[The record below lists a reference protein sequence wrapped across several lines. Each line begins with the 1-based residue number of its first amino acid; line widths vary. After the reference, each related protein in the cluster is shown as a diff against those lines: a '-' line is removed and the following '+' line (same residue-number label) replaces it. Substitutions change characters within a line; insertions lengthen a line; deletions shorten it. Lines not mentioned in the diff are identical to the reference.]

1 MKSKVKQI
9 LSVIMT
15 ICMLSTMIP
24 LTAYGADVDF
34 DDDATVT
41 AEASEDTE
49 TDADIEVDE
58 DTSTD
63 DADVT
68 VEEDE
73 EEQTAESEED
83 EFTSDDAEEVF
94 SDDESVVDVGDTLDG
109 YNYSIVMVDCGR
121 KYYSVDSL
129 ESIIDSASAAGM
141 HYVMLGVG
149 NDGLRFLLKDMSL
162 EVNGTKYS
170 SYAVTKAIH
179 KGNEAYSNFD
189 IDELTEH
196 DMELIMKHAASK
208 GVEIIPLINS
218 PGHMDAILNAATTL
232 TGTNCAYSFSKR
244 TIDVTNAAATAF
256 TQALLQKYISW
267 FASKGCTMF
276 NMGADEYGN
285 DLNGP
290 HFSDLQSGSGEGYK
304 AYITYLNTVA
314 KMIKNAGMTPM
325 AFNDGIYYNQKTEY
339 GEINKNIV
347 VCYWSAGWSG
357 YDVAPASWLSN
368 KQGFKMVNTHGDW
381 YWIVGGNKVTAE
393 NAKNFHVK
401 SFPSKSSDGTIDN
414 PSGAMFCIWSD
425 VPDAETDAAVA
436 SEVASVISNFGTTLP
451 NTDARKAHENVQIA
465 DETVPAITVNG
476 TLENAGSTAVL
487 SLSDDTEVCW
497 TTSNKNVIMLTE
509 NTDKTAVSTHALT
522 DSVIG
527 NSVTAM
533 VVGTG
538 KATVT
543 AETATGIQHTQ
554 EFTVNDGSN
563 SGDTENNEIKLAV
576 GEKNTRV
583 QSGVNNADKV
593 DEENYDSGIA
603 KVTVVGA
610 DATDEILYEPVS
622 VAISDL
628 ATRTSWTR
636 TDYYY
641 EVEGNHYPVY
651 VKYQKSNRTYY
662 YYGYSENDSYND
674 VQKIGKPMTYR
685 NSTVQLERRNETDP
699 TPASTTIT
707 FEGLMPGT
715 TYYTVGDTEY
725 TIIVSQKEV
734 TEKRNLYFG
743 QREVLSVDVPE
754 DGSVSYAVT
763 FGNAVNVSEDGT
775 VTAGTLEGTA
785 TVVATVT
792 NTKGD
797 TYAIYT
803 YEYNVT
809 EEDLSKV
816 TPLEIQYWITNSRL
830 TGSDNNMAL
839 TINAADENVATE
851 NGVEISTKVA
861 PRGIKDGRTEEYW
874 QSKILDVTKGNS
886 STSGTELQTEKSGDD
901 ETLNG
906 SAFSKVRYW
915 HGEWQVYTTEWI
927 KVDREQ
933 VTQKYIDD
941 KNAEKIYKGDKN
953 QLVAYYME
961 VIDISNAN
969 GNSELH
975 VNAADWGTKGDGTSS
990 WGYTP
995 ESKRCSVSVQVIYED
1010 NSSNPVDTTAD
1021 SLKSKTIV
1029 YGYWPGGRGLGTMI
1043 FNGQDAYEIYKV
1055 GAETGTMT
1063 STTGSDNTV
1072 TVTDF
1077 NWANNEK
1084 TVWEGNATQSVSI
1097 GNPAHTPSYDD
1108 PYDNLAWNTSDH
1120 NKNNAILIKVYVR
1133 AKATKDTLTVHYINQ
1148 TLNQEFYNYN
1158 ISVLEGTT
1166 FDTKFKKS
1174 GNALIGNTVT
1184 NSNGQTQTV
1193 AYELSEMP
1201 QIAATY
1207 RFGNYNFV
1215 DAERSND
1222 GKEVWLYYTF
1232 TNTHSFV
1239 MDYGLPLQIKAG
1251 DLGLSDTSWDKAE
1264 VVQPTY
1270 GSVEANSSE
1279 HILTYTPSEVL
1290 TTVDTFTVEL
1300 TGRNANDEVS
1310 SVIHTIYIYPA
1321 STVYYEEGF
1330 AETSGFSAGSKGTVS
1345 QNTAILGKDIN
1356 NYGYDGAYAAT
1367 TSEDNEDKKNPSSE
1381 ATSESK
1387 GHTATF
1393 TFTGTGVDIYANT
1406 TTDTGSL
1413 TIKIADASGIKQL
1426 AIVDTKMS
1434 GDQAK
1439 ATTGY
1444 NVPVFSV
1451 TDLDH
1456 STYTVTITHS
1466 MNNKPVKLDG
1476 FKVYNTL
1483 SDSNVYKNDDEY
1495 SPSFLEVRDLQ
1506 FGTVVDA
1513 SEYGTD
1519 GRKVYAVGEQV
1530 YKDLTKDGTVASAMI
1545 TVNDQIS
1552 AADQKALYENGPKN
1566 EVYLAK
1572 NASLTLSFKTARE
1585 VQLGLK
1591 GVNGNT
1597 TCSITKI
1604 GTKEVSTTDMFYT
1617 IKNKGVEGV
1626 QTITIQNTGDHILS
1640 ITKLKVCDDPNALQ
1654 PLSVDSVVS
1663 ALYAAGLKDPEQP
1676 TATPTPTVTATAAP
1690 TQKPVQ
1696 QIKLATPKLGKV
1708 VSAGYNALKLNWSK
1722 VNGADG
1728 YRVYVKVNGQWKALG
1743 NTKSTTYVH
1752 KKLETGK
1759 SYTYT
1764 VKAYKNTKSG
1774 TVWSSYDKKGI
1785 TGKAALSAPSLRK
1798 AKRTSAKKATLS
1810 WKKVNGASGYV
1821 VYRKTNN
1828 GRWQIVKKITKG
1840 NITSFTDKKL
1850 SKGKKYTYTVRAYR
1864 TVGKKNIYSGYNK
1877 KGLKVK

>member
-73 EEQTAESEED
+73 EEQIAESEED

-94 SDDESVVDVGDTLDG
+94 SDDESAVDVGDTLDG

-189 IDELTEH
+189 IDELTER
-196 DMELIMKHAASK
+196 DMEEIMTHAASE

-232 TGTNCAYSFSKR
+232 TGANCAYSTSKR
-244 TIDVTNAAATAF
+244 TIDVTNATATAF
-256 TQALLQKYISW
+256 TQALLQKYINW
-267 FASKGCTMF
+267 FAEKGCTMF

-339 GEINKNIV
+339 GKINKNIV
-347 VCYWSAGWSG
+347 VCYWSAGWPG
-357 YDVAPASWLSN
+357 YDVASASWLSE
-368 KQGFKMVNTHGDW
+368 QGFNMVNTHGDW
-381 YWIVGGNKVTAE
+381 YWIVGGNKVTESKASE
-393 NAKNFHVK
+393 FNVK
-401 SFPSKSSDGTIDN
+401 SFQGGTVDN
-414 PSGAMFCIWSD
+414 PAGAMFCIWSD
-425 VPDAETDAAVA
+425 YPRAETDAAVA
-436 SEVASVISNFGTTLP
+436 SEVAGVISNFGSTLP
-451 NTDARKAHENVQIA
+451 NTDVRKAHENVQVA

-487 SLSDDTEVCW
+487 ALSDDTEVCW

-509 NTDKTAVSTHALT
+509 NAGETAVSTHALT

-554 EFTVNDGSN
+554 EFTVNDGGN
-563 SGDTENNEIKLAV
+563 SEDTENNEIKLEV
-576 GEKNTRV
+576 GKKTTRI
-583 QSGVNNADKV
+583 QAGVNNAGNV
-593 DEENYDSGIA
+593 DNTEYDSGIA
-603 KVTVVGA
+603 KVTVAG
-610 DATDEILYEPVS
+610 TDEIEGKTDYSSTS
-622 VAISDL
+622 VAIGTL
-628 ATRTSWTR
+628 AGSNTSWTK
-636 TDYYY
+636 TDYFYQS
-641 EVEGNHYPVY
+641 GNNYYPVY
-651 VKYQKSNRTYY
+651 AYKESRGWNYY
-662 YYGYSENDSYND
+662 YCGYSATDSSED
-674 VQKIGKPMTYR
+674 VTPIKSSRSSTTSVTVYKQSTTY
-685 NSTVQLERRNETDP
+685 P

-715 TYYTVGDTEY
+715 TCYKVGDIEY
-725 TIIVSQKEV
+725 TIIVSPKEV
-734 TEKRNLYFG
+734 KENKNLYFN
-743 QREVLSVDVPE
+743 QSEQLSIDVPE
-754 DGSVSYAVT
+754 GGSVGYAVT
-763 FGNAVNVSEDGT
+763 SGNAVNVSEDGT
-775 VTAGTLEGTA
+775 VTAGTTEGTA

-792 NTKGD
+792 TADNV
-797 TYAIYT
+797 TYAVYT

-809 EEDLSKV
+809 AEDLSKV
-816 TPLEIQYWITNSRL
+816 TPLEIEYWITNAQVIP
-830 TGSDNNMAL
+830 DAK
-839 TINAADENVATE
+839 A
-851 NGVEISTKVA
+851 GVEILSKNSTNAENKSYTYNYSELLAEKVYEEN
-861 PRGIKDGRTEEYW
+861 GIEIKSLISPSGKHGDNPVIYW
-874 QSKILDVTKGNS
+874 KTRVLTGTKQDNSKGNDRTLENDNADDVQYIRYFDQKWS
-886 STSGTELQTEKSGDD
+886 YSGDRKTWED
-901 ETLNG
+901 I
-906 SAFSKVRYW
+906 S
-915 HGEWQVYTTEWI
+915 
-927 KVDREQ
+927 D
-933 VTQKYIDD
+933 
-941 KNAEKIYKGDKN
+941 NAQI
-953 QLVAYYME
+953 VAYYLQKTE
-961 VIDISNAN
+961 VTQAIST
-969 GNSELH
+969 L
-975 VNAADWGTKGDGTSS
+975 VKDWGFTKDNNESWFDWENSWALSFAAVYDTGMEPSEGNLINTTTFYNGDANRNI
-990 WGYTP
+990 GYLKFVNTDDYEVYKVTATYGERTASNSRKSVSYNLSTNKTETIVWKAGDSEEAYINGAEHP
-995 ESKRCSVSVQVIYED
+995 ESCVWG
-1010 NSSNPVDTTAD
+1010 D
-1021 SLKSKTIV
+1021 SES
-1029 YGYWPGGRGLGTMI
+1029 
-1043 FNGQDAYEIYKV
+1043 
-1055 GAETGTMT
+1055 
-1063 STTGSDNTV
+1063 
-1072 TVTDF
+1072 
-1077 NWANNEK
+1077 
-1084 TVWEGNATQSVSI
+1084 
-1097 GNPAHTPSYDD
+1097 
-1108 PYDNLAWNTSDH
+1108 
-1120 NKNNAILIKVYVR
+1120 AILIRIYVR
-1133 AKATKDTLTVHYINQ
+1133 EKVKTNTLKVVYKLTDG
-1148 TLNQEFYNYN
+1148 TEFYNLN
-1158 ISVLEGTT
+1158 INTKEENDFTGYVSDGKLIKTEIENAVGNVQVLTT
-1166 FDTKFKKS
+1166 DLKDTVNLPNMPSKYKS
-1174 GNALIGNTVT
+1174 GNY
-1184 NSNGQTQTV
+1184 S
-1193 AYELSEMP
+1193 
-1201 QIAATY
+1201 
-1207 RFGNYNFV
+1207 F
-1215 DAERSND
+1215 ER
-1222 GKEVWLYYTF
+1222 
-1232 TNTHSFV
+1232 
-1239 MDYGLPLQIKAG
+1239 A
-1251 DLGLSDTSWDKAE
+1251 
-1264 VVQPTY
+1264 
-1270 GSVEANSSE
+1270 
-1279 HILTYTPSEVL
+1279 
-1290 TTVDTFTVEL
+1290 
-1300 TGRNANDEVS
+1300 EVS
-1310 SVIHTIYIYPA
+1310 SDNKTLYLVYTGKNAKTLVYDFGLGIKVEASNLVDNAEEVKKISWKDEENCTVTSGSNEKEIIVQINDATVQGADLTVTYENDISEYDLFLIPA

-1330 AETSGFSAGSKGTVS
+1330 AETNGGFSGASKGISS
-1345 QNTAILGKDIN
+1345 QNTAILGEDTN
-1356 NYGYDGAYAAT
+1356 NYGYDGAYASAT
-1367 TSEDNEDKKNPSSE
+1367 TASNNTEASSKAKGDK
-1381 ATSESK
+1381 
-1387 GHTATF
+1387 ATF

-1413 TIKIADASGIKQL
+1413 TIKIADSSTNATQQL
-1426 AIVDTKMS
+1426 AIVDTKMFGNQIQDVTS
-1434 GDQAK
+1434 
-1439 ATTGY
+1439 GY

-1451 TDLDH
+1451 TDLTH
-1456 STYTVTITHS
+1456 GTYTVTITHS
-1466 MNNKPVKLDG
+1466 MNAKEVKLDG

-1483 SDSNVYKNDDEY
+1483 SDSSVYKNDDEDN
-1495 SPSFLEVRDLQ
+1495 PSFLEVRDLQ

-1513 SEYGTD
+1513 SKYGKD
-1519 GRKVYAVGEQV
+1519 GRKVYAIGEQV
-1530 YKDLTKDGTVASAMI
+1530 YKDLTAEGTAQGIIS
-1545 TVNDQIS
+1545 VNGQVNEDNQR
-1552 AADQKALYENGPKN
+1552 ALYENGPKN

-1572 NASLTLSFKTARE
+1572 NSSLTFNVNTARE

-1591 GVNGNT
+1591 GVDGSTSYSLNDVKNET
-1597 TCSITKI
+1597 
-1604 GTKEVSTTDMFYT
+1604 VSTVDMFYT
-1617 IKNKGVEGV
+1617 VKAKGVSGN
-1626 QTITIQNTGDHILS
+1626 QTITITNTGDHVLS
-1640 ITKLKVCDDPNALQ
+1640 VTKLKVCDDPNALQ

-1722 VNGADG
+1722 VNGANG

-1798 AKRTSAKKATLS
+1798 AKRTSAKKAILS

>member
-73 EEQTAESEED
+73 EEQIAESEED

-94 SDDESVVDVGDTLDG
+94 SDDESAVDVGDTLDG

-189 IDELTEH
+189 IDELTER
-196 DMELIMKHAASK
+196 DMEEIMTHAASE

-232 TGTNCAYSFSKR
+232 TGANCAYSTSKR
-244 TIDVTNAAATAF
+244 TIDVTNATATAF
-256 TQALLQKYISW
+256 TQALLQKYINW
-267 FASKGCTMF
+267 FAEKGCTMF

-339 GEINKNIV
+339 GKINKNIV
-347 VCYWSAGWSG
+347 VCYWSAGWPG
-357 YDVAPASWLSN
+357 YDVASASWLSE
-368 KQGFKMVNTHGDW
+368 QGFNMVNTHGDW
-381 YWIVGGNKVTAE
+381 YWIVGGNKVTESKASE
-393 NAKNFHVK
+393 FNVK
-401 SFPSKSSDGTIDN
+401 SFQGGTVDN
-414 PSGAMFCIWSD
+414 PAGAMFCIWSD
-425 VPDAETDAAVA
+425 YPRAETDAAVA
-436 SEVASVISNFGTTLP
+436 SEVAGVISNFGSTLP
-451 NTDARKAHENVQIA
+451 NTDVRKAHENVQVA

-487 SLSDDTEVCW
+487 ALSDDTEVCW

-509 NTDKTAVSTHALT
+509 NAGETAVSTHALT

-554 EFTVNDGSN
+554 EFTVNDGGN
-563 SGDTENNEIKLAV
+563 SEDTENNEIKLEV
-576 GEKNTRV
+576 GKKTTRI
-583 QSGVNNADKV
+583 QAGVNNAGNV
-593 DEENYDSGIA
+593 DNTEYDSGIA
-603 KVTVVGA
+603 KVTVAG
-610 DATDEILYEPVS
+610 TDEIEGKTDYSSTS
-622 VAISDL
+622 VAIGTL
-628 ATRTSWTR
+628 AGSNTSWTK
-636 TDYYY
+636 TDYFYQS
-641 EVEGNHYPVY
+641 GNNYYPVY
-651 VKYQKSNRTYY
+651 AYKESRGWNYY
-662 YYGYSENDSYND
+662 YCGYSATDSSED
-674 VQKIGKPMTYR
+674 VTPIKSSRSSTTSVTVYKQSTTY
-685 NSTVQLERRNETDP
+685 P

-715 TYYTVGDTEY
+715 TCYKVGDIEY
-725 TIIVSQKEV
+725 TIIVSPKEV
-734 TEKRNLYFG
+734 KENKNLYFN
-743 QREVLSVDVPE
+743 QSEQLSIDVPE
-754 DGSVSYAVT
+754 GGSVGYAVT
-763 FGNAVNVSEDGT
+763 SGNAVNVSEDGT
-775 VTAGTLEGTA
+775 VTAGTTEGTA

-792 NTKGD
+792 TADNV
-797 TYAIYT
+797 TYAVYT

-809 EEDLSKV
+809 AEDLSKV
-816 TPLEIQYWITNSRL
+816 TPLEIEYWITNAQVIP
-830 TGSDNNMAL
+830 DAK
-839 TINAADENVATE
+839 A
-851 NGVEISTKVA
+851 GVEILSKNSTNAENKSYTYNYSELLAEKVYEEN
-861 PRGIKDGRTEEYW
+861 GIEIKSLISPSGKHGDNPVIYW
-874 QSKILDVTKGNS
+874 KTRVLTGTKQDNSKGNDRTLENDNADDVQYIRYFDQKWS
-886 STSGTELQTEKSGDD
+886 YSGDRKTWED
-901 ETLNG
+901 I
-906 SAFSKVRYW
+906 S
-915 HGEWQVYTTEWI
+915 
-927 KVDREQ
+927 D
-933 VTQKYIDD
+933 
-941 KNAEKIYKGDKN
+941 NAQI
-953 QLVAYYME
+953 VAYYLQKTE
-961 VIDISNAN
+961 VTQAIST
-969 GNSELH
+969 L
-975 VNAADWGTKGDGTSS
+975 VKDWGFTKDNNESWFDWENSWALSFAAVYDTGMEPSEGNLINTTTFYNGDANRNIGYLKFVNTDDYEVYKVTATYGERTASNSRKSVSYNLSTNKTETIVWKAGDSEEAYINGAEHPESCVWGDSESAILIRIYVREKVKTNTLKVVYKLTDGTEFYNLNINTKEENDFT
-990 WGYTP
+990 GY
-995 ESKRCSVSVQVIYED
+995 VSDGKLIKTEIENAVGNVQVLTTDLKDTVNLPNMPSKYKSGNYSFERAEVSSD
-1010 NSSNPVDTTAD
+1010 N
-1021 SLKSKTIV
+1021 KTLYLV
-1029 YGYWPGGRGLGTMI
+1029 YTGKNAKTLVYDFGLGIKVEASNLVDNAEEVKKISWKDEENCTVTSGSNEKEI
-1043 FNGQDAYEIYKV
+1043 IVQIKDATV
-1055 GAETGTMT
+1055 QGA
-1063 STTGSDNTV
+1063 DLTV
-1072 TVTDF
+1072 TVTYENDIS
-1077 NWANNEK
+1077 E
-1084 TVWEGNATQSVSI
+1084 
-1097 GNPAHTPSYDD
+1097 YD
-1108 PYDNLAWNTSDH
+1108 LF
-1120 NKNNAILIKVYVR
+1120 LI
-1133 AKATKDTLTVHYINQ
+1133 
-1148 TLNQEFYNYN
+1148 
-1158 ISVLEGTT
+1158 
-1166 FDTKFKKS
+1166 
-1174 GNALIGNTVT
+1174 
-1184 NSNGQTQTV
+1184 
-1193 AYELSEMP
+1193 
-1201 QIAATY
+1201 
-1207 RFGNYNFV
+1207 
-1215 DAERSND
+1215 
-1222 GKEVWLYYTF
+1222 
-1232 TNTHSFV
+1232 
-1239 MDYGLPLQIKAG
+1239 
-1251 DLGLSDTSWDKAE
+1251 
-1264 VVQPTY
+1264 
-1270 GSVEANSSE
+1270 
-1279 HILTYTPSEVL
+1279 
-1290 TTVDTFTVEL
+1290 
-1300 TGRNANDEVS
+1300 
-1310 SVIHTIYIYPA
+1310 PA

-1330 AETSGFSAGSKGTVS
+1330 AETNGGFSGASKGISS
-1345 QNTAILGKDIN
+1345 QNTAILGEDTN
-1356 NYGYDGAYAAT
+1356 NYGYDGAYASAT
-1367 TSEDNEDKKNPSSE
+1367 TASNNTEASSKAKGDK
-1381 ATSESK
+1381 
-1387 GHTATF
+1387 ATF

-1413 TIKIADASGIKQL
+1413 TIKIADSSTNATQQL
-1426 AIVDTKMS
+1426 AIVDTKMFGNQIQDVTS
-1434 GDQAK
+1434 
-1439 ATTGY
+1439 GY

-1451 TDLDH
+1451 TDLTH
-1456 STYTVTITHS
+1456 GTYTVTITHS
-1466 MNNKPVKLDG
+1466 MNAKEVKLDG

-1483 SDSNVYKNDDEY
+1483 SDSSVYKNDDEDN
-1495 SPSFLEVRDLQ
+1495 PSFLEVRDLQ

-1513 SEYGTD
+1513 SKYGKD
-1519 GRKVYAVGEQV
+1519 GRKVYAIGEQV
-1530 YKDLTKDGTVASAMI
+1530 YKDLTAEGTAQGIIS
-1545 TVNDQIS
+1545 VNGQVNEDNQR
-1552 AADQKALYENGPKN
+1552 ALYENGPKN

-1572 NASLTLSFKTARE
+1572 NSSLTFNVNTARE

-1591 GVNGNT
+1591 GVDGSTSYSLNDVKNET
-1597 TCSITKI
+1597 
-1604 GTKEVSTTDMFYT
+1604 VSTVDMFYT
-1617 IKNKGVEGV
+1617 VKAKGVSGN
-1626 QTITIQNTGDHILS
+1626 QTITITNTGDHVLS
-1640 ITKLKVCDDPNALQ
+1640 VTKLKVCDDPNALQ

-1722 VNGADG
+1722 VNGANG

-1798 AKRTSAKKATLS
+1798 AKRTSAKKAILS

>member
-73 EEQTAESEED
+73 EEQIAESEED

-94 SDDESVVDVGDTLDG
+94 SDDESAVDVGDTLDG

-189 IDELTEH
+189 IDELTER
-196 DMELIMKHAASK
+196 DMEEIMTHAASE

-232 TGTNCAYSFSKR
+232 TGANCAYSTSKR
-244 TIDVTNAAATAF
+244 TIDVTNATATAF
-256 TQALLQKYISW
+256 TQALLQKYINW
-267 FASKGCTMF
+267 FAEKGCTMF

-339 GEINKNIV
+339 GKINKNIV
-347 VCYWSAGWSG
+347 VCYWSAGWPG
-357 YDVAPASWLSN
+357 YDVASASWLSE
-368 KQGFKMVNTHGDW
+368 QGFNMVNTHGDW
-381 YWIVGGNKVTAE
+381 YWIVGGNKVTESKASE
-393 NAKNFHVK
+393 FNVK
-401 SFPSKSSDGTIDN
+401 SFQGGTVDN
-414 PSGAMFCIWSD
+414 PAGAMFCIWSD
-425 VPDAETDAAVA
+425 YPRAETDAAVA
-436 SEVASVISNFGTTLP
+436 SEVAGVISNFGSTLP
-451 NTDARKAHENVQIA
+451 NTDVRKAHENVQVA

-487 SLSDDTEVCW
+487 ALSDDTEVCW

-509 NTDKTAVSTHALT
+509 NAGETAVSTHALT

-554 EFTVNDGSN
+554 EFTVNDGGN
-563 SGDTENNEIKLAV
+563 SEDTENNEIKLEV
-576 GEKNTRV
+576 GKKTTRI
-583 QSGVNNADKV
+583 QAGVNNAGNV
-593 DEENYDSGIA
+593 DNTEYDSGIA
-603 KVTVVGA
+603 KVTVAG
-610 DATDEILYEPVS
+610 TDEIEGKTDYSSTS
-622 VAISDL
+622 VAIGTL
-628 ATRTSWTR
+628 AGSNTSWTK
-636 TDYYY
+636 TDYFYQS
-641 EVEGNHYPVY
+641 GNNYYPVY
-651 VKYQKSNRTYY
+651 AYKESRGWNYY
-662 YYGYSENDSYND
+662 YCGYSATDSSED
-674 VQKIGKPMTYR
+674 VTPIKSSRSSTTSVTVYKQSTTY
-685 NSTVQLERRNETDP
+685 P

-715 TYYTVGDTEY
+715 TCYKVGDIEY
-725 TIIVSQKEV
+725 TIIVSPKEV
-734 TEKRNLYFG
+734 KENKNLYFN
-743 QREVLSVDVPE
+743 QSEQLSIDVPE
-754 DGSVSYAVT
+754 GGSVGYAVT
-763 FGNAVNVSEDGT
+763 SGNAVNVSEDGT
-775 VTAGTLEGTA
+775 VTAGTTEGTA

-792 NTKGD
+792 TADNV
-797 TYAIYT
+797 TYAVYT

-809 EEDLSKV
+809 AEDLSKV
-816 TPLEIQYWITNSRL
+816 TPLEIEYWITNAQVIPDAKAGVEILSKNSTNAENKSYTYNYSELLAEKVYEENGIEIKSLISPSGKHGDNPVIYWKTRVL
-830 TGSDNNMAL
+830 TGTKQDNSKGNDRTLENDNADDVQYIRYFDQKWSYSGDRKTWEDISDNAQIVAYYLQKTEVTQAISTLVKDWGFTKDNNESWFDWENSWALSFAAVYDTGMEPSEGNLINTTTFYNGDANRNIGYLKFVNTDDYEVYKVTATYGERTASNSRKSVSYNLSTNKTETIVWKAGDSEEAYINGAEHPESCVWGDSESAILIRIYVREKVKTNTLKVVYKLTDGTEFYNLNINTKEENDFTGYVSDGKLIKTEIENAVGNVQVLTTDLKDTVNLPNMPSKYKSGNYSFERAEVSSDNKTL
-839 TINAADENVATE
+839 YLVYTGKNAKTLVYDFGLGIKVEASNLVDNAEEVKKISWKDEENCTVTSGSNEKEIIVQINAATVQ
-851 NGVEISTKVA
+851 G
-861 PRGIKDGRTEEYW
+861 
-874 QSKILDVTKGNS
+874 
-886 STSGTELQTEKSGDD
+886 
-901 ETLNG
+901 
-906 SAFSKVRYW
+906 
-915 HGEWQVYTTEWI
+915 
-927 KVDREQ
+927 
-933 VTQKYIDD
+933 
-941 KNAEKIYKGDKN
+941 
-953 QLVAYYME
+953 
-961 VIDISNAN
+961 
-969 GNSELH
+969 
-975 VNAADWGTKGDGTSS
+975 AD
-990 WGYTP
+990 
-995 ESKRCSVSVQVIYED
+995 
-1010 NSSNPVDTTAD
+1010 
-1021 SLKSKTIV
+1021 L
-1029 YGYWPGGRGLGTMI
+1029 
-1043 FNGQDAYEIYKV
+1043 
-1055 GAETGTMT
+1055 
-1063 STTGSDNTV
+1063 TV
-1072 TVTDF
+1072 TVTYENDIS
-1077 NWANNEK
+1077 E
-1084 TVWEGNATQSVSI
+1084 
-1097 GNPAHTPSYDD
+1097 YD
-1108 PYDNLAWNTSDH
+1108 LF
-1120 NKNNAILIKVYVR
+1120 LI
-1133 AKATKDTLTVHYINQ
+1133 
-1148 TLNQEFYNYN
+1148 
-1158 ISVLEGTT
+1158 
-1166 FDTKFKKS
+1166 
-1174 GNALIGNTVT
+1174 
-1184 NSNGQTQTV
+1184 
-1193 AYELSEMP
+1193 
-1201 QIAATY
+1201 
-1207 RFGNYNFV
+1207 
-1215 DAERSND
+1215 
-1222 GKEVWLYYTF
+1222 
-1232 TNTHSFV
+1232 
-1239 MDYGLPLQIKAG
+1239 
-1251 DLGLSDTSWDKAE
+1251 
-1264 VVQPTY
+1264 
-1270 GSVEANSSE
+1270 
-1279 HILTYTPSEVL
+1279 
-1290 TTVDTFTVEL
+1290 
-1300 TGRNANDEVS
+1300 
-1310 SVIHTIYIYPA
+1310 PA

-1330 AETSGFSAGSKGTVS
+1330 AETNGGFSGASKGISS
-1345 QNTAILGKDIN
+1345 QNTAILGEDTN
-1356 NYGYDGAYAAT
+1356 NYGYDGAYASAT
-1367 TSEDNEDKKNPSSE
+1367 TASNNTEASSKAKGDK
-1381 ATSESK
+1381 
-1387 GHTATF
+1387 ATF

-1413 TIKIADASGIKQL
+1413 TIKIADSSTNATQQL
-1426 AIVDTKMS
+1426 AIVDTKMFGNQIQDVTS
-1434 GDQAK
+1434 
-1439 ATTGY
+1439 GY

-1451 TDLDH
+1451 TDLTH
-1456 STYTVTITHS
+1456 GTYTVTITHS
-1466 MNNKPVKLDG
+1466 MNAKEVKLDG

-1483 SDSNVYKNDDEY
+1483 SDSSVYKNDDEDN
-1495 SPSFLEVRDLQ
+1495 PSFLEVRDLQ

-1513 SEYGTD
+1513 SKYGKD
-1519 GRKVYAVGEQV
+1519 GRKVYAIGEQV
-1530 YKDLTKDGTVASAMI
+1530 YKDLTAEGTAQGIIS
-1545 TVNDQIS
+1545 VNGQVNEDNQR
-1552 AADQKALYENGPKN
+1552 ALYENGPKN

-1572 NASLTLSFKTARE
+1572 NSSLTFNVNTARE

-1591 GVNGNT
+1591 GVDGSTSYSLNDVKNET
-1597 TCSITKI
+1597 
-1604 GTKEVSTTDMFYT
+1604 VSTVDMFYT
-1617 IKNKGVEGV
+1617 VKAKGVSGN
-1626 QTITIQNTGDHILS
+1626 QTITITNTGDHVLS
-1640 ITKLKVCDDPNALQ
+1640 VTKLKVCDDPNALQ

-1722 VNGADG
+1722 VNGANG

-1798 AKRTSAKKATLS
+1798 AKRTSAKKAILS

-1821 VYRKTNN
+1821 GYRKTNN

>member
-73 EEQTAESEED
+73 EEQIAESEED

-94 SDDESVVDVGDTLDG
+94 SDDESAVDVGDTLDG

-189 IDELTEH
+189 IDELTER
-196 DMELIMKHAASK
+196 DMEEIMTHAASE

-232 TGTNCAYSFSKR
+232 TGANCAYSTSKR
-244 TIDVTNAAATAF
+244 TIDVTNATATAF
-256 TQALLQKYISW
+256 TQALLQKYINW
-267 FASKGCTMF
+267 FAEKGCTMF

-339 GEINKNIV
+339 GKINKNIV
-347 VCYWSAGWSG
+347 VCYWSAGWPG
-357 YDVAPASWLSN
+357 YDVASASWLSE
-368 KQGFKMVNTHGDW
+368 QGFNMVNTHGDW
-381 YWIVGGNKVTAE
+381 YWIVGGNKVTESKASE
-393 NAKNFHVK
+393 FNVK
-401 SFPSKSSDGTIDN
+401 SFQGGTVDN
-414 PSGAMFCIWSD
+414 PAGAMFCIWSD
-425 VPDAETDAAVA
+425 YPRAETDAAVA
-436 SEVASVISNFGTTLP
+436 SEVAGVISNFGSTLP
-451 NTDARKAHENVQIA
+451 NTDVRKAHENVQVA

-487 SLSDDTEVCW
+487 ALSDDTEVCW

-509 NTDKTAVSTHALT
+509 NAGETAVSTHALT

-554 EFTVNDGSN
+554 EFTVNDGGN
-563 SGDTENNEIKLAV
+563 SEDTENNEIKLEV
-576 GEKNTRV
+576 GKKTTRI
-583 QSGVNNADKV
+583 QAGVNNAGNV
-593 DEENYDSGIA
+593 DNTEYDSGIA
-603 KVTVVGA
+603 KVTVAG
-610 DATDEILYEPVS
+610 TDEIEGKTDYSSTS
-622 VAISDL
+622 VAIGTL
-628 ATRTSWTR
+628 AGSNTSWTK
-636 TDYYY
+636 TDYFYQS
-641 EVEGNHYPVY
+641 GNNYYPVY
-651 VKYQKSNRTYY
+651 AYKESRGWNYY
-662 YYGYSENDSYND
+662 YCGYSATDSSED
-674 VQKIGKPMTYR
+674 VTPIKSSRSSTTSVTVYKQSTTY
-685 NSTVQLERRNETDP
+685 P

-715 TYYTVGDTEY
+715 TCYKVGDIEY
-725 TIIVSQKEV
+725 TIIVSPKEV
-734 TEKRNLYFG
+734 KENKNLYFN
-743 QREVLSVDVPE
+743 QSEQLSIDVPE
-754 DGSVSYAVT
+754 GGSVGYAVT
-763 FGNAVNVSEDGT
+763 SGNAFNVSEDGT
-775 VTAGTLEGTA
+775 VTAGTTEGTA

-792 NTKGD
+792 TADNV
-797 TYAIYT
+797 TYAVYT

-809 EEDLSKV
+809 AEDLSKV
-816 TPLEIQYWITNSRL
+816 TPLEIEYWITNAQVIP
-830 TGSDNNMAL
+830 DAK
-839 TINAADENVATE
+839 A
-851 NGVEISTKVA
+851 GVEILSKNSTNAENKSYTYNYSELLAEKVYEEN
-861 PRGIKDGRTEEYW
+861 GIEIKSLISPSGKHGDNPVIYW
-874 QSKILDVTKGNS
+874 KTRVLTGTKQDNSKGNDRTLENDNADDVQYIRYFDQKWS
-886 STSGTELQTEKSGDD
+886 YSGDRKTWED
-901 ETLNG
+901 I
-906 SAFSKVRYW
+906 S
-915 HGEWQVYTTEWI
+915 
-927 KVDREQ
+927 D
-933 VTQKYIDD
+933 
-941 KNAEKIYKGDKN
+941 NAQI
-953 QLVAYYME
+953 VAYYLQKTEVTQAISTLVKDWGFTKDNNESWFDWENSWALSFAAVYDTGME
-961 VIDISNAN
+961 PSEGNLINTTTFYNGDANRNIGYLKFVNTDDYEVYKVTATYGERTASNSRKSVSYNLSTNKTETIVWKA
-969 GNSELH
+969 GNSEEAYINGAEH
-975 VNAADWGTKGDGTSS
+975 PESCVWGDSESAILIRIYVREKVKTNTLKVVYKLTDGTEFYNLNINTKEENDFT
-990 WGYTP
+990 GY
-995 ESKRCSVSVQVIYED
+995 VSDGKLIKTEIENAVGNVQVLTTDLKDTVNLPNMPSKYKSGNYSFERAEVSSD
-1010 NSSNPVDTTAD
+1010 N
-1021 SLKSKTIV
+1021 KTLYLV
-1029 YGYWPGGRGLGTMI
+1029 YTGKNAKTLVYDFGLGIKVEASNLVDNAEEVKKISWKDEENCTVTSGSNEKEI
-1043 FNGQDAYEIYKV
+1043 IVQINDATV
-1055 GAETGTMT
+1055 QGA
-1063 STTGSDNTV
+1063 DLTV
-1072 TVTDF
+1072 TVTYENDIS
-1077 NWANNEK
+1077 E
-1084 TVWEGNATQSVSI
+1084 
-1097 GNPAHTPSYDD
+1097 YD
-1108 PYDNLAWNTSDH
+1108 LF
-1120 NKNNAILIKVYVR
+1120 LI
-1133 AKATKDTLTVHYINQ
+1133 
-1148 TLNQEFYNYN
+1148 
-1158 ISVLEGTT
+1158 
-1166 FDTKFKKS
+1166 
-1174 GNALIGNTVT
+1174 
-1184 NSNGQTQTV
+1184 
-1193 AYELSEMP
+1193 
-1201 QIAATY
+1201 
-1207 RFGNYNFV
+1207 
-1215 DAERSND
+1215 
-1222 GKEVWLYYTF
+1222 
-1232 TNTHSFV
+1232 
-1239 MDYGLPLQIKAG
+1239 
-1251 DLGLSDTSWDKAE
+1251 
-1264 VVQPTY
+1264 
-1270 GSVEANSSE
+1270 
-1279 HILTYTPSEVL
+1279 
-1290 TTVDTFTVEL
+1290 
-1300 TGRNANDEVS
+1300 
-1310 SVIHTIYIYPA
+1310 PA

-1330 AETSGFSAGSKGTVS
+1330 AETNGGFSGASKGISS
-1345 QNTAILGKDIN
+1345 QNTAILGEDTN
-1356 NYGYDGAYAAT
+1356 NYGYDGAYASAT
-1367 TSEDNEDKKNPSSE
+1367 TASNNTEASSKAKGDK
-1381 ATSESK
+1381 
-1387 GHTATF
+1387 ATF

-1413 TIKIADASGIKQL
+1413 TIKIADSSTNATQQL
-1426 AIVDTKMS
+1426 AIVDTKMFGNQIQDVTS
-1434 GDQAK
+1434 
-1439 ATTGY
+1439 GY

-1451 TDLDH
+1451 TDLTH
-1456 STYTVTITHS
+1456 GTYTVTITHS
-1466 MNNKPVKLDG
+1466 MNAKEVKLDG

-1483 SDSNVYKNDDEY
+1483 SDSSVYKNDDEDN
-1495 SPSFLEVRDLQ
+1495 PSFLEVRDLQ

-1513 SEYGTD
+1513 SKYGKD
-1519 GRKVYAVGEQV
+1519 GRKVYAIGEQV
-1530 YKDLTKDGTVASAMI
+1530 YKDLTAEGTAQGIIS
-1545 TVNDQIS
+1545 VNGQVNEDNQR
-1552 AADQKALYENGPKN
+1552 ALYENGPKN

-1572 NASLTLSFKTARE
+1572 NSSLTFNVNTARE

-1591 GVNGNT
+1591 GVDGSTSYSLNDVKNET
-1597 TCSITKI
+1597 
-1604 GTKEVSTTDMFYT
+1604 VSTVDMFYT
-1617 IKNKGVEGV
+1617 VKAKGVSGN
-1626 QTITIQNTGDHILS
+1626 QTITITNTGDHVLS
-1640 ITKLKVCDDPNALQ
+1640 VTKLKVCDDPNALQ

-1722 VNGADG
+1722 VNGANG

-1798 AKRTSAKKATLS
+1798 AKRTSAKKAILS

>member
-73 EEQTAESEED
+73 EEQIAESEED

-94 SDDESVVDVGDTLDG
+94 SDDESAVDVGDTLDG

-189 IDELTEH
+189 IDELTER
-196 DMELIMKHAASK
+196 DMEEIMTHAASE

-232 TGTNCAYSFSKR
+232 TGANCAYSTSKR
-244 TIDVTNAAATAF
+244 TIDVTNATATAF
-256 TQALLQKYISW
+256 TQALLQKYINW
-267 FASKGCTMF
+267 FAEKGCTMF

-339 GEINKNIV
+339 GKINKNIV
-347 VCYWSAGWSG
+347 VCYWSAGWPG
-357 YDVAPASWLSN
+357 YDVASASWLSE
-368 KQGFKMVNTHGDW
+368 QGFNMVNTHGDW
-381 YWIVGGNKVTAE
+381 YWIVGGNKVTESKASE
-393 NAKNFHVK
+393 FNVK
-401 SFPSKSSDGTIDN
+401 SFQGGTVDN
-414 PSGAMFCIWSD
+414 PAGAMFCIWSD
-425 VPDAETDAAVA
+425 YPRAETDAAVA
-436 SEVASVISNFGTTLP
+436 SEVAGVISNFGSTLP
-451 NTDARKAHENVQIA
+451 NTDVRKAHENVQVA

-487 SLSDDTEVCW
+487 ALSDDTEVCW

-509 NTDKTAVSTHALT
+509 NAGETAVSTHALT

-554 EFTVNDGSN
+554 EFTVNDGGN
-563 SGDTENNEIKLAV
+563 SEDTENNEMKLEV
-576 GEKNTRV
+576 GKKTTRI
-583 QSGVNNADKV
+583 QAGVNNAGNV
-593 DEENYDSGIA
+593 DNTEYDSGIA
-603 KVTVVGA
+603 KVTVAG
-610 DATDEILYEPVS
+610 TDEIEGKTDYSSTS
-622 VAISDL
+622 VAIGTL
-628 ATRTSWTR
+628 AGSNTSWTK
-636 TDYYY
+636 TDYFYQSGNNYY
-641 EVEGNHYPVY
+641 SVY
-651 VKYQKSNRTYY
+651 AYKESRGWNYY
-662 YYGYSENDSYND
+662 YCGYSATDSSED
-674 VQKIGKPMTYR
+674 VTPIKSSRSSTTSVTVYKQSTTY
-685 NSTVQLERRNETDP
+685 P

-715 TYYTVGDTEY
+715 TCYKVGDIEY
-725 TIIVSQKEV
+725 TIIVSPKEV
-734 TEKRNLYFG
+734 KENKNLYFN
-743 QREVLSVDVPE
+743 QSEQLSIDVPE
-754 DGSVSYAVT
+754 GGSVGYAVT
-763 FGNAVNVSEDGT
+763 SGNAVNVSEDGT
-775 VTAGTLEGTA
+775 VTAGTTEGTA

-792 NTKGD
+792 TADNV
-797 TYAIYT
+797 TYAVYT

-809 EEDLSKV
+809 AEDLSKV
-816 TPLEIQYWITNSRL
+816 TPLEIEYWITNAQVIP
-830 TGSDNNMAL
+830 DAK
-839 TINAADENVATE
+839 A
-851 NGVEISTKVA
+851 GVEILSKNSTNAENKSYTYNYSELLAEKVYEEN
-861 PRGIKDGRTEEYW
+861 GIEIKSLISPSGKHGDNPVIYW
-874 QSKILDVTKGNS
+874 KTRVLTGTKQDNSKGNDRTLENDNADDVQYIRYFDQKWS
-886 STSGTELQTEKSGDD
+886 YSGDRKTWED
-901 ETLNG
+901 I
-906 SAFSKVRYW
+906 S
-915 HGEWQVYTTEWI
+915 
-927 KVDREQ
+927 D
-933 VTQKYIDD
+933 
-941 KNAEKIYKGDKN
+941 NAQI
-953 QLVAYYME
+953 VAYYLQKTE
-961 VIDISNAN
+961 VTQAIST
-969 GNSELH
+969 L
-975 VNAADWGTKGDGTSS
+975 VKDWGFTKDNNESWFDWENSWALSFAAVYDTGMEPSEGNLINTTTFYNGDANRNIGYLKFVNTDDYEVYKVTATYGERTASNSRKSVSYNLSTNKTETIVWKAGDSEEAYINGAEHPESCVWGDSESAILIRIYVREKVKTNTLKVVYKLTDGTEFYNLNINTKEENDFT
-990 WGYTP
+990 GY
-995 ESKRCSVSVQVIYED
+995 VSDGKLIKTEIENAVGNVQVLTTDLKDTVNLPNMPSKYKSGNYSFERAEVSSD
-1010 NSSNPVDTTAD
+1010 N
-1021 SLKSKTIV
+1021 KTLYLV
-1029 YGYWPGGRGLGTMI
+1029 YTGKNAKTLVYDFGLGIKVEASNLVDNAEEVKKISWKDEENCTVTSGSNEKEI
-1043 FNGQDAYEIYKV
+1043 IVQINDATV
-1055 GAETGTMT
+1055 QGA
-1063 STTGSDNTV
+1063 DLTV
-1072 TVTDF
+1072 TVTYENDIS
-1077 NWANNEK
+1077 E
-1084 TVWEGNATQSVSI
+1084 
-1097 GNPAHTPSYDD
+1097 YD
-1108 PYDNLAWNTSDH
+1108 LF
-1120 NKNNAILIKVYVR
+1120 LI
-1133 AKATKDTLTVHYINQ
+1133 
-1148 TLNQEFYNYN
+1148 
-1158 ISVLEGTT
+1158 
-1166 FDTKFKKS
+1166 
-1174 GNALIGNTVT
+1174 
-1184 NSNGQTQTV
+1184 
-1193 AYELSEMP
+1193 
-1201 QIAATY
+1201 
-1207 RFGNYNFV
+1207 
-1215 DAERSND
+1215 
-1222 GKEVWLYYTF
+1222 
-1232 TNTHSFV
+1232 
-1239 MDYGLPLQIKAG
+1239 
-1251 DLGLSDTSWDKAE
+1251 
-1264 VVQPTY
+1264 
-1270 GSVEANSSE
+1270 
-1279 HILTYTPSEVL
+1279 
-1290 TTVDTFTVEL
+1290 
-1300 TGRNANDEVS
+1300 
-1310 SVIHTIYIYPA
+1310 PA

-1330 AETSGFSAGSKGTVS
+1330 AETNGGFSGASKGISS
-1345 QNTAILGKDIN
+1345 QNTAILGEDTN
-1356 NYGYDGAYAAT
+1356 NYGYDGAYASAT
-1367 TSEDNEDKKNPSSE
+1367 TASNNTEASSKAKGDK
-1381 ATSESK
+1381 
-1387 GHTATF
+1387 ATF

-1413 TIKIADASGIKQL
+1413 TIKIADSSTNATQQL
-1426 AIVDTKMS
+1426 AIVDTKMFGNQIQDVTS
-1434 GDQAK
+1434 
-1439 ATTGY
+1439 GY

-1451 TDLDH
+1451 TDLTH
-1456 STYTVTITHS
+1456 GTYTVTITHS
-1466 MNNKPVKLDG
+1466 MNAKEVKLDG

-1483 SDSNVYKNDDEY
+1483 SDSSVYKNDDEDN
-1495 SPSFLEVRDLQ
+1495 PSFLEVRDLQ

-1513 SEYGTD
+1513 SKYGKD
-1519 GRKVYAVGEQV
+1519 GRKVYAIGEQV
-1530 YKDLTKDGTVASAMI
+1530 YKDLTAEGTAQGIIS
-1545 TVNDQIS
+1545 VNGQVNEDNQR
-1552 AADQKALYENGPKN
+1552 ALYENGPKN

-1572 NASLTLSFKTARE
+1572 NSSLTFNVNTARE

-1591 GVNGNT
+1591 GVDGSTSYSLNDVKNET
-1597 TCSITKI
+1597 
-1604 GTKEVSTTDMFYT
+1604 VSTVDMFYT
-1617 IKNKGVEGV
+1617 VKAKGVSGN
-1626 QTITIQNTGDHILS
+1626 QTITITNTGDHVLS
-1640 ITKLKVCDDPNALQ
+1640 VTKLKVCDDPNALQ

-1722 VNGADG
+1722 VNGANG

-1798 AKRTSAKKATLS
+1798 AKRTSAKKAILS

>member
-73 EEQTAESEED
+73 EEQIAESEED

-94 SDDESVVDVGDTLDG
+94 SDDESAVDVGDTLDG

-189 IDELTEH
+189 IDELTER
-196 DMELIMKHAASK
+196 DMEEIMTHAASE

-232 TGTNCAYSFSKR
+232 TGANCAYSTSKR
-244 TIDVTNAAATAF
+244 TIDVTNATATAF

-325 AFNDGIYYNQKTEY
+325 AFNDGIYYNQKTRY
-339 GEINKNIV
+339 GKISKDIV
-347 VCYWSAGWSG
+347 VCYWSAGWPG
-357 YDVAPASWLSN
+357 YDVASASWLSE
-368 KQGFKMVNTHGDW
+368 QGFNMVNTHGDW
-381 YWIVGGNKVTAE
+381 YWIVGGNKVTESKASE
-393 NAKNFHVK
+393 FNVK
-401 SFPSKSSDGTIDN
+401 SFQGGTVDN
-414 PSGAMFCIWSD
+414 PAGAMFCIWSD
-425 VPDAETDAAVA
+425 YPQAETDVAVA
-436 SEVASVISNFGTTLP
+436 SEVAGVISNFGATLP
-451 NTDARKAHENVQIA
+451 
-465 DETVPAITVNG
+465 ETEKRDSHKNITVEDIQIELSG
-476 TLENAGSTAVL
+476 CLEKAGDKSVL
-487 SLSDDTEVCW
+487 SLSTNEQATW
-497 TTSNKNVIMLTE
+497 ITSNSNVIQLIQNTE
-509 NTDKTAVSTHALT
+509 DEVVSTEALLS
-522 DSVIG
+522 SVTG

-533 VVGTG
+533 VVGPG
-538 KATVT
+538 EATVT
-543 AETATGIQHTQ
+543 AETAEGVQYSQT
-554 EFTVNDGSN
+554 FSVNDGSN
-563 SGDTENNEIKLAV
+563 SGAVKTETIELEV
-576 GEKNTRV
+576 DESKNVT
-583 QSGVNNADKV
+583 QDDVNNADNVNLDKY
-593 DEENYDSGIA
+593 NPTIA
-603 KVTVVGA
+603 KVSVAG
-610 DATDEILYEPVS
+610 TDEIPGKDNYSKTTVTR
-622 VAISDL
+622 ATL
-628 ATRTSWTR
+628 AGNNTNWAL
-636 TDYYY
+636 TDYFYLKNNIY
-641 EVEGNHYPVY
+641 YPVY
-651 VKYQKSNRTYY
+651 AYKSSYDQKY
-662 YYGYSENDSYND
+662 YYGY
-674 VQKIGKPMTYR
+674 KA
-685 NSTVQLERRNETDP
+685 NSLVTQIDRGNTDGSKMVTVYTKSITDP

-715 TYYTVGDTEY
+715 TYYTVGDTKY

-734 TEKRNLYFG
+734 TENRNLYFG
-743 QREVLSVDVPE
+743 QSEQLSIDVPE
-754 DGSVSYAVT
+754 DCSVGYAVT
-763 FGNAVNVSEDGT
+763 SGNAVNVSEDGT
-775 VTAGTLEGTA
+775 VTAGTTEGTA
-785 TVVATVT
+785 IVVATVT
-792 NTKGD
+792 TADGV
-797 TYAIYT
+797 TYAVYT

-809 EEDLSKV
+809 AEDLSKV
-816 TPLEIQYWITNSRL
+816 TPLEIEYWITNSRL

-839 TINAADENVATE
+839 TINAAAENVATE

-861 PRGIKDGRTEEYW
+861 PIGIKDGRTEEYW
-874 QSKILDVTKGNS
+874 QSKILDVTKENS
-886 STSGTELQTEKSGDD
+886 STSGTELQTGKSGDD

-927 KVDREQ
+927 TVDREQ
-933 VTQKYIDD
+933 VTQEYRDD
-941 KNAEKIYKGDKN
+941 KNAVKRYTGDKN

-961 VIDISNAN
+961 VIDIRNAN

-995 ESKRCSVSVQVIYED
+995 ESDRCSVSVQVIYED
-1010 NSSNPVDTTAD
+1010 NSSNPVNTTAD
-1021 SLKSKTIV
+1021 SLRSKTIV
-1029 YGYWPGGRGLGTMI
+1029 YGYWAEGRGLGTMI

-1063 STTGSDNTV
+1063 STTGNDNTV

-1077 NWANNEK
+1077 NWADNEK
-1084 TVWEGNATQSVSI
+1084 TVWEGDATQSVSI
-1097 GNPAHTPSYDD
+1097 GNPSKAPSYVE

-1290 TTVDTFTVEL
+1290 TTADTFTVEL

-1367 TSEDNEDKKNPSSE
+1367 TTEEEKNPSTE
-1381 ATSESK
+1381 TTSQVK
-1387 GHTATF
+1387 GDNATF

-1439 ATTGY
+1439 ATTGC

-1466 MNNKPVKLDG
+1466 MNDKPVKLDG

-1483 SDSNVYKNDDEY
+1483 SDRSVYKDDYED

-1506 FGTVVDA
+1506 FGTVVNA
-1513 SEYGTD
+1513 SKYGKD
-1519 GRKVYAVGEQV
+1519 GRKVYAIGEQV
-1530 YKDLTKDGTVASAMI
+1530 YKDLTAEGTVQGIIS
-1545 TVNDQIS
+1545 VNGQVNEDNQR
-1552 AADQKALYENGPKN
+1552 ALYENGPKN

-1572 NASLTLSFKTARE
+1572 NSSLTFTVKTERE

-1591 GVNGNT
+1591 GVDGETSYSLNGGEG
-1597 TCSITKI
+1597 KA
-1604 GTKEVSTTDMFYT
+1604 VSTVDMFYT

-1626 QTITIQNTGDHILS
+1626 RTITIQNTGDHILS

-1722 VNGADG
+1722 VNGANG

>member
-73 EEQTAESEED
+73 EEQIAESEED

-94 SDDESVVDVGDTLDG
+94 SDDESAVDVGDTLDG

-189 IDELTEH
+189 IDELTER
-196 DMELIMKHAASK
+196 DMEEIMTHAASE

-232 TGTNCAYSFSKR
+232 TGANCAYSTSKR
-244 TIDVTNAAATAF
+244 TIDVTNATATAF
-256 TQALLQKYISW
+256 TQALLQKYINW
-267 FASKGCTMF
+267 FAEKGCTMF

-339 GEINKNIV
+339 GKINKNIV
-347 VCYWSAGWSG
+347 VCYWSAGWPG
-357 YDVAPASWLSN
+357 YDVASASWLSE
-368 KQGFKMVNTHGDW
+368 QGFNMVNTHGDW
-381 YWIVGGNKVTAE
+381 YWIVGGNKVTESKASE
-393 NAKNFHVK
+393 FNVK
-401 SFPSKSSDGTIDN
+401 SFQGGTVDN
-414 PSGAMFCIWSD
+414 PAGAMFCIWSD
-425 VPDAETDAAVA
+425 YPRAETDAAVA
-436 SEVASVISNFGTTLP
+436 SEVAGVISNFGSTLP
-451 NTDARKAHENVQIA
+451 NTDVRKAHENVQVA

-487 SLSDDTEVCW
+487 ALSDDTEVCW

-509 NTDKTAVSTHALT
+509 NAGETAVSTHALT

-554 EFTVNDGSN
+554 EFTVNDGGN
-563 SGDTENNEIKLAV
+563 SEDTENNEIKLEV
-576 GEKNTRV
+576 GKKTTRI
-583 QSGVNNADKV
+583 QAGVNNAGNV
-593 DEENYDSGIA
+593 DNTEYDSGIA
-603 KVTVVGA
+603 KVTVAG
-610 DATDEILYEPVS
+610 TDEIEGKTDYSSTS
-622 VAISDL
+622 VAIGTL
-628 ATRTSWTR
+628 AGSNTSWTK
-636 TDYYY
+636 TDYFYQS
-641 EVEGNHYPVY
+641 GNNYYPVY
-651 VKYQKSNRTYY
+651 AYKESRGWNYY
-662 YYGYSENDSYND
+662 YCGYSATDSSED
-674 VQKIGKPMTYR
+674 VTPIKSSRSSTTSVTVYKQSTTY
-685 NSTVQLERRNETDP
+685 P

-715 TYYTVGDTEY
+715 TCYKVGDIEY
-725 TIIVSQKEV
+725 TIIVSPKEV
-734 TEKRNLYFG
+734 KENKNLYFN
-743 QREVLSVDVPE
+743 QSEQLSIDVPE
-754 DGSVSYAVT
+754 GGSVGYAVT
-763 FGNAVNVSEDGT
+763 SGNAVNVSEDGT
-775 VTAGTLEGTA
+775 VTAGTTEGTA

-792 NTKGD
+792 TADNV
-797 TYAIYT
+797 TYAVYT

-809 EEDLSKV
+809 AEDLSKV
-816 TPLEIQYWITNSRL
+816 TPLEIEYWITNAQVIP
-830 TGSDNNMAL
+830 DAK
-839 TINAADENVATE
+839 A
-851 NGVEISTKVA
+851 GVEILSKNSTNAENKSYTYNYSELLAEKVYEEN
-861 PRGIKDGRTEEYW
+861 GIEIKSLISPSGKHGDNPVIYW
-874 QSKILDVTKGNS
+874 KTRVLTGTKQDNSKGNDRTLENDNADDVQYIRYFDQKWS
-886 STSGTELQTEKSGDD
+886 YSGDRKTWED
-901 ETLNG
+901 I
-906 SAFSKVRYW
+906 S
-915 HGEWQVYTTEWI
+915 
-927 KVDREQ
+927 D
-933 VTQKYIDD
+933 
-941 KNAEKIYKGDKN
+941 NAQI
-953 QLVAYYME
+953 VAYYLQKTE
-961 VIDISNAN
+961 VTQAIST
-969 GNSELH
+969 L
-975 VNAADWGTKGDGTSS
+975 VKDWGFTKDNNESWFDWENSWALSFAAVYDTGMEPSEGNLINTTTFYNGDANRNIGYLKFVNTDDYEVYKVTATYGERTASNSRKSVSYNLSTNKTETIVWKAGDSEEAYINGAEHPESCVWGDSESAILIRIYVCEKVKTNTLKVVYKLTDGTEFYNLNINTKEENDFT
-990 WGYTP
+990 GY
-995 ESKRCSVSVQVIYED
+995 VSDGKLIKTEIENAVGNVQVLTTDLKDTVNLPNMPSKYKSGNYSFERAEVSSD
-1010 NSSNPVDTTAD
+1010 N
-1021 SLKSKTIV
+1021 KTLYLV
-1029 YGYWPGGRGLGTMI
+1029 YTGKNAKTLVYDFGLGIKVEASNLVDNAEEVKKISWKDEENCTVTSGSNEKEI
-1043 FNGQDAYEIYKV
+1043 IVQINDATV
-1055 GAETGTMT
+1055 QGA
-1063 STTGSDNTV
+1063 DLTV
-1072 TVTDF
+1072 TVTYENDIS
-1077 NWANNEK
+1077 E
-1084 TVWEGNATQSVSI
+1084 
-1097 GNPAHTPSYDD
+1097 YD
-1108 PYDNLAWNTSDH
+1108 LF
-1120 NKNNAILIKVYVR
+1120 LI
-1133 AKATKDTLTVHYINQ
+1133 
-1148 TLNQEFYNYN
+1148 
-1158 ISVLEGTT
+1158 
-1166 FDTKFKKS
+1166 
-1174 GNALIGNTVT
+1174 
-1184 NSNGQTQTV
+1184 
-1193 AYELSEMP
+1193 
-1201 QIAATY
+1201 
-1207 RFGNYNFV
+1207 
-1215 DAERSND
+1215 
-1222 GKEVWLYYTF
+1222 
-1232 TNTHSFV
+1232 
-1239 MDYGLPLQIKAG
+1239 
-1251 DLGLSDTSWDKAE
+1251 
-1264 VVQPTY
+1264 
-1270 GSVEANSSE
+1270 
-1279 HILTYTPSEVL
+1279 
-1290 TTVDTFTVEL
+1290 
-1300 TGRNANDEVS
+1300 
-1310 SVIHTIYIYPA
+1310 PA

-1330 AETSGFSAGSKGTVS
+1330 AETNGGFSGASKGISS
-1345 QNTAILGKDIN
+1345 QNTAILGEDTN
-1356 NYGYDGAYAAT
+1356 NYGYDGAYASAT
-1367 TSEDNEDKKNPSSE
+1367 TASNNTEASSKAKGDK
-1381 ATSESK
+1381 
-1387 GHTATF
+1387 ATF

-1413 TIKIADASGIKQL
+1413 TIKIADSSTNATQQL
-1426 AIVDTKMS
+1426 AIVDTKMFGNQIQDVTS
-1434 GDQAK
+1434 
-1439 ATTGY
+1439 GY

-1451 TDLDH
+1451 TDLTH
-1456 STYTVTITHS
+1456 GTYTVTITHS
-1466 MNNKPVKLDG
+1466 MNAKEVKLDG

-1483 SDSNVYKNDDEY
+1483 SDSSVYKNDDEDN
-1495 SPSFLEVRDLQ
+1495 PSFLEVRDLQ

-1513 SEYGTD
+1513 SKYGKD
-1519 GRKVYAVGEQV
+1519 GRKVYAIGEQV
-1530 YKDLTKDGTVASAMI
+1530 YKDLTAEGTAQGIIS
-1545 TVNDQIS
+1545 VNGQVNEDNQR
-1552 AADQKALYENGPKN
+1552 ALYENGPKN

-1572 NASLTLSFKTARE
+1572 NSSLTFNVNTARE

-1591 GVNGNT
+1591 GVDGSTSYSLNDVKNET
-1597 TCSITKI
+1597 
-1604 GTKEVSTTDMFYT
+1604 VSTVDMFYT
-1617 IKNKGVEGV
+1617 VKAKGVSGN
-1626 QTITIQNTGDHILS
+1626 QTITITNTGDHVLS
-1640 ITKLKVCDDPNALQ
+1640 VTKLKVCDDPNALQ

-1722 VNGADG
+1722 VNGANG

-1798 AKRTSAKKATLS
+1798 AKRTSAKKAILS

>member
-73 EEQTAESEED
+73 EEQIAESEED

-94 SDDESVVDVGDTLDG
+94 SDDESAVDVGDTLDG

-189 IDELTEH
+189 IDELTER
-196 DMELIMKHAASK
+196 DMEEIMTHAASE

-232 TGTNCAYSFSKR
+232 TGANCAYSTSKR
-244 TIDVTNAAATAF
+244 TIDVTNATATAF
-256 TQALLQKYISW
+256 TQALLQKYINW
-267 FASKGCTMF
+267 FAEKGCTMF

-339 GEINKNIV
+339 GKINKNIV
-347 VCYWSAGWSG
+347 VCYWSAGWPG
-357 YDVAPASWLSN
+357 YDVASASWLSE
-368 KQGFKMVNTHGDW
+368 QGFNMVNTHGDW
-381 YWIVGGNKVTAE
+381 YWIVGGNKVTESKASE
-393 NAKNFHVK
+393 FNVK
-401 SFPSKSSDGTIDN
+401 SFQGGTVDN
-414 PSGAMFCIWSD
+414 PAGAMFCIWSD
-425 VPDAETDAAVA
+425 YPRAETDAAVA
-436 SEVASVISNFGTTLP
+436 SEVAGVISNFGSTLP
-451 NTDARKAHENVQIA
+451 NTDVRKAHENVQVA

-487 SLSDDTEVCW
+487 ALSDDTEVCW

-509 NTDKTAVSTHALT
+509 NAGETAVSTHALT

-554 EFTVNDGSN
+554 EFTVNDGGN
-563 SGDTENNEIKLAV
+563 SEDTENNEIKLEV
-576 GEKNTRV
+576 GKKTTRI
-583 QSGVNNADKV
+583 QAGVNNAGNV
-593 DEENYDSGIA
+593 DNTEYDSGIA
-603 KVTVVGA
+603 KVTVAG
-610 DATDEILYEPVS
+610 TDEIEGKTDYSSTS
-622 VAISDL
+622 VAIGTL
-628 ATRTSWTR
+628 AGSNTSWTK
-636 TDYYY
+636 TDYFYQS
-641 EVEGNHYPVY
+641 GNNYYPVY
-651 VKYQKSNRTYY
+651 AYKESRGWNYY
-662 YYGYSENDSYND
+662 YCGYSATDSSED
-674 VQKIGKPMTYR
+674 VTPIKSSRSSTTSVTVYKQSTTY
-685 NSTVQLERRNETDP
+685 P

-715 TYYTVGDTEY
+715 TCYKVGDIEY
-725 TIIVSQKEV
+725 TIIVSPKEV
-734 TEKRNLYFG
+734 KENKNLYFN
-743 QREVLSVDVPE
+743 QSEQLSIDVPE
-754 DGSVSYAVT
+754 GGSVGYAVT
-763 FGNAVNVSEDGT
+763 SGNAVNVSEDGT
-775 VTAGTLEGTA
+775 VTAGTTEGTA

-792 NTKGD
+792 TADNV
-797 TYAIYT
+797 TYAVYT

-809 EEDLSKV
+809 AEDLSKV
-816 TPLEIQYWITNSRL
+816 TPLEIEYWITNAQVIP
-830 TGSDNNMAL
+830 DAK
-839 TINAADENVATE
+839 A
-851 NGVEISTKVA
+851 GVEILSKNSTNAENKSYTYNYSELLAEKVYEEN
-861 PRGIKDGRTEEYW
+861 GIEIKSLISPSGKHGDNPVIYW
-874 QSKILDVTKGNS
+874 KTRVLTGTKQDNSKGNDRTLENDNADDVQYIRYFDQKWS
-886 STSGTELQTEKSGDD
+886 YSGDRKTWED
-901 ETLNG
+901 I
-906 SAFSKVRYW
+906 S
-915 HGEWQVYTTEWI
+915 
-927 KVDREQ
+927 D
-933 VTQKYIDD
+933 
-941 KNAEKIYKGDKN
+941 NAQI
-953 QLVAYYME
+953 VAYYLQKTE
-961 VIDISNAN
+961 VTQAIST
-969 GNSELH
+969 L
-975 VNAADWGTKGDGTSS
+975 VKDWGFTKDNNESWFDWENSWALSFAAVYDTGMEPSEGNLINTTTFYNGDANRNIGYLKFVNTDDYEVYKVTATYGERTASNSRKSVSYNLSTNKTETIVWKAGDSEEAYINGAEHPESCVWGDSESAILIRIYVREKVKTNTLKVVYKLTDGTEFYNLNINTKEENDFT
-990 WGYTP
+990 GY
-995 ESKRCSVSVQVIYED
+995 VSDGKLIKTEIENAVGNVQVLTTDLKDTVNLPNMPSKYKSGNYSFERAEVSSD
-1010 NSSNPVDTTAD
+1010 N
-1021 SLKSKTIV
+1021 KTLYLV
-1029 YGYWPGGRGLGTMI
+1029 YTGKNAKTLVYDFGLGIKVEASNLVDNAEEVKKISWKDEENCTVTSGSNEKEI
-1043 FNGQDAYEIYKV
+1043 IVQINDATV
-1055 GAETGTMT
+1055 QGA
-1063 STTGSDNTV
+1063 DLTV
-1072 TVTDF
+1072 TVTYENDIS
-1077 NWANNEK
+1077 E
-1084 TVWEGNATQSVSI
+1084 
-1097 GNPAHTPSYDD
+1097 YD
-1108 PYDNLAWNTSDH
+1108 LF
-1120 NKNNAILIKVYVR
+1120 LI
-1133 AKATKDTLTVHYINQ
+1133 
-1148 TLNQEFYNYN
+1148 
-1158 ISVLEGTT
+1158 
-1166 FDTKFKKS
+1166 
-1174 GNALIGNTVT
+1174 
-1184 NSNGQTQTV
+1184 
-1193 AYELSEMP
+1193 
-1201 QIAATY
+1201 
-1207 RFGNYNFV
+1207 
-1215 DAERSND
+1215 
-1222 GKEVWLYYTF
+1222 
-1232 TNTHSFV
+1232 
-1239 MDYGLPLQIKAG
+1239 
-1251 DLGLSDTSWDKAE
+1251 
-1264 VVQPTY
+1264 
-1270 GSVEANSSE
+1270 
-1279 HILTYTPSEVL
+1279 
-1290 TTVDTFTVEL
+1290 
-1300 TGRNANDEVS
+1300 
-1310 SVIHTIYIYPA
+1310 PA

-1330 AETSGFSAGSKGTVS
+1330 AETNGGFSGASKGISS
-1345 QNTAILGKDIN
+1345 QNTAILGEDTN
-1356 NYGYDGAYAAT
+1356 NYGYDGAYASAT
-1367 TSEDNEDKKNPSSE
+1367 TASNNTEASSKAKGDK
-1381 ATSESK
+1381 
-1387 GHTATF
+1387 ATF

-1413 TIKIADASGIKQL
+1413 TIKIADSSTNATQQL
-1426 AIVDTKMS
+1426 AIVDTKMFGNQIQDVTS
-1434 GDQAK
+1434 
-1439 ATTGY
+1439 GY

-1451 TDLDH
+1451 TDLTH
-1456 STYTVTITHS
+1456 GTYTVTITHS
-1466 MNNKPVKLDG
+1466 MNAKEVKLDG

-1483 SDSNVYKNDDEY
+1483 SDSSVYKNDDEDN
-1495 SPSFLEVRDLQ
+1495 PSFLEVRDLQ

-1513 SEYGTD
+1513 SKYGKD
-1519 GRKVYAVGEQV
+1519 GRKVYAIGEQV
-1530 YKDLTKDGTVASAMI
+1530 YKDLTAEGTAQGIIS
-1545 TVNDQIS
+1545 VNGQVNEDNQR
-1552 AADQKALYENGPKN
+1552 ALYENGPKN

-1572 NASLTLSFKTARE
+1572 NSSLTFNVNTARE

-1591 GVNGNT
+1591 GVDGSTSYSLNDVKNET
-1597 TCSITKI
+1597 
-1604 GTKEVSTTDMFYT
+1604 VSTVDMFYT
-1617 IKNKGVEGV
+1617 VKAKGVSGN
-1626 QTITIQNTGDHILS
+1626 QTITITNTGDHVLS
-1640 ITKLKVCDDPNALQ
+1640 VTKLKVCDDPNALQ

-1722 VNGADG
+1722 VNGANG

>member
-73 EEQTAESEED
+73 EEQIAESEED

-94 SDDESVVDVGDTLDG
+94 SDDESAVDVGDTLDG

-189 IDELTEH
+189 IDELTER
-196 DMELIMKHAASK
+196 DMEEIMTHAASE

-232 TGTNCAYSFSKR
+232 TGANCAYSTSKR
-244 TIDVTNAAATAF
+244 TIDVTNATATAF
-256 TQALLQKYISW
+256 TQALLQKYINW
-267 FASKGCTMF
+267 FAEKGCTMF

-339 GEINKNIV
+339 GKINKNIV
-347 VCYWSAGWSG
+347 VCYWSAGWPG
-357 YDVAPASWLSN
+357 YDVASASWLSE
-368 KQGFKMVNTHGDW
+368 QGFNMVNTHGDW
-381 YWIVGGNKVTAE
+381 YWIVGGNKVTESKASE
-393 NAKNFHVK
+393 FNVK
-401 SFPSKSSDGTIDN
+401 SFQGGTVDN
-414 PSGAMFCIWSD
+414 PAGAMFCIWSD
-425 VPDAETDAAVA
+425 YPRAETDAAVA
-436 SEVASVISNFGTTLP
+436 SEVAGVISNFGSTLP
-451 NTDARKAHENVQIA
+451 NTDVRKAHENVQVA

-487 SLSDDTEVCW
+487 ALSDDTEVCW

-509 NTDKTAVSTHALT
+509 NAGETAVSTHALT

-554 EFTVNDGSN
+554 EFTVNDGGN
-563 SGDTENNEIKLAV
+563 SEDTENNEIKLEV
-576 GEKNTRV
+576 GKKTTRI
-583 QSGVNNADKV
+583 QAGVNNAGNV
-593 DEENYDSGIA
+593 DNTEYDSGIA
-603 KVTVVGA
+603 KVTVAG
-610 DATDEILYEPVS
+610 TDEIEGKTDYSSTS
-622 VAISDL
+622 VAIGTL
-628 ATRTSWTR
+628 AGSNTSWTK
-636 TDYYY
+636 TDYFYQSGNNYY
-641 EVEGNHYPVY
+641 SVY
-651 VKYQKSNRTYY
+651 AYKESRGWNYY
-662 YYGYSENDSYND
+662 YCGYSATDSSED
-674 VQKIGKPMTYR
+674 VTPIKSSRSSTTSVTVYKQSTTY
-685 NSTVQLERRNETDP
+685 P

-715 TYYTVGDTEY
+715 TCYKVGDIEY
-725 TIIVSQKEV
+725 TIIVSPKEV
-734 TEKRNLYFG
+734 KENKNLYFN
-743 QREVLSVDVPE
+743 QSEQLSIDVPE
-754 DGSVSYAVT
+754 GGSVGYAVT
-763 FGNAVNVSEDGT
+763 SGNAVNVSEDGT
-775 VTAGTLEGTA
+775 VTAGTTEGTA

-792 NTKGD
+792 TADNV
-797 TYAIYT
+797 TYAVYT

-809 EEDLSKV
+809 AEDLSKV
-816 TPLEIQYWITNSRL
+816 TPLEIEYWITNAQVIP
-830 TGSDNNMAL
+830 DAK
-839 TINAADENVATE
+839 A
-851 NGVEISTKVA
+851 GVEILSKNSTNAENKSYTYNYSELLAEKVYEEN
-861 PRGIKDGRTEEYW
+861 GIEIKSLISPSGKHGDNPVIYW
-874 QSKILDVTKGNS
+874 KTRVLTGTKQDNSKGNDRTLENDNADDVQYIRYFDQKWS
-886 STSGTELQTEKSGDD
+886 YSGDRKTWED
-901 ETLNG
+901 I
-906 SAFSKVRYW
+906 S
-915 HGEWQVYTTEWI
+915 
-927 KVDREQ
+927 D
-933 VTQKYIDD
+933 
-941 KNAEKIYKGDKN
+941 NAQI
-953 QLVAYYME
+953 VAYYLQKTE
-961 VIDISNAN
+961 VTQAIST
-969 GNSELH
+969 L
-975 VNAADWGTKGDGTSS
+975 VKDWGFTKDNNESWFDWENSWALSFAAVYDTGMEPSEGNLINTTTFYNGDANRNIGYLKFVNTDDYEVYKVTATYGERTASNSRKSVSYNLSTNKTETIVWKAGDSEEAYINGAEHPESCVWGDSESAILIRIYVREKVKTNTLKVVYKLTDGTEFYNLNINTKEENDFT
-990 WGYTP
+990 GY
-995 ESKRCSVSVQVIYED
+995 VSDGKLIKTEIENAVGNVQVLTTDLKDTVNLPNMPSKYKSGNYSFERAEVSSD
-1010 NSSNPVDTTAD
+1010 N
-1021 SLKSKTIV
+1021 KTLYLV
-1029 YGYWPGGRGLGTMI
+1029 YTGKNAKTLVYDFGLGIKVEASNLVDNAEEVKKISWKDEENCTVTSGSNEKEI
-1043 FNGQDAYEIYKV
+1043 IVQINDATV
-1055 GAETGTMT
+1055 QGA
-1063 STTGSDNTV
+1063 DLTV
-1072 TVTDF
+1072 TVTYENDIS
-1077 NWANNEK
+1077 E
-1084 TVWEGNATQSVSI
+1084 
-1097 GNPAHTPSYDD
+1097 YD
-1108 PYDNLAWNTSDH
+1108 LF
-1120 NKNNAILIKVYVR
+1120 LI
-1133 AKATKDTLTVHYINQ
+1133 
-1148 TLNQEFYNYN
+1148 
-1158 ISVLEGTT
+1158 
-1166 FDTKFKKS
+1166 
-1174 GNALIGNTVT
+1174 
-1184 NSNGQTQTV
+1184 
-1193 AYELSEMP
+1193 
-1201 QIAATY
+1201 
-1207 RFGNYNFV
+1207 
-1215 DAERSND
+1215 
-1222 GKEVWLYYTF
+1222 
-1232 TNTHSFV
+1232 
-1239 MDYGLPLQIKAG
+1239 
-1251 DLGLSDTSWDKAE
+1251 
-1264 VVQPTY
+1264 
-1270 GSVEANSSE
+1270 
-1279 HILTYTPSEVL
+1279 
-1290 TTVDTFTVEL
+1290 
-1300 TGRNANDEVS
+1300 
-1310 SVIHTIYIYPA
+1310 PA

-1330 AETSGFSAGSKGTVS
+1330 AETNGGFSGASKGISS
-1345 QNTAILGKDIN
+1345 QNTAILGEDTN
-1356 NYGYDGAYAAT
+1356 NYGYDGAYASAT
-1367 TSEDNEDKKNPSSE
+1367 TASNNTEASSKAKGDK
-1381 ATSESK
+1381 
-1387 GHTATF
+1387 ATF

-1413 TIKIADASGIKQL
+1413 TIKIADSSTNATQQL
-1426 AIVDTKMS
+1426 AIVDTKMFGNQIQDVTS
-1434 GDQAK
+1434 
-1439 ATTGY
+1439 GY

-1451 TDLDH
+1451 TDLTH
-1456 STYTVTITHS
+1456 GTYTVTITHS
-1466 MNNKPVKLDG
+1466 MNAKEVKLDG

-1483 SDSNVYKNDDEY
+1483 SDSSVYKNDDEDN
-1495 SPSFLEVRDLQ
+1495 PSFLEVRDLQ

-1513 SEYGTD
+1513 SKYGKD
-1519 GRKVYAVGEQV
+1519 GRKVYAIGEQV
-1530 YKDLTKDGTVASAMI
+1530 YKDLTAEGTAQGIIS
-1545 TVNDQIS
+1545 VNGQVNEDNQR
-1552 AADQKALYENGPKN
+1552 ALYENGPKN

-1572 NASLTLSFKTARE
+1572 NSSLTFNVNTARE

-1591 GVNGNT
+1591 GVDGSTSYSLNDVKNET
-1597 TCSITKI
+1597 
-1604 GTKEVSTTDMFYT
+1604 VSTVDMFYT
-1617 IKNKGVEGV
+1617 VKAKGVSGN
-1626 QTITIQNTGDHILS
+1626 QTITITNTGDHVLS
-1640 ITKLKVCDDPNALQ
+1640 VTKLKVCDDPNALQ

-1722 VNGADG
+1722 VNGANG

-1798 AKRTSAKKATLS
+1798 AKRTSAKKAILS

-1850 SKGKKYTYTVRAYR
+1850 SKGKKYTYTVRAHR

>member
-73 EEQTAESEED
+73 EEQIAESEED

-94 SDDESVVDVGDTLDG
+94 SDDESAVDVGDTLDG

-149 NDGLRFLLKDMSL
+149 NDGLHFLLKDMSL

-189 IDELTEH
+189 IDELTER
-196 DMELIMKHAASK
+196 DMEEIMTHAASE

-232 TGTNCAYSFSKR
+232 TGANCAYSTSKR
-244 TIDVTNAAATAF
+244 TIDVTNATATAF
-256 TQALLQKYISW
+256 TQALLQKYINW
-267 FASKGCTMF
+267 FAEKGCTMF

-339 GEINKNIV
+339 GKINKNIV
-347 VCYWSAGWSG
+347 VCYWSAGWPG
-357 YDVAPASWLSN
+357 YDVASASWLSE
-368 KQGFKMVNTHGDW
+368 QGFNMVNTHGDW
-381 YWIVGGNKVTAE
+381 YWIVGGNKVTESKASE
-393 NAKNFHVK
+393 FNVK
-401 SFPSKSSDGTIDN
+401 SFQGGTVDN
-414 PSGAMFCIWSD
+414 PAGAMFCIWSD
-425 VPDAETDAAVA
+425 YPRAETDAAVA
-436 SEVASVISNFGTTLP
+436 SEVAGVISNFGSTLP
-451 NTDARKAHENVQIA
+451 NTDVRKAHENVQVA

-487 SLSDDTEVCW
+487 ALSDDTEVCW

-509 NTDKTAVSTHALT
+509 NAGETAVSTHALT

-554 EFTVNDGSN
+554 EFTVNDGGN
-563 SGDTENNEIKLAV
+563 SEDTENNEIKLEV
-576 GEKNTRV
+576 GKKTTRI
-583 QSGVNNADKV
+583 QAGVNNAGNV
-593 DEENYDSGIA
+593 DNTEYDSGIA
-603 KVTVVGA
+603 KVTVAG
-610 DATDEILYEPVS
+610 TDEIEGKTDYSSTS
-622 VAISDL
+622 VAIGTL
-628 ATRTSWTR
+628 AGSNTSWTK
-636 TDYYY
+636 TDYFYQS
-641 EVEGNHYPVY
+641 GNNYYPVY
-651 VKYQKSNRTYY
+651 AYKESRGWNYY
-662 YYGYSENDSYND
+662 YCGYSATDSSED
-674 VQKIGKPMTYR
+674 VTPIKSSRSSTTSVTVYKQSTTY
-685 NSTVQLERRNETDP
+685 P

-715 TYYTVGDTEY
+715 TCYKVGDIEY
-725 TIIVSQKEV
+725 TIIVSPKEV
-734 TEKRNLYFG
+734 KENKNLYFN
-743 QREVLSVDVPE
+743 QSEQLSIDVPE
-754 DGSVSYAVT
+754 GGSVGYAVT
-763 FGNAVNVSEDGT
+763 SGNAVNVSEDGT
-775 VTAGTLEGTA
+775 VTAGTTEGTA

-792 NTKGD
+792 TADNV
-797 TYAIYT
+797 TYAVYT

-809 EEDLSKV
+809 AEDLSKV
-816 TPLEIQYWITNSRL
+816 TPLEIEYWITNAQVIP
-830 TGSDNNMAL
+830 DAK
-839 TINAADENVATE
+839 A
-851 NGVEISTKVA
+851 GVEILSKNSTNAENKSYTYNYSELLAEKVYEEN
-861 PRGIKDGRTEEYW
+861 GIEIKSLISPSGKHGDNPVIYW
-874 QSKILDVTKGNS
+874 KTRVLTGTKQDNSKGNDRTLENDNADDVQYIRYFDQKWS
-886 STSGTELQTEKSGDD
+886 YSGDRKTWED
-901 ETLNG
+901 I
-906 SAFSKVRYW
+906 S
-915 HGEWQVYTTEWI
+915 
-927 KVDREQ
+927 D
-933 VTQKYIDD
+933 
-941 KNAEKIYKGDKN
+941 NAQI
-953 QLVAYYME
+953 VAYYLQKTE
-961 VIDISNAN
+961 VTQAIST
-969 GNSELH
+969 L
-975 VNAADWGTKGDGTSS
+975 VKDWGFTKDNNESWFDWENSWALSFAAVYDTGMEPSEGNLINTTTFYNGDANRNIGYLKFVNTDDYEVYKVTATYGERTASNSRKSVSYNLSTNKTETIVWKAGDSEEAYINGAEHPESCVWGDSESAILIRIYVREKVKTNTLKVVYKLTDGTEFYNLNINTKEENDFT
-990 WGYTP
+990 GY
-995 ESKRCSVSVQVIYED
+995 VSDGKLIKTEIENAVGNVQVLTTDLKDTVNLPNMPSKYKSGNYSFERAEVSSD
-1010 NSSNPVDTTAD
+1010 N
-1021 SLKSKTIV
+1021 KTLYLV
-1029 YGYWPGGRGLGTMI
+1029 YTGKNAKTLVYDFGLGIKVEASNLVDNAEEVKKISWKDEENCTVTSGSNEKEI
-1043 FNGQDAYEIYKV
+1043 IVQINDATV
-1055 GAETGTMT
+1055 QGA
-1063 STTGSDNTV
+1063 DLTV
-1072 TVTDF
+1072 TVTYENDIS
-1077 NWANNEK
+1077 E
-1084 TVWEGNATQSVSI
+1084 
-1097 GNPAHTPSYDD
+1097 YD
-1108 PYDNLAWNTSDH
+1108 LF
-1120 NKNNAILIKVYVR
+1120 LI
-1133 AKATKDTLTVHYINQ
+1133 
-1148 TLNQEFYNYN
+1148 
-1158 ISVLEGTT
+1158 
-1166 FDTKFKKS
+1166 
-1174 GNALIGNTVT
+1174 
-1184 NSNGQTQTV
+1184 
-1193 AYELSEMP
+1193 
-1201 QIAATY
+1201 
-1207 RFGNYNFV
+1207 
-1215 DAERSND
+1215 
-1222 GKEVWLYYTF
+1222 
-1232 TNTHSFV
+1232 
-1239 MDYGLPLQIKAG
+1239 
-1251 DLGLSDTSWDKAE
+1251 
-1264 VVQPTY
+1264 
-1270 GSVEANSSE
+1270 
-1279 HILTYTPSEVL
+1279 
-1290 TTVDTFTVEL
+1290 
-1300 TGRNANDEVS
+1300 
-1310 SVIHTIYIYPA
+1310 PA

-1330 AETSGFSAGSKGTVS
+1330 AETNGGFSGASKGISS
-1345 QNTAILGKDIN
+1345 QNTAILGEDTN
-1356 NYGYDGAYAAT
+1356 NYGYDGAYASAT
-1367 TSEDNEDKKNPSSE
+1367 TASNNTEASSKAKGDK
-1381 ATSESK
+1381 
-1387 GHTATF
+1387 ATF

-1413 TIKIADASGIKQL
+1413 TIKIADSSTNATQQL
-1426 AIVDTKMS
+1426 AIVDTKMFGNQIQDVTS
-1434 GDQAK
+1434 
-1439 ATTGY
+1439 GY

-1451 TDLDH
+1451 TDLTH
-1456 STYTVTITHS
+1456 GTYTVTITHS
-1466 MNNKPVKLDG
+1466 MNAKEVKLDG

-1483 SDSNVYKNDDEY
+1483 SDSSVYKNDDEDN
-1495 SPSFLEVRDLQ
+1495 PSFLEVRDLQ

-1513 SEYGTD
+1513 SKYGKD
-1519 GRKVYAVGEQV
+1519 GRKVYAIGEQV
-1530 YKDLTKDGTVASAMI
+1530 YKDLTAEGTAQGIIS
-1545 TVNDQIS
+1545 VNGQVNEDNQR
-1552 AADQKALYENGPKN
+1552 ALYENGPKN

-1572 NASLTLSFKTARE
+1572 NSSLTFNVNTARE

-1591 GVNGNT
+1591 GVDGSTSYSLNDVKNET
-1597 TCSITKI
+1597 
-1604 GTKEVSTTDMFYT
+1604 VSTVDMFYT
-1617 IKNKGVEGV
+1617 VKAKGVSGN
-1626 QTITIQNTGDHILS
+1626 QTITITNTGDHVLS
-1640 ITKLKVCDDPNALQ
+1640 VTKLKVCDDPNALQ

-1722 VNGADG
+1722 VNGANG

-1798 AKRTSAKKATLS
+1798 AKRTSAKKAILS

>member
-58 DTSTD
+58 DISTD

-73 EEQTAESEED
+73 EEQIAESEED

-94 SDDESVVDVGDTLDG
+94 SDDESAVDVGDTLDG

-170 SYAVTKAIH
+170 SYAVIKAIH

-196 DMELIMKHAASK
+196 DMELIMKYAASK

-218 PGHMDAILNAATTL
+218 PGHMDAILNVATTL
-232 TGTNCAYSFSKR
+232 TGANCAYSTSKR
-244 TIDVTNAAATAF
+244 TIDVTNATATAF

-290 HFSDLQSGSGEGYK
+290 HFSGLQSGSGEGYK

-325 AFNDGIYYNQKTEY
+325 AFNDGIYYNQKTGY
-339 GEINKNIV
+339 GKISKDIV
-347 VCYWSAGWSG
+347 VCYWSAGWPG
-357 YDVAPASWLSN
+357 YDVASASWLSE
-368 KQGFKMVNTHGDW
+368 QGFNMVNTHGDW
-381 YWIVGGNKVTAE
+381 YWIVGGNKVTESKASE
-393 NAKNFHVK
+393 FNVK
-401 SFPSKSSDGTIDN
+401 SFQGGTVDN
-414 PSGAMFCIWSD
+414 PAGAMFCIWSD
-425 VPDAETDAAVA
+425 YPQAETDVAVA
-436 SEVASVISNFGTTLP
+436 SEVAGVISNFGATLP
-451 NTDARKAHENVQIA
+451 NTDVRKAHENVQVA

-487 SLSDDTEVCW
+487 ALSDDTEVCW

-509 NTDKTAVSTHALT
+509 NAGETAVSTNALT

-527 NSVTAM
+527 DSVTAM
-533 VVGTG
+533 VVGPG

-554 EFTVNDGSN
+554 EFTVNDGGN
-563 SGDTENNEIKLAV
+563 SEDTENNEIKLEV
-576 GEKNTRV
+576 GKTTTRV
-583 QSGVNNADKV
+583 QAGVNNAGIV
-593 DEENYDSGIA
+593 DTKNYNSGIA
-603 KVTVVGA
+603 KVTVAG
-610 DATDEILYEPVS
+610 TDEIEGKTDYSSTS
-622 VAISDL
+622 VAIGTL
-628 ATRTSWTR
+628 AGSNTSWTK
-636 TDYYY
+636 TDYFYQS
-641 EVEGNHYPVY
+641 GNNYYPVY
-651 VKYQKSNRTYY
+651 AYKNSRGRNYY
-662 YYGYSENDSYND
+662 YCGYSATDSSED
-674 VQKIGKPMTYR
+674 VTTIKSSRSSTTSVTVYKQSTTY
-685 NSTVQLERRNETDP
+685 P

-715 TYYTVGDTEY
+715 TYYTVGDTKY

-734 TEKRNLYFG
+734 TENRNLYFG
-743 QREVLSVDVPE
+743 QSEQLSIDVPE
-754 DGSVSYAVT
+754 DCSVGYAVIS
-763 FGNAVNVSEDGT
+763 GNAVNVSEDGT
-775 VTAGTLEGTA
+775 VTAGTTEGTA

-792 NTKGD
+792 TADGV
-797 TYAIYT
+797 TYAVYT

-809 EEDLSKV
+809 AEDLSKV
-816 TPLEIQYWITNSRL
+816 TPLEIEYWITN
-830 TGSDNNMAL
+830 GQVIPDAK
-839 TINAADENVATE
+839 A
-851 NGVEISTKVA
+851 GVEILSKNSTNAENKSYTYNYSELLAEKVYEEN
-861 PRGIKDGRTEEYW
+861 GIEIKSLISPSGKHGDDPVIYW
-874 QSKILDVTKGNS
+874 KTRVLTGTKQDNSKGNDRTLENDNADDVQYIRYFDQKWS
-886 STSGTELQTEKSGDD
+886 YSGDRKTWED
-901 ETLNG
+901 I
-906 SAFSKVRYW
+906 S
-915 HGEWQVYTTEWI
+915 
-927 KVDREQ
+927 D
-933 VTQKYIDD
+933 
-941 KNAEKIYKGDKN
+941 NAQI
-953 QLVAYYME
+953 VAYYLQKTE
-961 VIDISNAN
+961 VTQAVSTLVKD
-969 GNSELH
+969 
-975 VNAADWGTKGDGTSS
+975 
-990 WGYTP
+990 WGYTKDYNGSWFDWKNSWALSVAAVYDTGMEPSEGNLINTTTFYNGDANRNIGYLKLVNTDDYEVYKVTATYGERTVSNSRKSVSYNLSTNKTETIVWQAGDSEEAYINGAEHP
-995 ESKRCSVSVQVIYED
+995 ESCVWGDSGSAILIRIYVREKVKTNTLKVVYKLTDGTEFYNLNINTKEENDFKGYVSDGKLIKTEIENAVGNVQVLTTDLKDTVNLPNMPSKYKSGNYSFERAEVSSD
-1010 NSSNPVDTTAD
+1010 N
-1021 SLKSKTIV
+1021 KTLYLV
-1029 YGYWPGGRGLGTMI
+1029 YTGKNAKTLVYDFGLGIKVEASNLVDNAEEVKKISWKDEENCTVTSGSNDKEI
-1043 FNGQDAYEIYKV
+1043 IVQINDATV
-1055 GAETGTMT
+1055 QGA
-1063 STTGSDNTV
+1063 DLTV
-1072 TVTDF
+1072 TVT
-1077 NWANNEK
+1077 
-1084 TVWEGNATQSVSI
+1084 
-1097 GNPAHTPSYDD
+1097 
-1108 PYDNLAWNTSDH
+1108 
-1120 NKNNAILIKVYVR
+1120 
-1133 AKATKDTLTVHYINQ
+1133 
-1148 TLNQEFYNYN
+1148 
-1158 ISVLEGTT
+1158 
-1166 FDTKFKKS
+1166 
-1174 GNALIGNTVT
+1174 
-1184 NSNGQTQTV
+1184 
-1193 AYELSEMP
+1193 YE
-1201 QIAATY
+1201 
-1207 RFGNYNFV
+1207 
-1215 DAERSND
+1215 ND
-1222 GKEVWLYYTF
+1222 
-1232 TNTHSFV
+1232 
-1239 MDYGLPLQIKAG
+1239 
-1251 DLGLSDTSWDKAE
+1251 
-1264 VVQPTY
+1264 
-1270 GSVEANSSE
+1270 SSE
-1279 HILTYTPSEVL
+1279 YDLFLI
-1290 TTVDTFTVEL
+1290 
-1300 TGRNANDEVS
+1300 
-1310 SVIHTIYIYPA
+1310 PA

-1330 AETSGFSAGSKGTVS
+1330 AETNGGFSSASKGISS
-1345 QNTAILGKDIN
+1345 QNTAILGEDTN
-1356 NYGYDGAYAAT
+1356 NYGYDGAYASAT
-1367 TSEDNEDKKNPSSE
+1367 TASNNTEASSKAKGDK
-1381 ATSESK
+1381 
-1387 GHTATF
+1387 ATF

-1413 TIKIADASGIKQL
+1413 TIKIANASGIKQL

-1434 GDQAK
+1434 GAQAK

-1451 TDLDH
+1451 TNLDH

-1466 MNNKPVKLDG
+1466 MNNEPVKLDG

-1483 SDSNVYKNDDEY
+1483 SDSSVYKNDEEDN
-1495 SPSFLEVRDLQ
+1495 PSFLEVRDLQ
-1506 FGTVVDA
+1506 FGTLTNIA
-1513 SEYGTD
+1513 NYGKD
-1519 GRKVYAVGEQV
+1519 GRTVYAVGEQV
-1530 YKDLTKDGTVASAMI
+1530 YKDITADVQNAYAAIIVDGKPT
-1545 TVNDQIS
+1545 DE
-1552 AADQKALYENGPKN
+1552 AAQKALYEKGPKN
-1566 EVYLAK
+1566 EVYLAP
-1572 NASLTLSFKTARE
+1572 NSVLTFTVNTSRK

-1591 GVNGNT
+1591 GVNGT
-1597 TCSITKI
+1597 TSYSLNYGDST
-1604 GTKEVSTTDMFYT
+1604 GVSTVDMFYT
-1617 IKNKGVEGV
+1617 VKEKGSSGNQTIAIKN
-1626 QTITIQNTGDHILS
+1626 TGENILS
-1640 ITKLKVCDDPNALQ
+1640 VTKLKVCDDPNALQ

-1722 VNGADG
+1722 VNGANG

-1798 AKRTSAKKATLS
+1798 AKRTSAKKAILS

>member
-73 EEQTAESEED
+73 EEQIAESEED

-94 SDDESVVDVGDTLDG
+94 SDDESAVDVGDTLDG

-189 IDELTEH
+189 IDELTER
-196 DMELIMKHAASK
+196 DMEEIMTHAASE

-232 TGTNCAYSFSKR
+232 TGANCAYSTSKR
-244 TIDVTNAAATAF
+244 TIDVTNATATAF
-256 TQALLQKYISW
+256 TQALLQKYINW
-267 FASKGCTMF
+267 FAEKGCTMF

-339 GEINKNIV
+339 GKINKNIV
-347 VCYWSAGWSG
+347 VCYWSARWPG
-357 YDVAPASWLSN
+357 YDVASASWLSE
-368 KQGFKMVNTHGDW
+368 QGFNMVNTHGDW
-381 YWIVGGNKVTAE
+381 YWIVGGNKVTESKASE
-393 NAKNFHVK
+393 FNVK
-401 SFPSKSSDGTIDN
+401 SFQGGTVDN
-414 PSGAMFCIWSD
+414 PAGAMFCIWSD
-425 VPDAETDAAVA
+425 YPRAETDAAVA
-436 SEVASVISNFGTTLP
+436 SEVAGVISNFGSTLP
-451 NTDARKAHENVQIA
+451 NTDVRKAHENVQVA

-487 SLSDDTEVCW
+487 ALSDDTEVCW

-509 NTDKTAVSTHALT
+509 NAGETAVSTHALT

-554 EFTVNDGSN
+554 EFTVNDGGN
-563 SGDTENNEIKLAV
+563 SEDTENNEIKLEV
-576 GEKNTRV
+576 GKKTTRI
-583 QSGVNNADKV
+583 QAGVNNAGNV
-593 DEENYDSGIA
+593 DNTEYDSGIA
-603 KVTVVGA
+603 KVTVAG
-610 DATDEILYEPVS
+610 TDEIEGKTDYSSTS
-622 VAISDL
+622 VAIGTL
-628 ATRTSWTR
+628 AGSNTSWTK
-636 TDYYY
+636 TDYFYQS
-641 EVEGNHYPVY
+641 GNNYYPVY
-651 VKYQKSNRTYY
+651 AYKESRGWNYY
-662 YYGYSENDSYND
+662 YCGYSATDSSED
-674 VQKIGKPMTYR
+674 VTPIKSSRSSTTSVTVYKQSTTY
-685 NSTVQLERRNETDP
+685 P

-715 TYYTVGDTEY
+715 TCYKVGDIEY
-725 TIIVSQKEV
+725 TIIVSPKEV
-734 TEKRNLYFG
+734 KENKNLYFN
-743 QREVLSVDVPE
+743 QSEQLSIDVPE
-754 DGSVSYAVT
+754 GGSVGYAVT
-763 FGNAVNVSEDGT
+763 SGNAVNVSEDGT
-775 VTAGTLEGTA
+775 VTAGTTEGTA

-792 NTKGD
+792 TADNV
-797 TYAIYT
+797 TYAVYT

-809 EEDLSKV
+809 AEDLSKV
-816 TPLEIQYWITNSRL
+816 TPLEIEYWITNAQVIP
-830 TGSDNNMAL
+830 DAK
-839 TINAADENVATE
+839 A
-851 NGVEISTKVA
+851 GVEILSKNSTNAENKSYTYNYSELLAEKVYEEN
-861 PRGIKDGRTEEYW
+861 GIEIKSLISPSGKHGDNPVIYW
-874 QSKILDVTKGNS
+874 KTRVLTGTKQDNSKGNDRTLENDNADDVQYIRYFDQKWS
-886 STSGTELQTEKSGDD
+886 YSGDRKTWED
-901 ETLNG
+901 I
-906 SAFSKVRYW
+906 S
-915 HGEWQVYTTEWI
+915 
-927 KVDREQ
+927 D
-933 VTQKYIDD
+933 
-941 KNAEKIYKGDKN
+941 NAQI
-953 QLVAYYME
+953 VAYYLQKTE
-961 VIDISNAN
+961 VTQAIST
-969 GNSELH
+969 L
-975 VNAADWGTKGDGTSS
+975 VKDWGFTKDNNESWFDWENSWALSFAAVYDTGMEPSEGNLINTTTFYNGDANRNIGYLKFVNTDDYEVYKVTATYGERTASNSRKSVSYNLSTNKTETIVWKAGDSEEAYINGAEHPESCVWGDSESAILIRIYVREKVKTNTLKVVYKLTDGTEFYNLNINTKEENDFT
-990 WGYTP
+990 GY
-995 ESKRCSVSVQVIYED
+995 VSDGKLIKTEIENAVGNVQVLTTDLKDTVNLPNMPSKYKSGNYSFERAEVSSD
-1010 NSSNPVDTTAD
+1010 N
-1021 SLKSKTIV
+1021 KTLYLV
-1029 YGYWPGGRGLGTMI
+1029 YTGKNAKTLVYDFGLGIKVEASNLVDNAEEVKKISWKDEENCTVTSGSNEKEI
-1043 FNGQDAYEIYKV
+1043 IVQINDATV
-1055 GAETGTMT
+1055 QGA
-1063 STTGSDNTV
+1063 DLTV
-1072 TVTDF
+1072 TVTYENDIS
-1077 NWANNEK
+1077 E
-1084 TVWEGNATQSVSI
+1084 
-1097 GNPAHTPSYDD
+1097 YD
-1108 PYDNLAWNTSDH
+1108 LF
-1120 NKNNAILIKVYVR
+1120 LI
-1133 AKATKDTLTVHYINQ
+1133 
-1148 TLNQEFYNYN
+1148 
-1158 ISVLEGTT
+1158 
-1166 FDTKFKKS
+1166 
-1174 GNALIGNTVT
+1174 
-1184 NSNGQTQTV
+1184 
-1193 AYELSEMP
+1193 
-1201 QIAATY
+1201 
-1207 RFGNYNFV
+1207 
-1215 DAERSND
+1215 
-1222 GKEVWLYYTF
+1222 
-1232 TNTHSFV
+1232 
-1239 MDYGLPLQIKAG
+1239 
-1251 DLGLSDTSWDKAE
+1251 
-1264 VVQPTY
+1264 
-1270 GSVEANSSE
+1270 
-1279 HILTYTPSEVL
+1279 
-1290 TTVDTFTVEL
+1290 
-1300 TGRNANDEVS
+1300 
-1310 SVIHTIYIYPA
+1310 PA

-1330 AETSGFSAGSKGTVS
+1330 AETNGGFSGASKGISS
-1345 QNTAILGKDIN
+1345 QNTAILGEDTN
-1356 NYGYDGAYAAT
+1356 NYGYDGAYASAT
-1367 TSEDNEDKKNPSSE
+1367 TASNNTEASSKAKGDK
-1381 ATSESK
+1381 
-1387 GHTATF
+1387 ATF

-1413 TIKIADASGIKQL
+1413 TIKIADSSTNATQQL
-1426 AIVDTKMS
+1426 AIVDTKMFGNQIQDVTS
-1434 GDQAK
+1434 
-1439 ATTGY
+1439 GY

-1451 TDLDH
+1451 TDLTH
-1456 STYTVTITHS
+1456 GTYTVTITHS
-1466 MNNKPVKLDG
+1466 MNAKEVKLDG

-1483 SDSNVYKNDDEY
+1483 SDSSVYKNDDEDN
-1495 SPSFLEVRDLQ
+1495 PSFLEVRDLQ

-1513 SEYGTD
+1513 SKYGKD
-1519 GRKVYAVGEQV
+1519 GRKVYAIGEQV
-1530 YKDLTKDGTVASAMI
+1530 YKDLTAEGTAQGIIS
-1545 TVNDQIS
+1545 VNGQVNEDNQR
-1552 AADQKALYENGPKN
+1552 ALYENGPKN

-1572 NASLTLSFKTARE
+1572 NSSLTFNVNTARE

-1591 GVNGNT
+1591 GVDGSTSYSLNDVKNET
-1597 TCSITKI
+1597 
-1604 GTKEVSTTDMFYT
+1604 VSTVDMFYT
-1617 IKNKGVEGV
+1617 VKAKGVSGN
-1626 QTITIQNTGDHILS
+1626 QTITITNTGDHVLS
-1640 ITKLKVCDDPNALQ
+1640 VTKLKVCDDPNALQ

-1722 VNGADG
+1722 VNGANG
-1728 YRVYVKVNGQWKALG
+1728 YRAYVKVNGQWKALG

>member
-94 SDDESVVDVGDTLDG
+94 SDDESAVDVGDTLDG

-232 TGTNCAYSFSKR
+232 TGTNCAYSSSKR

-325 AFNDGIYYNQKTEY
+325 AFNDGIYYNQKTGY
-339 GEINKNIV
+339 GKISKDIV
-347 VCYWSAGWSG
+347 VCYWSAGWPG
-357 YDVAPASWLSN
+357 YDVASASWLSE
-368 KQGFKMVNTHGDW
+368 QGFNMVNTHGDW
-381 YWIVGGNKVTAE
+381 YWIVGGNKVTESKASE
-393 NAKNFHVK
+393 FNVK
-401 SFPSKSSDGTIDN
+401 SFQGGTVDN
-414 PSGAMFCIWSD
+414 PAGAMFCIWSD
-425 VPDAETDAAVA
+425 YPRAETDAAVA
-436 SEVASVISNFGTTLP
+436 SEVAGVISNFGDTLP
-451 NTDARKAHENVQIA
+451 NTDVRKAHENVQVA

-487 SLSDDTEVCW
+487 TLSDDTEVCW

-509 NTDKTAVSTHALT
+509 NAGETAVSTNALT

-533 VVGTG
+533 VVGPG

-554 EFTVNDGSN
+554 EFTVNDGGN
-563 SGDTENNEIKLAV
+563 SEDTENNEIKLEV
-576 GEKNTRV
+576 GKKTTRV
-583 QSGVNNADKV
+583 QAGVNNAGKV
-593 DEENYDSGIA
+593 DAPKYDSGIA
-603 KVTVVGA
+603 KVTVAG
-610 DATDEILYEPVS
+610 TDEIEGKTDYSSTS
-622 VAISDL
+622 VAIGTL
-628 ATRTSWTR
+628 AGSNTSWTK
-636 TDYYY
+636 TDYFYQS
-641 EVEGNHYPVY
+641 GNNYYPVY
-651 VKYQKSNRTYY
+651 AYKDSIGCNY
-662 YYGYSENDSYND
+662 YYGYSATDSSEAVTPID
-674 VQKIGKPMTYR
+674 SSWF
-685 NSTVQLERRNETDP
+685 STTSVTVYKQSITDP

-725 TIIVSQKEV
+725 TIIVSPKEV

-754 DGSVSYAVT
+754 DGSVSYTVT
-763 FGNAVNVSEDGT
+763 AGADIVSVNDENGT
-775 VTAGTLEGTA
+775 VTAGTTEGTA
-785 TVVATVT
+785 IVVATVKT
-792 NTKGD
+792 AGGV
-797 TYAIYT
+797 TYAVYT

-809 EEDLSKV
+809 EEDLSQV

-830 TGSDNNMAL
+830 TGSDSNMAL

-861 PRGIKDGRTEEYW
+861 PTGIKDGRTEEYW
-874 QSKILDVTKGNS
+874 QSKILDVTKENS
-886 STSGTELQTEKSGDD
+886 STSGTELQTGKSGDD

-927 KVDREQ
+927 TVDREH
-933 VTQKYIDD
+933 VTQEYRDD
-941 KNAEKIYKGDKN
+941 KNAVKTYTGDKN

-961 VIDISNAN
+961 VIDIRNAN

-995 ESKRCSVSVQVIYED
+995 ESDRCSVSVQVIYED
-1010 NSSNPVDTTAD
+1010 NSSNPVNTTAD
-1021 SLKSKTIV
+1021 SLRSKTIV
-1029 YGYWPGGRGLGTMI
+1029 YGYWAEGRGLGTMI

-1077 NWANNEK
+1077 TWADNEK
-1084 TVWEGNATQSVSI
+1084 TV
-1097 GNPAHTPSYDD
+1097 
-1108 PYDNLAWNTSDH
+1108 
-1120 NKNNAILIKVYVR
+1120 
-1133 AKATKDTLTVHYINQ
+1133 
-1148 TLNQEFYNYN
+1148 
-1158 ISVLEGTT
+1158 
-1166 FDTKFKKS
+1166 
-1174 GNALIGNTVT
+1174 
-1184 NSNGQTQTV
+1184 
-1193 AYELSEMP
+1193 
-1201 QIAATY
+1201 
-1207 RFGNYNFV
+1207 
-1215 DAERSND
+1215 
-1222 GKEVWLYYTF
+1222 
-1232 TNTHSFV
+1232 
-1239 MDYGLPLQIKAG
+1239 
-1251 DLGLSDTSWDKAE
+1251 
-1264 VVQPTY
+1264 
-1270 GSVEANSSE
+1270 
-1279 HILTYTPSEVL
+1279 
-1290 TTVDTFTVEL
+1290 
-1300 TGRNANDEVS
+1300 
-1310 SVIHTIYIYPA
+1310 
-1321 STVYYEEGF
+1321 
-1330 AETSGFSAGSKGTVS
+1330 
-1345 QNTAILGKDIN
+1345 
-1356 NYGYDGAYAAT
+1356 
-1367 TSEDNEDKKNPSSE
+1367 
-1381 ATSESK
+1381 
-1387 GHTATF
+1387 
-1393 TFTGTGVDIYANT
+1393 
-1406 TTDTGSL
+1406 
-1413 TIKIADASGIKQL
+1413 
-1426 AIVDTKMS
+1426 
-1434 GDQAK
+1434 
-1439 ATTGY
+1439 
-1444 NVPVFSV
+1444 
-1451 TDLDH
+1451 
-1456 STYTVTITHS
+1456 
-1466 MNNKPVKLDG
+1466 
-1476 FKVYNTL
+1476 
-1483 SDSNVYKNDDEY
+1483 
-1495 SPSFLEVRDLQ
+1495 
-1506 FGTVVDA
+1506 
-1513 SEYGTD
+1513 
-1519 GRKVYAVGEQV
+1519 
-1530 YKDLTKDGTVASAMI
+1530 
-1545 TVNDQIS
+1545 
-1552 AADQKALYENGPKN
+1552 
-1566 EVYLAK
+1566 
-1572 NASLTLSFKTARE
+1572 
-1585 VQLGLK
+1585 
-1591 GVNGNT
+1591 
-1597 TCSITKI
+1597 
-1604 GTKEVSTTDMFYT
+1604 
-1617 IKNKGVEGV
+1617 
-1626 QTITIQNTGDHILS
+1626 
-1640 ITKLKVCDDPNALQ
+1640 
-1654 PLSVDSVVS
+1654 
-1663 ALYAAGLKDPEQP
+1663 
-1676 TATPTPTVTATAAP
+1676 
-1690 TQKPVQ
+1690 
-1696 QIKLATPKLGKV
+1696 
-1708 VSAGYNALKLNWSK
+1708 
-1722 VNGADG
+1722 
-1728 YRVYVKVNGQWKALG
+1728 
-1743 NTKSTTYVH
+1743 
-1752 KKLETGK
+1752 
-1759 SYTYT
+1759 
-1764 VKAYKNTKSG
+1764 
-1774 TVWSSYDKKGI
+1774 
-1785 TGKAALSAPSLRK
+1785 
-1798 AKRTSAKKATLS
+1798 
-1810 WKKVNGASGYV
+1810 
-1821 VYRKTNN
+1821 
-1828 GRWQIVKKITKG
+1828 
-1840 NITSFTDKKL
+1840 
-1850 SKGKKYTYTVRAYR
+1850 
-1864 TVGKKNIYSGYNK
+1864 
-1877 KGLKVK
+1877 

>member
-73 EEQTAESEED
+73 EEQIAESEED

-94 SDDESVVDVGDTLDG
+94 SDDESAVDVGDTLDG

-189 IDELTEH
+189 IDELTER
-196 DMELIMKHAASK
+196 DMEEIMTHAASE

-232 TGTNCAYSFSKR
+232 TGANCAYSTSKR
-244 TIDVTNAAATAF
+244 TIDVTNATATAF
-256 TQALLQKYISW
+256 TQALLQKYINW
-267 FASKGCTMF
+267 FAEKGCTMF

-339 GEINKNIV
+339 GKINKNIV
-347 VCYWSAGWSG
+347 VCYWSAGWPG
-357 YDVAPASWLSN
+357 YDVASASWLSE
-368 KQGFKMVNTHGDW
+368 QGFNMVNTHGDW
-381 YWIVGGNKVTAE
+381 YWIVGGNKVTESKASE
-393 NAKNFHVK
+393 FNVK
-401 SFPSKSSDGTIDN
+401 SFQGGTVDN
-414 PSGAMFCIWSD
+414 PAGAMFCIWSD
-425 VPDAETDAAVA
+425 YPRAETDAAVA
-436 SEVASVISNFGTTLP
+436 SEVAGVISNFGSTLP
-451 NTDARKAHENVQIA
+451 NTDVRKAHENVQVA

-487 SLSDDTEVCW
+487 ALSDDTEVCW

-509 NTDKTAVSTHALT
+509 NAGETAVSTHALT

-554 EFTVNDGSN
+554 EFTVNDGGN
-563 SGDTENNEIKLAV
+563 SEDTENNEIKLEV
-576 GEKNTRV
+576 GKKTTRI
-583 QSGVNNADKV
+583 QAGVNNAGNV
-593 DEENYDSGIA
+593 DNTEYDSGIA
-603 KVTVVGA
+603 KVTVAG
-610 DATDEILYEPVS
+610 TDEIEGKTDYSSTS
-622 VAISDL
+622 VAIGTL
-628 ATRTSWTR
+628 AGSNTSWTK
-636 TDYYY
+636 TDYFYQS
-641 EVEGNHYPVY
+641 GNNYYPVY
-651 VKYQKSNRTYY
+651 AYKESRGWNYY
-662 YYGYSENDSYND
+662 YCGYSATDSSED
-674 VQKIGKPMTYR
+674 VTPIKSSRSSTTSVTVYKQSTTY
-685 NSTVQLERRNETDP
+685 P

-715 TYYTVGDTEY
+715 TCYKVGDIEY
-725 TIIVSQKEV
+725 TIIVSPKEV
-734 TEKRNLYFG
+734 KENKNLYFN
-743 QREVLSVDVPE
+743 QSEQLSIDVPE
-754 DGSVSYAVT
+754 GGSVGYAVT
-763 FGNAVNVSEDGT
+763 SGNAVNVSEDGT
-775 VTAGTLEGTA
+775 VTAGTTEGTA

-792 NTKGD
+792 TADNV
-797 TYAIYT
+797 TYAVYT

-809 EEDLSKV
+809 AEDLSKV
-816 TPLEIQYWITNSRL
+816 TPLEIEYWITNAQVIP
-830 TGSDNNMAL
+830 DAK
-839 TINAADENVATE
+839 A
-851 NGVEISTKVA
+851 GVEILSKNSTNAENKSYTYNYSELLAEKVYEEN
-861 PRGIKDGRTEEYW
+861 GIEIKSLISPSGKHGDNPVIYW
-874 QSKILDVTKGNS
+874 KTRVLTGTKQDNSKGNDRTLENDNADDVQYIRYFDQKWS
-886 STSGTELQTEKSGDD
+886 YSGDRKTWED
-901 ETLNG
+901 I
-906 SAFSKVRYW
+906 S
-915 HGEWQVYTTEWI
+915 
-927 KVDREQ
+927 D
-933 VTQKYIDD
+933 
-941 KNAEKIYKGDKN
+941 NAQI
-953 QLVAYYME
+953 VAYYLQKTE
-961 VIDISNAN
+961 VTQAIST
-969 GNSELH
+969 L
-975 VNAADWGTKGDGTSS
+975 VKDWGFTKDNNESWFDWENSWALSFAAVYDTGMEPSEGNLINTTTFYNGDANRNIGYLKFVNTDDYEVYKVTATYGERTASNSRKSVSYNLSTNKTETIVWKAGDSEEAYINGAEHPESCVWGDSESAILIRIYVREKVKTNTLKVVYKLTDGTEFYNLNINTKEENDFT
-990 WGYTP
+990 GY
-995 ESKRCSVSVQVIYED
+995 VSDGKLIKTEIENAVGNVQVLTTDLKDTVNLPNMPSKYKSGNYSFERAEVSSD
-1010 NSSNPVDTTAD
+1010 N
-1021 SLKSKTIV
+1021 KTLYLV
-1029 YGYWPGGRGLGTMI
+1029 YTGKNAKTLVYDFGLGIKVEASNLVDNAEEVKKISWKDEENCTVTSGSNEKEI
-1043 FNGQDAYEIYKV
+1043 IVQINDATV
-1055 GAETGTMT
+1055 QGA
-1063 STTGSDNTV
+1063 DLTV
-1072 TVTDF
+1072 TVTYENDIS
-1077 NWANNEK
+1077 E
-1084 TVWEGNATQSVSI
+1084 
-1097 GNPAHTPSYDD
+1097 YD
-1108 PYDNLAWNTSDH
+1108 LF
-1120 NKNNAILIKVYVR
+1120 LI
-1133 AKATKDTLTVHYINQ
+1133 
-1148 TLNQEFYNYN
+1148 
-1158 ISVLEGTT
+1158 
-1166 FDTKFKKS
+1166 
-1174 GNALIGNTVT
+1174 
-1184 NSNGQTQTV
+1184 
-1193 AYELSEMP
+1193 
-1201 QIAATY
+1201 
-1207 RFGNYNFV
+1207 
-1215 DAERSND
+1215 
-1222 GKEVWLYYTF
+1222 
-1232 TNTHSFV
+1232 
-1239 MDYGLPLQIKAG
+1239 
-1251 DLGLSDTSWDKAE
+1251 
-1264 VVQPTY
+1264 
-1270 GSVEANSSE
+1270 
-1279 HILTYTPSEVL
+1279 
-1290 TTVDTFTVEL
+1290 
-1300 TGRNANDEVS
+1300 
-1310 SVIHTIYIYPA
+1310 PA

-1330 AETSGFSAGSKGTVS
+1330 AETNGGFSGASKGISS
-1345 QNTAILGKDIN
+1345 QNTAILGEDTN
-1356 NYGYDGAYAAT
+1356 NYGYDGAYASAT
-1367 TSEDNEDKKNPSSE
+1367 TASNNTEASSKAKGDK
-1381 ATSESK
+1381 
-1387 GHTATF
+1387 ATF

-1413 TIKIADASGIKQL
+1413 TIKIADSSTNATQQL
-1426 AIVDTKMS
+1426 AIVDTKMFGNQIQDVTS
-1434 GDQAK
+1434 
-1439 ATTGY
+1439 GY

-1451 TDLDH
+1451 TDLTH
-1456 STYTVTITHS
+1456 GTYTVTITHS
-1466 MNNKPVKLDG
+1466 MNAKEVKLDG

-1483 SDSNVYKNDDEY
+1483 SDSSVYKNDDEDN
-1495 SPSFLEVRDLQ
+1495 PSFLEVRDLQ

-1513 SEYGTD
+1513 SKYGKD
-1519 GRKVYAVGEQV
+1519 GRKVYAIGEQV
-1530 YKDLTKDGTVASAMI
+1530 YKDLTAEGTAQGIIS
-1545 TVNDQIS
+1545 VNGQVNEDNQR
-1552 AADQKALYENGPKN
+1552 ALYENGPKN

-1572 NASLTLSFKTARE
+1572 NSSLTFNVNTARE

-1591 GVNGNT
+1591 GVDGSTSYSLNDVKNET
-1597 TCSITKI
+1597 
-1604 GTKEVSTTDMFYT
+1604 VSTVDMFYT
-1617 IKNKGVEGV
+1617 VKAKGVSGN
-1626 QTITIQNTGDHILS
+1626 QTITITNTGDHVLS
-1640 ITKLKVCDDPNALQ
+1640 VTKLKVCDDPNALQ

-1663 ALYAAGLKDPEQP
+1663 ALCAAGLKDPEQP

-1722 VNGADG
+1722 VNGANG

-1798 AKRTSAKKATLS
+1798 AKRTSAKKAILS

>member
-73 EEQTAESEED
+73 EEQIAESEED

-94 SDDESVVDVGDTLDG
+94 SDDESAVDVGDALDG

-121 KYYSVDSL
+121 KYYSVVSL

-179 KGNEAYSNFD
+179 EGNEAYSNFD
-189 IDELTEH
+189 IDELTER
-196 DMELIMKHAASK
+196 DMEEIMTHAASK

-232 TGTNCAYSFSKR
+232 TGTNCAYSTYSTSKR
-244 TIDVTNAAATAF
+244 TIDVTNATATAF
-256 TQALLQKYISW
+256 TQALLQKYINW

-347 VCYWSAGWSG
+347 VCYWSSGWG
-357 YDVAPASWLSN
+357 GHDVAPASWLSE
-368 KQGFKMVNTHGDW
+368 QGFNMVNTHGDW
-381 YWIVGGNKVTAE
+381 YWIVGGNKVTESKASKF
-393 NAKNFHVK
+393 NVN
-401 SFPSKSSDGTIDN
+401 SFQGSTIDN

-425 VPDAETDAAVA
+425 NPQAETDAAVA
-436 SEVASVISNFGTTLP
+436 SEVAGVISKFGVTLP
-451 NTDARKAHENVQIA
+451 
-465 DETVPAITVNG
+465 ETEKRDSHKNITVEDIQIELSG
-476 TLENAGSTAVL
+476 CLEKAGDKSVL
-487 SLSDDTEVCW
+487 SLSSNEQARW
-497 TTSNKNVIMLTE
+497 TTSNSNVIQLIQNTE
-509 NTDKTAVSTHALT
+509 AEAVSTEALSS
-522 DSVIG
+522 SVTG

-533 VVGTG
+533 VAGPG
-538 KATVT
+538 EATVT
-543 AETATGIQHTQ
+543 AETAEGVHYSQT
-554 EFTVNDGSN
+554 FSVNDGS
-563 SGDTENNEIKLAV
+563 
-576 GEKNTRV
+576 
-583 QSGVNNADKV
+583 
-593 DEENYDSGIA
+593 
-603 KVTVVGA
+603 
-610 DATDEILYEPVS
+610 
-622 VAISDL
+622 
-628 ATRTSWTR
+628 
-636 TDYYY
+636 
-641 EVEGNHYPVY
+641 
-651 VKYQKSNRTYY
+651 
-662 YYGYSENDSYND
+662 
-674 VQKIGKPMTYR
+674 
-685 NSTVQLERRNETDP
+685 
-699 TPASTTIT
+699 
-707 FEGLMPGT
+707 
-715 TYYTVGDTEY
+715 
-725 TIIVSQKEV
+725 KEV

-743 QREVLSVDVPE
+743 QSEVLSVDVPE
-754 DGSVSYAVT
+754 GGSVSYTVT
-763 FGNAVNVSEDGT
+763 AGADIVSVNAENGT
-775 VTAGTLEGTA
+775 VTAGTTEGMA
-785 TVVATVT
+785 TVVATVKT
-792 NTKGD
+792 AGGD
-797 TYAIYT
+797 TYAVYT

-809 EEDLSKV
+809 EEDLRQV

-830 TGSDNNMAL
+830 TGSDRNMAL
-839 TINAADENVATE
+839 TLNAADEDVATE

-861 PRGIKDGRTEEYW
+861 PTGIKDGRTEEYW
-874 QSKILDVTKGNS
+874 QSKILNVTKENS

-915 HGEWQVYTTEWI
+915 HDEWQVYTTEWI

-933 VTQKYIDD
+933 VNQKYIVD
-941 KNAEKIYKGDKN
+941 KNAEKTYKGDKN

-995 ESKRCSVSVQVIYED
+995 DPNRCSVSVQVIYED

-1029 YGYWPGGRGLGTMI
+1029 YGYWSSGRGLGTMI

-1055 GAETGTMT
+1055 GAETGTMM

-1072 TVTDF
+1072 TVTGF

-1084 TVWEGNATQSVSI
+1084 TVWEGDATQSVSI
-1097 GNPAHTPSYDD
+1097 GNPANTPSYND
-1108 PYDNLAWNTSDH
+1108 PYDNLVWNTSAH
-1120 NKNNAILIKVYVR
+1120 NNNNAILIKVYVR

-1158 ISVLEGTT
+1158 ISVSEGTT
-1166 FDTKFKKS
+1166 FDYEFKKS
-1174 GNALIGNTVT
+1174 DDALIGNTVT

-1207 RFGNYNFV
+1207 RFGNYDFV
-1215 DAERSND
+1215 DAKRSDD

-1239 MDYGLPLQIKAG
+1239 IDYGLPLQIKAV
-1251 DLGLSDTSWDKAE
+1251 DLGLSDTSWDKAD

-1270 GSVEANSSE
+1270 GSVKANSSK
-1279 HILTYTPSEVL
+1279 HILTYTPSKVL
-1290 TTVDTFTVEL
+1290 TTADSFTVEL
-1300 TGRNANDEVS
+1300 TGTNANGEVS

-1330 AETSGFSAGSKGTVS
+1330 AETSGFSTGSKGTVS
-1345 QNTAILGKDIN
+1345 QNTAILGEDIN

-1367 TSEDNEDKKNPSSE
+1367 TTEEEKNRSTETTSQVKGDN
-1381 ATSESK
+1381 
-1387 GHTATF
+1387 ATF

-1439 ATTGY
+1439 ATTGC

-1456 STYTVTITHS
+1456 STYTATITHS
-1466 MNNKPVKLDG
+1466 MNDKPVKLDG

-1483 SDSNVYKNDDEY
+1483 SDRSVYKDDDEDN
-1495 SPSFLEVRDLQ
+1495 PSFLEVRDLQ

-1513 SEYGTD
+1513 SEYDKD

-1530 YKDLTKDGTVASAMI
+1530 YKDLTKDDTVVSAMI

-1572 NASLTLSFKTARE
+1572 NASLTLSFTTPRE

-1591 GVNGNT
+1591 GVDGTTSYSLNGGSDN
-1597 TCSITKI
+1597 S
-1604 GTKEVSTTDMFYT
+1604 VSTVDMFYT
-1617 IKNKGVEGV
+1617 VKAKAKGVADK
-1626 QTITIQNTGDHILS
+1626 QTITIKNTGNKILS
-1640 ITKLKVCDDPNALQ
+1640 VTKLKVCDDPNALQ

-1722 VNGADG
+1722 VNGANG

-1850 SKGKKYTYTVRAYR
+1850 SKSKKYTYTVRAYR

>member
-73 EEQTAESEED
+73 EEQIAESEED

-94 SDDESVVDVGDTLDG
+94 SDDESAVDVGDTLDG

-189 IDELTEH
+189 IDELTER
-196 DMELIMKHAASK
+196 DMEEIMTHAASE

-232 TGTNCAYSFSKR
+232 TGANCAYSTSKR
-244 TIDVTNAAATAF
+244 TIDVTNATATAF
-256 TQALLQKYISW
+256 TQALLQKYINW
-267 FASKGCTMF
+267 FAEKGCTMF

-339 GEINKNIV
+339 GKINKNIV
-347 VCYWSAGWSG
+347 VCYWSAGWPG
-357 YDVAPASWLSN
+357 YDVASASWLSE
-368 KQGFKMVNTHGDW
+368 QGFNMVNTHGDW
-381 YWIVGGNKVTAE
+381 YWIVGGNKVTESKASE
-393 NAKNFHVK
+393 FNVK
-401 SFPSKSSDGTIDN
+401 SFQGGTVDN
-414 PSGAMFCIWSD
+414 PAGAMFCIWSD
-425 VPDAETDAAVA
+425 YPRAETDAAVA
-436 SEVASVISNFGTTLP
+436 SEVAGVISNFGSTLP
-451 NTDARKAHENVQIA
+451 NTDVRKAHENVQVA

-487 SLSDDTEVCW
+487 ALSDDTEVCW

-509 NTDKTAVSTHALT
+509 NAGETAVSTHALT

-554 EFTVNDGSN
+554 EFTVNDGGN
-563 SGDTENNEIKLAV
+563 SEDTENNEIKLEV
-576 GEKNTRV
+576 GKKTTRI
-583 QSGVNNADKV
+583 QAGVNNAGNV
-593 DEENYDSGIA
+593 DNTEYDSGIA
-603 KVTVVGA
+603 KVTVAG
-610 DATDEILYEPVS
+610 TDEIEGKTDYSSTS
-622 VAISDL
+622 VAIGTL
-628 ATRTSWTR
+628 AGSNTSWTK
-636 TDYYY
+636 TDYFYQS
-641 EVEGNHYPVY
+641 GNNYYPVY
-651 VKYQKSNRTYY
+651 AYKESRGWNYY
-662 YYGYSENDSYND
+662 YCGYSATDSSED
-674 VQKIGKPMTYR
+674 VTPIKSSRSSTTSVTVYKQSTTY
-685 NSTVQLERRNETDP
+685 P

-715 TYYTVGDTEY
+715 TCYKVGDIEY
-725 TIIVSQKEV
+725 TIIVSPKEV
-734 TEKRNLYFG
+734 KENKNLYFN
-743 QREVLSVDVPE
+743 QSEQLSIDVPE
-754 DGSVSYAVT
+754 GGSVGYAVT
-763 FGNAVNVSEDGT
+763 SGNAVNVSEDGT
-775 VTAGTLEGTA
+775 VTAGTTEGTA

-792 NTKGD
+792 TADNV
-797 TYAIYT
+797 TYAVYT

-809 EEDLSKV
+809 AEDLSKV
-816 TPLEIQYWITNSRL
+816 TPLEIEYWITNAQVIP
-830 TGSDNNMAL
+830 DAK
-839 TINAADENVATE
+839 A
-851 NGVEISTKVA
+851 GVEILSKNSTNAENKSYTYNYSELLAEKVYEEN
-861 PRGIKDGRTEEYW
+861 GIEIKSLISPSGKHGDNPVIYW
-874 QSKILDVTKGNS
+874 KTRVLTGTKQDNSKGNDRTLENDNADDVQYIRYFDQKWS
-886 STSGTELQTEKSGDD
+886 YSGDRKTWED
-901 ETLNG
+901 I
-906 SAFSKVRYW
+906 S
-915 HGEWQVYTTEWI
+915 
-927 KVDREQ
+927 D
-933 VTQKYIDD
+933 
-941 KNAEKIYKGDKN
+941 NAQI
-953 QLVAYYME
+953 VAYYLQKTE
-961 VIDISNAN
+961 VTQAIST
-969 GNSELH
+969 L
-975 VNAADWGTKGDGTSS
+975 VKDWGFTKDNNESWFDWENSWALSFAAVYDTGMEPSEGNLINTTTFYNGDANRNIGYLKFVNTDDYEVYKVTATYGERTASNSRKSVSYNLSTNKTETIVWKAGDSEEAYINGAEHPESCVWGDSESAILIRIYVREKVKTNTLKVVYKLTDGTEFYNLNINTKEENDFT
-990 WGYTP
+990 GY
-995 ESKRCSVSVQVIYED
+995 VSDGKLIKTEIENAVGNVQVLTTDLKDTVNLPNMPSKYKSGNYSFERAEVSSD
-1010 NSSNPVDTTAD
+1010 N
-1021 SLKSKTIV
+1021 KTLYLV
-1029 YGYWPGGRGLGTMI
+1029 YTGKNAKTLVYDFGLGIKVEASNLVDNAEEVKKISWKDEENCTVTSGSNEKEI
-1043 FNGQDAYEIYKV
+1043 IVQINDATV
-1055 GAETGTMT
+1055 QGA
-1063 STTGSDNTV
+1063 DLTV
-1072 TVTDF
+1072 TVTYENDIS
-1077 NWANNEK
+1077 E
-1084 TVWEGNATQSVSI
+1084 
-1097 GNPAHTPSYDD
+1097 YD
-1108 PYDNLAWNTSDH
+1108 LF
-1120 NKNNAILIKVYVR
+1120 LI
-1133 AKATKDTLTVHYINQ
+1133 
-1148 TLNQEFYNYN
+1148 
-1158 ISVLEGTT
+1158 
-1166 FDTKFKKS
+1166 
-1174 GNALIGNTVT
+1174 
-1184 NSNGQTQTV
+1184 
-1193 AYELSEMP
+1193 
-1201 QIAATY
+1201 
-1207 RFGNYNFV
+1207 
-1215 DAERSND
+1215 
-1222 GKEVWLYYTF
+1222 
-1232 TNTHSFV
+1232 
-1239 MDYGLPLQIKAG
+1239 
-1251 DLGLSDTSWDKAE
+1251 
-1264 VVQPTY
+1264 
-1270 GSVEANSSE
+1270 
-1279 HILTYTPSEVL
+1279 
-1290 TTVDTFTVEL
+1290 
-1300 TGRNANDEVS
+1300 
-1310 SVIHTIYIYPA
+1310 PA

-1330 AETSGFSAGSKGTVS
+1330 AETNGGFSGASKGISS
-1345 QNTAILGKDIN
+1345 QNTAILGEDTN
-1356 NYGYDGAYAAT
+1356 NYGYDGAYASAT
-1367 TSEDNEDKKNPSSE
+1367 TASNNTEASSKAKGDK
-1381 ATSESK
+1381 
-1387 GHTATF
+1387 ATF

-1413 TIKIADASGIKQL
+1413 TIKIADSSTNATQQL
-1426 AIVDTKMS
+1426 AIVDTKMFGNQIQDVTS
-1434 GDQAK
+1434 
-1439 ATTGY
+1439 GY

-1451 TDLDH
+1451 TDLTH
-1456 STYTVTITHS
+1456 GTYTVTITHS
-1466 MNNKPVKLDG
+1466 MNAKEVKLDG

-1483 SDSNVYKNDDEY
+1483 SDSSVYKNDDEDN
-1495 SPSFLEVRDLQ
+1495 PSFLEVRDLQ

-1513 SEYGTD
+1513 SKYGKD
-1519 GRKVYAVGEQV
+1519 GRKVYAIGEQV
-1530 YKDLTKDGTVASAMI
+1530 YKDLTAEGTAQGIIS
-1545 TVNDQIS
+1545 VNGQVNEDNQR
-1552 AADQKALYENGPKN
+1552 ALYENGPKN

-1572 NASLTLSFKTARE
+1572 NSSLTFNVNTARE

-1591 GVNGNT
+1591 GVDGSTSYSLNDVKNET
-1597 TCSITKI
+1597 
-1604 GTKEVSTTDMFYT
+1604 VSTVDMFYT
-1617 IKNKGVEGV
+1617 VKAKGVSGN
-1626 QTITIQNTGDHILS
+1626 QTITITNTGDHVLS
-1640 ITKLKVCDDPNALQ
+1640 VTKLKVCDDPNALQ

-1759 SYTYT
+1759 NYTYT

>member
-1 MKSKVKQI
+1 M
-9 LSVIMT
+9 
-15 ICMLSTMIP
+15 
-24 LTAYGADVDF
+24 
-34 DDDATVT
+34 
-41 AEASEDTE
+41 
-49 TDADIEVDE
+49 
-58 DTSTD
+58 
-63 DADVT
+63 
-68 VEEDE
+68 
-73 EEQTAESEED
+73 
-83 EFTSDDAEEVF
+83 
-94 SDDESVVDVGDTLDG
+94 
-109 YNYSIVMVDCGR
+109 R
-121 KYYSVDSL
+121 
-129 ESIIDSASAAGM
+129 
-141 HYVMLGVG
+141 
-149 NDGLRFLLKDMSL
+149 
-162 EVNGTKYS
+162 
-170 SYAVTKAIH
+170 
-179 KGNEAYSNFD
+179 
-189 IDELTEH
+189 
-196 DMELIMKHAASK
+196 
-208 GVEIIPLINS
+208 
-218 PGHMDAILNAATTL
+218 
-232 TGTNCAYSFSKR
+232 
-244 TIDVTNAAATAF
+244 
-256 TQALLQKYISW
+256 
-267 FASKGCTMF
+267 
-276 NMGADEYGN
+276 
-285 DLNGP
+285 
-290 HFSDLQSGSGEGYK
+290 
-304 AYITYLNTVA
+304 
-314 KMIKNAGMTPM
+314 
-325 AFNDGIYYNQKTEY
+325 
-339 GEINKNIV
+339 
-347 VCYWSAGWSG
+347 
-357 YDVAPASWLSN
+357 
-368 KQGFKMVNTHGDW
+368 
-381 YWIVGGNKVTAE
+381 
-393 NAKNFHVK
+393 
-401 SFPSKSSDGTIDN
+401 
-414 PSGAMFCIWSD
+414 
-425 VPDAETDAAVA
+425 
-436 SEVASVISNFGTTLP
+436 
-451 NTDARKAHENVQIA
+451 
-465 DETVPAITVNG
+465 
-476 TLENAGSTAVL
+476 
-487 SLSDDTEVCW
+487 
-497 TTSNKNVIMLTE
+497 
-509 NTDKTAVSTHALT
+509 
-522 DSVIG
+522 
-527 NSVTAM
+527 
-533 VVGTG
+533 
-538 KATVT
+538 
-543 AETATGIQHTQ
+543 
-554 EFTVNDGSN
+554 
-563 SGDTENNEIKLAV
+563 
-576 GEKNTRV
+576 
-583 QSGVNNADKV
+583 
-593 DEENYDSGIA
+593 
-603 KVTVVGA
+603 
-610 DATDEILYEPVS
+610 
-622 VAISDL
+622 
-628 ATRTSWTR
+628 
-636 TDYYY
+636 
-641 EVEGNHYPVY
+641 
-651 VKYQKSNRTYY
+651 
-662 YYGYSENDSYND
+662 
-674 VQKIGKPMTYR
+674 
-685 NSTVQLERRNETDP
+685 
-699 TPASTTIT
+699 
-707 FEGLMPGT
+707 
-715 TYYTVGDTEY
+715 
-725 TIIVSQKEV
+725 
-734 TEKRNLYFG
+734 
-743 QREVLSVDVPE
+743 
-754 DGSVSYAVT
+754 
-763 FGNAVNVSEDGT
+763 
-775 VTAGTLEGTA
+775 
-785 TVVATVT
+785 
-792 NTKGD
+792 
-797 TYAIYT
+797 
-803 YEYNVT
+803 
-809 EEDLSKV
+809 
-816 TPLEIQYWITNSRL
+816 
-830 TGSDNNMAL
+830 
-839 TINAADENVATE
+839 
-851 NGVEISTKVA
+851 
-861 PRGIKDGRTEEYW
+861 
-874 QSKILDVTKGNS
+874 
-886 STSGTELQTEKSGDD
+886 
-901 ETLNG
+901 
-906 SAFSKVRYW
+906 
-915 HGEWQVYTTEWI
+915 
-927 KVDREQ
+927 
-933 VTQKYIDD
+933 
-941 KNAEKIYKGDKN
+941 
-953 QLVAYYME
+953 
-961 VIDISNAN
+961 
-969 GNSELH
+969 
-975 VNAADWGTKGDGTSS
+975 
-990 WGYTP
+990 
-995 ESKRCSVSVQVIYED
+995 
-1010 NSSNPVDTTAD
+1010 
-1021 SLKSKTIV
+1021 
-1029 YGYWPGGRGLGTMI
+1029 
-1043 FNGQDAYEIYKV
+1043 
-1055 GAETGTMT
+1055 
-1063 STTGSDNTV
+1063 
-1072 TVTDF
+1072 
-1077 NWANNEK
+1077 
-1084 TVWEGNATQSVSI
+1084 
-1097 GNPAHTPSYDD
+1097 HTPSYDD

>member
-73 EEQTAESEED
+73 EEQIAESEED
-83 EFTSDDAEEVF
+83 EFTSDDAEKVF

-121 KYYSVDSL
+121 NYYSVESL
-129 ESIIDSASAAGM
+129 ESIINSASEAGM
-141 HYVMLGVG
+141 HYVMLALG

-162 EVNGTKYS
+162 TVGSQKYS

-179 KGNEAYSNFD
+179 EGNEKYRNFD
-189 IDELTEH
+189 VDELTER
-196 DMELIMKHAASK
+196 DMETILSYAGSK
-208 GVEIIPLINS
+208 GVEIIPLINT
-218 PGHMDAILNAATTL
+218 PGHMDSILNAATSL
-232 TGTNCAYSFSKR
+232 TGVNCAYSSSAR
-244 TIDVTNAAATAF
+244 TIDVTNSTATAF

-276 NMGADEYGN
+276 NMGADEYANDTGN
-285 DLNGP
+285 P
-290 HFSDLQSGSGEGYK
+290 RFSELISSGAYSS
-304 AYITYLNTVA
+304 YITYLNTVA
-314 KMIKNAGMTPM
+314 GMIENADMTPM
-325 AFNDGIYYNQKTEY
+325 AFNDGIYYNKQTGY
-339 GEINKNIV
+339 GTIDKNIL
-347 VCYWSAGWSG
+347 VCYWSSGWGG
-357 YDVAPASWLSN
+357 YDVAPASWLN
-368 KQGFKMVNTHGDW
+368 EQGFKMINTHGDW
-381 YWIVGGNKVTAE
+381 YWIVGGSKVTADK
-393 NAKNFHVK
+393 AKQFDVK
-401 SFPSKSSDGTIDN
+401 SFQGSTVAN

-425 VPDAETDAAVA
+425 YEFSRDSNNSDAAVA
-436 SEVASVISNFGTTLP
+436 NAVSGIISNFGSTLP
-451 NTDARKAHENVQIA
+451 DTSTREAHKNVSVSDEVKPEIA
-465 DETVPAITVNG
+465 FNG
-476 TLENAGSTAVL
+476 TLENAGDTSVL
-487 SLSDDTEVCW
+487 SMTDNTEVCW
-497 TTSNKNVIMLTE
+497 TTSNKNVIMLEQNTE
-509 NTDKTAVSTHALT
+509 ESAISTDALS

-527 NSVTAM
+527 TSVKVM
-533 VVGTG
+533 VVGPG
-538 KATVT
+538 NATIT

-554 EFTVNDGSN
+554 EFTVNDGGN
-563 SGDTENNEIKLAV
+563 SEDTENNEIKLEV
-576 GEKNTRV
+576 GKKTTRI
-583 QSGVNNADKV
+583 QAGVNNAGKV
-593 DEENYDSGIA
+593 DAPKYDSGIA
-603 KVTVVGA
+603 KVTVAG
-610 DATDEILYEPVS
+610 TDEIEGKTDYSSTS
-622 VAISDL
+622 VAIGTL
-628 ATRTSWTR
+628 AGSNTSWTK
-636 TDYYY
+636 TDYFYQS
-641 EVEGNHYPVY
+641 GNDYYPVY
-651 VKYQKSNRTYY
+651 AYKDSIGWNY
-662 YYGYSENDSYND
+662 YYGYSATDSSEAVTIID
-674 VQKIGKPMTYR
+674 SSWF
-685 NSTVQLERRNETDP
+685 STTSVTVYKQSTTDP

-715 TYYTVGDTEY
+715 TYYKVGDIEY
-725 TIIVSQKEV
+725 TITVSPKEV
-734 TEKRNLYFG
+734 TEKRNLYVD
-743 QREVLSVDVPE
+743 QSEALSVNVPE
-754 DGSVSYAVT
+754 GGSVSYAVIS
-763 FGNAVNVSEDGT
+763 GDAAVSVSKEGT
-775 VTAGTLEGTA
+775 VTAGSIEGTA
-785 TVVATVT
+785 TVVATVKT
-792 NTKGD
+792 AGGV
-797 TYAIYT
+797 TYAVYT

-809 EEDLSKV
+809 EEDLSQV

-830 TGSDNNMAL
+830 TGSDSNMAL

-861 PRGIKDGRTEEYW
+861 PTGIKDGRTEEYW
-874 QSKILDVTKGNS
+874 QSKILDVKKVNS
-886 STSGTELQTEKSGDD
+886 STSGTELQTGKAGDD

-927 KVDREQ
+927 TVDREQ
-933 VTQKYIDD
+933 VIQEYRDD
-941 KNAEKIYKGDKN
+941 KNAVKTYTGDKN

-961 VIDISNAN
+961 VIDIRNAN

-995 ESKRCSVSVQVIYED
+995 ESDRCSVSVQVIYED
-1010 NSSNPVDTTAD
+1010 NSSNPVNTTAD

-1029 YGYWPGGRGLGTMI
+1029 YGYWSGGRGLGTMI

-1063 STTGSDNTV
+1063 STTGSGNTV

-1166 FDTKFKKS
+1166 FDSKFKKS
-1174 GNALIGNTVT
+1174 GDALIGNTVT

-1193 AYELSEMP
+1193 AYELSKMP

-1207 RFGNYNFV
+1207 RFGNYDFV
-1215 DAERSND
+1215 DAKRSDD

-1239 MDYGLPLQIKAG
+1239 IDYGLPLQIKAG
-1251 DLGLSDTSWDKAE
+1251 DLGLADTSWDKAE

-1270 GSVEANSSE
+1270 GSVKANSSE

-1290 TTVDTFTVEL
+1290 TTADSFTVKL
-1300 TGRNANDEVS
+1300 TGTNANGEES

-1330 AETSGFSAGSKGTVS
+1330 AKTSGFSTGSKGTVS
-1345 QNTAILGKDIN
+1345 QNTAILGEDIN

-1381 ATSESK
+1381 ATSVLK

-1439 ATTGY
+1439 ATTGC

-1483 SDSNVYKNDDEY
+1483 SDSSVYKNDDED

-1506 FGTVVDA
+1506 FGTVVNA
-1513 SEYGTD
+1513 SKYGID

-1530 YKDLTKDGTVASAMI
+1530 YKDLTKDGTVVSAMI

-1552 AADQKALYENGPKN
+1552 VADQKALYENGPKN

-1572 NASLTLSFKTARE
+1572 NASLTLSFKTPRE

-1591 GVNGNT
+1591 GVDGTTSYSLNGGSNN
-1597 TCSITKI
+1597 S
-1604 GTKEVSTTDMFYT
+1604 VSTVDMFYT
-1617 IKNKGVEGV
+1617 VKEKGEAE
-1626 QTITIQNTGDHILS
+1626 QRTITIKNTGNNILS
-1640 ITKLKVCDDPNALQ
+1640 VTKLKVCDDPNALQ

-1722 VNGADG
+1722 VNGANG

>member
-73 EEQTAESEED
+73 EEQIAESEED

-94 SDDESVVDVGDTLDG
+94 SDDESAVDVGDILDG

-121 KYYSVDSL
+121 KYYSVVSL

-179 KGNEAYSNFD
+179 EGNEAYSNFD

-196 DMELIMKHAASK
+196 DMELIMKYAASK

-232 TGTNCAYSFSKR
+232 TGTNCAYSTYSTSKR
-244 TIDVTNAAATAF
+244 TIDVTNATATAF
-256 TQALLQKYISW
+256 TQALLQKYINW

-347 VCYWSAGWSG
+347 VCYWSAGWG
-357 YDVAPASWLSN
+357 GHDVAPASWLSE
-368 KQGFKMVNTHGDW
+368 QGFNMVNTHGDW
-381 YWIVGGNKVTAE
+381 YWIVGGNKVTESKASE
-393 NAKNFHVK
+393 FNVK
-401 SFPSKSSDGTIDN
+401 SFQGGTVDN
-414 PSGAMFCIWSD
+414 PAGSMFCIWSD
-425 VPDAETDAAVA
+425 YPQAEIDVAVA
-436 SEVASVISNFGTTLP
+436 SEVAGVISNFGAALP
-451 NTDARKAHENVQIA
+451 
-465 DETVPAITVNG
+465 ETEKRDSHKNITVEDIQIESSG
-476 TLENAGSTAVL
+476 CLEKAGDKSVL
-487 SLSDDTEVCW
+487 SLSSNEQATW
-497 TTSNKNVIMLTE
+497 TTSNSNVIQLIQNTE
-509 NTDKTAVSTHALT
+509 AEAVSTEALSS
-522 DSVIG
+522 SVTG

-533 VVGTG
+533 VAGPG
-538 KATVT
+538 EATVT
-543 AETATGIQHTQ
+543 AETAEGVQYSQT
-554 EFTVNDGSN
+554 FSVNDGS
-563 SGDTENNEIKLAV
+563 
-576 GEKNTRV
+576 
-583 QSGVNNADKV
+583 
-593 DEENYDSGIA
+593 
-603 KVTVVGA
+603 
-610 DATDEILYEPVS
+610 
-622 VAISDL
+622 
-628 ATRTSWTR
+628 
-636 TDYYY
+636 
-641 EVEGNHYPVY
+641 
-651 VKYQKSNRTYY
+651 
-662 YYGYSENDSYND
+662 
-674 VQKIGKPMTYR
+674 
-685 NSTVQLERRNETDP
+685 
-699 TPASTTIT
+699 
-707 FEGLMPGT
+707 
-715 TYYTVGDTEY
+715 
-725 TIIVSQKEV
+725 KEV

-743 QREVLSVDVPE
+743 QSEVLSVDVPE
-754 DGSVSYAVT
+754 GGSVSYAVT
-763 FGNAVNVSEDGT
+763 SGDAVSVSADGT
-775 VTAGTLEGTA
+775 VTAGTTEGMA
-785 TVVATVT
+785 TVVATVKT
-792 NTKGD
+792 AGSD
-797 TYAIYT
+797 TYAVYT
-803 YEYNVT
+803 YKYNVT
-809 EEDLSKV
+809 AEDLSQV
-816 TPLEIQYWITNSRL
+816 TPLEIEYWITNSRL

-874 QSKILDVTKGNS
+874 QSKILDVTKVNS

-933 VTQKYIDD
+933 VNQKYIVD
-941 KNAEKIYKGDKN
+941 KNAEKTYKGDKN

-995 ESKRCSVSVQVIYED
+995 DPDRCSVSVQVIYED

-1029 YGYWPGGRGLGTMI
+1029 YGYWAGGRGLGTMI

-1063 STTGSDNTV
+1063 STTGSGNTV
-1072 TVTDF
+1072 TVTEF
-1077 NWANNEK
+1077 TWADNEK
-1084 TVWEGNATQSVSI
+1084 TVWKGDATQSVSI
-1097 GNPAHTPSYDD
+1097 GNPSKAPSYEE
-1108 PYDNLAWNTSDH
+1108 PYDNLAWNTTEY

-1133 AKATKDTLTVHYINQ
+1133 AKATEDTLTVHYINQ
-1148 TLNQEFYNYN
+1148 TLDKEFYNYN
-1158 ISVLEGTT
+1158 ISVSGGTT
-1166 FDTKFKKS
+1166 FDSNFQKS
-1174 GNALIGNTVT
+1174 GNGLIGNTVV
-1184 NSNGQTQTV
+1184 NSNGKTQTV
-1193 AYELSEMP
+1193 AYELSDMP
-1201 QIAATY
+1201 EIGATY
-1207 RFGNYNFV
+1207 RFGNYDFV
-1215 DAERSND
+1215 GAKRSND

-1270 GSVEANSSE
+1270 GSVKANSSK
-1279 HILTYTPSEVL
+1279 HILTYTPSKVL
-1290 TTVDTFTVEL
+1290 TTADSFTVEL
-1300 TGRNANDEVS
+1300 TGTNANGEVS
-1310 SVIHTIYIYPA
+1310 SVIHTIYIYLA

-1330 AETSGFSAGSKGTVS
+1330 AETSGFSTGSKGTVS

-1367 TSEDNEDKKNPSSE
+1367 TTEEEKNPSTE
-1381 ATSESK
+1381 TTSQVK
-1387 GHTATF
+1387 GDNATF

-1439 ATTGY
+1439 ATTGC

-1456 STYTVTITHS
+1456 STYTATITHS
-1466 MNNKPVKLDG
+1466 MNDKPVKLDG

-1483 SDSNVYKNDDEY
+1483 SDSSVYKDDDEDN
-1495 SPSFLEVRDLQ
+1495 PSFLEVRDLQ

-1513 SEYGTD
+1513 SEYDKD

-1530 YKDLTKDGTVASAMI
+1530 YKDLTKDGTVVSAMI

-1572 NASLTLSFKTARE
+1572 NASLTLSFKTPRE

-1591 GVNGNT
+1591 GVDGT
-1597 TCSITKI
+1597 TSYSLND
-1604 GTKEVSTTDMFYT
+1604 GSNNSVSTVDMFYT
-1617 IKNKGVEGV
+1617 VKAKGVADK
-1626 QTITIQNTGDHILS
+1626 QTITIKNTGNNILS
-1640 ITKLKVCDDPNALQ
+1640 VTKLKVCDDPNALQ

-1850 SKGKKYTYTVRAYR
+1850 SKSKKYTYTVRAYR

>member
-73 EEQTAESEED
+73 EEQIAESEED

-196 DMELIMKHAASK
+196 DMELIMKHAASN

-232 TGTNCAYSFSKR
+232 TGTNCAYSSSKR

-339 GEINKNIV
+339 GKINKNIV
-347 VCYWSAGWSG
+347 VCYWSAGWPG
-357 YDVAPASWLSN
+357 YDVASASWLSE
-368 KQGFKMVNTHGDW
+368 QGFNMVNTHGDW
-381 YWIVGGNKVTAE
+381 YWIVGGNKVTESKASE
-393 NAKNFHVK
+393 FNVK
-401 SFPSKSSDGTIDN
+401 SFQGGTVDN
-414 PSGAMFCIWSD
+414 PAGAMFCIWSD
-425 VPDAETDAAVA
+425 YPRAETDAAVA
-436 SEVASVISNFGTTLP
+436 SEVAGVISNFGSTLP
-451 NTDARKAHENVQIA
+451 NTDVRKAHENVQVA

-487 SLSDDTEVCW
+487 ALSDDTEVCW

-509 NTDKTAVSTHALT
+509 NAGETAVSTHALT

-554 EFTVNDGSN
+554 EFTVNDGGN
-563 SGDTENNEIKLAV
+563 SEDTENNEIKLEV
-576 GEKNTRV
+576 GKKATRI
-583 QSGVNNADKV
+583 QAGVNNADKV
-593 DEENYDSGIA
+593 DKKNYDSGIA

-610 DATDEILYEPVS
+610 DATEGILYEPVS

-651 VKYQKSNRTYY
+651 VKYKYQRSNRTYYY
-662 YYGYSENDSYND
+662 YYGYSENDSSNN
-674 VQKIGKPMTYR
+674 VQQIGDSMTSW
-685 NSTVQLERRNETDP
+685 NSTVQLEQCNDTDP
-699 TPASTTIT
+699 TPATTTIT
-707 FEGLMPGT
+707 FEGLMPGK
-715 TYYTVGDTEY
+715 TYYKVGNIEY
-725 TIIVSQKEV
+725 TIIVSPKEV
-734 TEKRNLYFG
+734 TENKNLYFN
-743 QREVLSVDVPE
+743 QSEQLSIDVPE
-754 DGSVSYAVT
+754 GGSVGYAVT
-763 FGNAVNVSEDGT
+763 SGNAVNVSEDGT
-775 VTAGTLEGTA
+775 VTAGTTEGTA

-792 NTKGD
+792 TADNV
-797 TYAIYT
+797 TYAVYT

-809 EEDLSKV
+809 AEDLSKV
-816 TPLEIQYWITNSRL
+816 TPLEIEYWITNASL
-830 TGSDNNMAL
+830 SYNNANTYSVDAQTAYGETG
-839 TINAADENVATE
+839 I
-851 NGVEISTKVA
+851 GVKEVI
-861 PRGIKDGRTEEYW
+861 PEELIKDGRTVYYW
-874 QSKILDVTKGNS
+874 RCRLLDKTLVND
-886 STSGTELQTEKSGDD
+886 STSKTEQQTRDAGDD
-901 ETLNG
+901 ETTNG
-906 SAFSKVRYW
+906 IGYTKVRYFN
-915 HGEWQVYTTEWI
+915 GSWQVYTDNNEW
-927 KVDREQ
+927 VSVENR
-933 VTQKYIDD
+933 
-941 KNAEKIYKGDKN
+941 N
-953 QLVAYYME
+953 QLVAYYREYIKVTDE
-961 VIDISNAN
+961 VESY
-969 GNSELH
+969 
-975 VNAADWGTKGDGTSS
+975 AADWGKKGDGSTSGDYLDTSS
-990 WGYTP
+990 VNTISY
-995 ESKRCSVSVQVIYED
+995 QVVYED
-1010 NSSNPVDTTAD
+1010 GTINPNGTDANA
-1021 SLKSKTIV
+1021 LKSKTLC
-1029 YGYWPGGRGLGTMI
+1029 YGYWSPARGIGTIML
-1043 FNGQDAYEIYKV
+1043 DETADYEIYKV
-1055 GAETGTMT
+1055 SAETGEMSGSGETWGSYTVSSFDWDNNEMT
-1063 STTGSDNTV
+1063 VWDENTDQKTADGEVIIHNNAKVPTTTGV
-1072 TVTDF
+1072 Y
-1077 NWANNEK
+1077 NNLMWDENY
-1084 TVWEGNATQSVSI
+1084 ES
-1097 GNPAHTPSYDD
+1097 
-1108 PYDNLAWNTSDH
+1108 
-1120 NKNNAILIKVYVR
+1120 ILIRVYVR
-1133 AKATKDTLTVHYINQ
+1133 AKVTKDSLRVHYIDQ
-1148 TLNQEFYNYN
+1148 TDGSTNNEFYAYS
-1158 ISVLEGTT
+1158 IGV
-1166 FDTKFKKS
+1166 KS
-1174 GNALIGNTVT
+1174 GILFDENFAWDEANKKLINNTVQNIT
-1184 NSNGQTQTV
+1184 GLTQTV
-1193 AYELSEMP
+1193 QSDLAQMTEIGAHYRYSTYECTGAS
-1201 QIAATY
+1201 
-1207 RFGNYNFV
+1207 
-1215 DAERSND
+1215 RSGD
-1222 GKEVWLYYTF
+1222 GKDVYIYYKF
-1232 TNTHSFV
+1232 DNSHSFV
-1239 MDYGLPLQIKAG
+1239 VDYGLPLEISAEV
-1251 DLGLSDTSWDKAE
+1251 LGLKDTTWD
-1264 VVQPTY
+1264 TY
-1270 GSVEANSSE
+1270 KISGAKYGKIEPDTNNHV
-1279 HILTYTPSEVL
+1279 LTYTPTEIMQGAEKL
-1290 TTVDTFTVEL
+1290 TLELEGTVTKEDGTTE
-1300 TGRNANDEVS
+1300 TTHAAHIIN
-1310 SVIHTIYIYPA
+1310 IYPA

-1330 AETSGFSAGSKGTVS
+1330 AETNGGFSGASKGISS
-1345 QNTAILGKDIN
+1345 QNTAILGEDTN
-1356 NYGYDGAYAAT
+1356 NYGYDGAYASAT
-1367 TSEDNEDKKNPSSE
+1367 TASNNTEASSKAKGDK
-1381 ATSESK
+1381 
-1387 GHTATF
+1387 ATF
-1393 TFTGTGVDIYANT
+1393 TFTGIGVDIYANT

-1413 TIKIADASGIKQL
+1413 TIKIADSSTNATQQL
-1426 AIVDTKMS
+1426 AIVDTKMFGNQIQDVTS
-1434 GDQAK
+1434 
-1439 ATTGY
+1439 GY

-1451 TDLDH
+1451 TDLTH
-1456 STYTVTITHS
+1456 GTYTVTITHS
-1466 MNNKPVKLDG
+1466 MNAKEVKLDG

-1483 SDSNVYKNDDEY
+1483 SDSSVYKNDDED

-1506 FGTVVDA
+1506 FGTVVNA
-1513 SEYGTD
+1513 SKYGTD

-1530 YKDLTKDGTVASAMI
+1530 YKDLTKDGTVVSAMI

-1552 AADQKALYENGPKN
+1552 VADQKALYENGPKN

-1572 NASLTLSFKTARE
+1572 NASLTLSFKTPRE

-1591 GVNGNT
+1591 GVDGTTSYSLNGGSNN
-1597 TCSITKI
+1597 S
-1604 GTKEVSTTDMFYT
+1604 VSTVDMFYT
-1617 IKNKGVEGV
+1617 VKAKGVADK
-1626 QTITIQNTGDHILS
+1626 QTITIKNTGNNILS
-1640 ITKLKVCDDPNALQ
+1640 VTKLKVCDDPNALQ

-1764 VKAYKNTKSG
+1764 VKSYKNTKSG

-1828 GRWQIVKKITKG
+1828 GRWQIVKKITKR

>member
-121 KYYSVDSL
+121 NYYSVESL
-129 ESIIDSASAAGM
+129 ESIINSASEAGM
-141 HYVMLGVG
+141 HYVMLALG

-162 EVNGTKYS
+162 TVGSQKYS

-179 KGNEAYSNFD
+179 EGNEKYRNFD
-189 IDELTEH
+189 VDELTER
-196 DMELIMKHAASK
+196 DMETILSYAGSK
-208 GVEIIPLINS
+208 GVEIIPLINT
-218 PGHMDAILNAATTL
+218 PGHMDSILNAATSL
-232 TGTNCAYSFSKR
+232 TGVNCAYSSSAR
-244 TIDVTNAAATAF
+244 TIDVTNSTATAF

-276 NMGADEYGN
+276 NMGADEYANDTGN
-285 DLNGP
+285 P
-290 HFSDLQSGSGEGYK
+290 RFSELISSGAYSS
-304 AYITYLNTVA
+304 YITYLNIVA
-314 KMIKNAGMTPM
+314 GMIENAGMTPM
-325 AFNDGIYYNQKTEY
+325 AFNDGIYYNKQTGY
-339 GEINKNIV
+339 GTIDKNIL
-347 VCYWSAGWSG
+347 VCYWSSGWGG
-357 YDVAPASWLSN
+357 YDVAPASWLN
-368 KQGFKMVNTHGDW
+368 EQGFKMINTHGDW
-381 YWIVGGNKVTAE
+381 YWIVGGSKVTADK
-393 NAKNFHVK
+393 AKQFDVK
-401 SFPSKSSDGTIDN
+401 SFQGSTVAN

-425 VPDAETDAAVA
+425 YEFSRDSNNSDAAVA
-436 SEVASVISNFGTTLP
+436 NAVSGIISNFGSTLP
-451 NTDARKAHENVQIA
+451 ETSTREAHKNVSVSDEVKPEIA
-465 DETVPAITVNG
+465 FNG
-476 TLENAGSTAVL
+476 TLENAGDTSVL
-487 SLSDDTEVCW
+487 SMTDNTEVCW
-497 TTSNKNVIMLTE
+497 TTSNKNVIMLEQNTE
-509 NTDKTAVSTHALT
+509 ESAISTDALS

-527 NSVTAM
+527 TSVKVM
-533 VVGTG
+533 VVGPG

-554 EFTVNDGSN
+554 EFTVNDGGN
-563 SGDTENNEIKLAV
+563 SEDTENNEIKLEV
-576 GEKNTRV
+576 GKTTTRV
-583 QSGVNNADKV
+583 QAGVNNAGIV
-593 DEENYDSGIA
+593 DTKNYNSGIA

-610 DATDEILYEPVS
+610 DATDGILYEPVS
-622 VAISDL
+622 VAISGL
-628 ATRTSWTR
+628 APRTSWTR

-651 VKYQKSNRTYY
+651 IKYQRSNRTYY
-662 YYGYSENDSYND
+662 YYGYSESDYYND
-674 VQKIGKPMTYR
+674 VQQIGGPMTSR
-685 NSTVQLERRNETDP
+685 NSTVQLEKRNNTDP

-707 FEGLMPGT
+707 FEGLIPGT
-715 TYYTVGDTEY
+715 TYYTVGDTKY
-725 TIIVSQKEV
+725 TIIVSPKEV
-734 TEKRNLYFG
+734 TENKNLYFN
-743 QREVLSVDVPE
+743 QKEKLNVDIPE
-754 DGSVSYAVT
+754 GGSVSYEVIS
-763 FGNAVNVSEDGT
+763 GDSVSVSDDGT
-775 VTAGTLEGTA
+775 VTAGTTKGTA

-792 NTKGD
+792 NANDD
-797 TYAIYT
+797 TYAVYT
-803 YEYNVT
+803 YEYNVIA
-809 EEDLSKV
+809 EDLSQV
-816 TPLEIQYWITNSRL
+816 TPLEIEYWITNAQVIP
-830 TGSDNNMAL
+830 DAK
-839 TINAADENVATE
+839 A
-851 NGVEISTKVA
+851 GVEILSKNSTNAENKSYTYNYSELLAEKVYEEN
-861 PRGIKDGRTEEYW
+861 GIEIKSLISPSGKHGDNPVIYW
-874 QSKILDVTKGNS
+874 KTRVLTGTKQDNSKGNDRTLENDNADDVQYIRYFDQKWS
-886 STSGTELQTEKSGDD
+886 YSGDRKTWED
-901 ETLNG
+901 I
-906 SAFSKVRYW
+906 S
-915 HGEWQVYTTEWI
+915 
-927 KVDREQ
+927 D
-933 VTQKYIDD
+933 
-941 KNAEKIYKGDKN
+941 NAQI
-953 QLVAYYME
+953 VAYYLQKTEVTQAISTLVKDWGLTKDNNESWFDWENSWALSFAAVYDTGME
-961 VIDISNAN
+961 PSEGNLINTTTFYNGDANRNIGYLKFVNTDDYEVYKVTATYGERTASNARKSVSYNLSTNKTETIVWQAGDSEEAYIN
-969 GNSELH
+969 GAEHPESC
-975 VNAADWGTKGDGTSS
+975 VWGDSGSAILIRIYVREKVKTNTLKVVYKLTDGTEFYNLNINTKEENDFT
-990 WGYTP
+990 GYVRDGKLIKT
-995 ESKRCSVSVQVIYED
+995 EIENAVGNVQVLTTNLKDTVNLPNMPSKYKSGNYSFERAEVSSD
-1010 NSSNPVDTTAD
+1010 N
-1021 SLKSKTIV
+1021 KTLYLV
-1029 YGYWPGGRGLGTMI
+1029 YTGKNAKTLVYDFGLGIKVEASNLVDNAEEVKKISWKDEENCTVTSGSNEKEI
-1043 FNGQDAYEIYKV
+1043 IVQINDATV
-1055 GAETGTMT
+1055 QGA
-1063 STTGSDNTV
+1063 DLTV
-1072 TVTDF
+1072 TVT
-1077 NWANNEK
+1077 
-1084 TVWEGNATQSVSI
+1084 
-1097 GNPAHTPSYDD
+1097 
-1108 PYDNLAWNTSDH
+1108 
-1120 NKNNAILIKVYVR
+1120 
-1133 AKATKDTLTVHYINQ
+1133 
-1148 TLNQEFYNYN
+1148 
-1158 ISVLEGTT
+1158 
-1166 FDTKFKKS
+1166 
-1174 GNALIGNTVT
+1174 
-1184 NSNGQTQTV
+1184 
-1193 AYELSEMP
+1193 YE
-1201 QIAATY
+1201 
-1207 RFGNYNFV
+1207 
-1215 DAERSND
+1215 ND
-1222 GKEVWLYYTF
+1222 
-1232 TNTHSFV
+1232 
-1239 MDYGLPLQIKAG
+1239 
-1251 DLGLSDTSWDKAE
+1251 
-1264 VVQPTY
+1264 
-1270 GSVEANSSE
+1270 SSE
-1279 HILTYTPSEVL
+1279 YDLFLI
-1290 TTVDTFTVEL
+1290 
-1300 TGRNANDEVS
+1300 
-1310 SVIHTIYIYPA
+1310 PA

-1330 AETSGFSAGSKGTVS
+1330 AETNGGFSGASKGISS
-1345 QNTAILGKDIN
+1345 QNTAILGEDTN
-1356 NYGYDGAYAAT
+1356 NYGYDGAYASAT
-1367 TSEDNEDKKNPSSE
+1367 TASNNTEASSKAKGDK
-1381 ATSESK
+1381 
-1387 GHTATF
+1387 ATF

-1413 TIKIADASGIKQL
+1413 TIKIADSSTNATQQL
-1426 AIVDTKMS
+1426 AIVDTKMFGNQIQDVTS
-1434 GDQAK
+1434 
-1439 ATTGY
+1439 GY

-1451 TDLDH
+1451 TDLTH
-1456 STYTVTITHS
+1456 GTYTVTITHS
-1466 MNNKPVKLDG
+1466 MNAKEVKLDG

-1483 SDSNVYKNDDEY
+1483 SDSSVYKNDDEDN
-1495 SPSFLEVRDLQ
+1495 PSFLEVRDLQ

-1513 SEYGTD
+1513 SKYGKD
-1519 GRKVYAVGEQV
+1519 GRKVYAIGEQV

-1617 IKNKGVEGV
+1617 VKEKGEAE
-1626 QTITIQNTGDHILS
+1626 QRTITIKNTGNNILS
-1640 ITKLKVCDDPNALQ
+1640 VTKLKVCDDPNALQ

-1676 TATPTPTVTATAAP
+1676 TATPTPTVTATATP

-1722 VNGADG
+1722 VNGANG

>member
-73 EEQTAESEED
+73 EEQIAESEED

-94 SDDESVVDVGDTLDG
+94 SDDESAVDVGDTLDG

-189 IDELTEH
+189 IDELTER
-196 DMELIMKHAASK
+196 DMEEIMTHAASE

-232 TGTNCAYSFSKR
+232 TGANCAYSTSKR
-244 TIDVTNAAATAF
+244 TIDVTNATATAF

-314 KMIKNAGMTPM
+314 KMIENAGMTPM
-325 AFNDGIYYNQKTEY
+325 AFNDGIYYNQKTGY
-339 GEINKNIV
+339 GKISKDIV
-347 VCYWSAGWSG
+347 VCYWSAGWPG
-357 YDVAPASWLSN
+357 YDVASASWLSE
-368 KQGFKMVNTHGDW
+368 QGFNMVNTHGDW
-381 YWIVGGNKVTAE
+381 YWIVGGNKVTESKASE
-393 NAKNFHVK
+393 FNVK
-401 SFPSKSSDGTIDN
+401 SFQGGTVDN
-414 PSGAMFCIWSD
+414 PAGAMFCIWSD
-425 VPDAETDAAVA
+425 YPRAETDAAVA
-436 SEVASVISNFGTTLP
+436 SEVAGVISNFGDTLP
-451 NTDARKAHENVQIA
+451 ETSTREAHKNVSVSDEVKPEIA
-465 DETVPAITVNG
+465 FNG
-476 TLENAGSTAVL
+476 TLENAGDTSVL
-487 SLSDDTEVCW
+487 SMTDNTEVCW
-497 TTSNKNVIMLTE
+497 TTSNKNVIMLEQNTE
-509 NTDKTAVSTHALT
+509 ESAISTDALS

-527 NSVTAM
+527 TSVKVM
-533 VVGTG
+533 VVGPG

-554 EFTVNDGSN
+554 DFAVNDASN
-563 SGDTENNEIKLAV
+563 SGDTENNEIKLEV
-576 GEKNTRV
+576 GKKTTRV

-593 DEENYDSGIA
+593 NDKNYDSGIA

-610 DATDEILYEPVS
+610 DATDGILYEPVS
-622 VAISDL
+622 VAISNL

-651 VKYQKSNRTYY
+651 VKYKSSYRTYY
-662 YYGYSENDSYND
+662 YYGYSESDSDND
-674 VQKIGKPMTYR
+674 VQQIDGSMTSR
-685 NSTVQLERRNETDP
+685 DSTVQLEQRNETDP

-715 TYYTVGDTEY
+715 TYYKVGDIEY
-725 TIIVSQKEV
+725 TIIVSPKEV
-734 TEKRNLYFG
+734 TENKNLYFN
-743 QREVLSVDVPE
+743 QSEQLSIDVPKG
-754 DGSVSYAVT
+754 GSVSYEVT
-763 FGNAVNVSEDGT
+763 SGDSVSVSDDGT
-775 VTAGTLEGTA
+775 VTAGSIKGTA
-785 TVVATVT
+785 TVVATVKT
-792 NTKGD
+792 AGD
-797 TYAIYT
+797 VTYAVYT

-809 EEDLSKV
+809 AEDLSQV
-816 TPLEIQYWITNSRL
+816 TPLEIEYWITNASL
-830 TGSDNNMAL
+830 SYNNANTYSVDAQTAYGETG
-839 TINAADENVATE
+839 I
-851 NGVEISTKVA
+851 GVKEVI
-861 PRGIKDGRTEEYW
+861 PEELIKDGRTVYYW
-874 QSKILDVTKGNS
+874 RCRLLDKTLVND
-886 STSGTELQTEKSGDD
+886 STSKTEQQTRDAGDD
-901 ETLNG
+901 ETTNG
-906 SAFSKVRYW
+906 IGYTKVRYFN
-915 HGEWQVYTTEWI
+915 GSWQVYTDNNEW
-927 KVDREQ
+927 VSVENR
-933 VTQKYIDD
+933 
-941 KNAEKIYKGDKN
+941 N
-953 QLVAYYME
+953 QLVAYYREYIKVTDE
-961 VIDISNAN
+961 VESY
-969 GNSELH
+969 
-975 VNAADWGTKGDGTSS
+975 AADWGKKGDGSTSGDYLDTSS
-990 WGYTP
+990 VNTISY
-995 ESKRCSVSVQVIYED
+995 QVVYED
-1010 NSSNPVDTTAD
+1010 GTINPNGTDANA
-1021 SLKSKTIV
+1021 LKSKTLC
-1029 YGYWPGGRGLGTMI
+1029 YGYWSPARGIGTIML
-1043 FNGQDAYEIYKV
+1043 DETADYEIYKV
-1055 GAETGTMT
+1055 SAETGEMSGSGETWGSYTVSSFDWDNNEMT
-1063 STTGSDNTV
+1063 VWDENTDQKTADGEVIIHNNAKVPTTTGV
-1072 TVTDF
+1072 Y
-1077 NWANNEK
+1077 NNLMWDENY
-1084 TVWEGNATQSVSI
+1084 ES
-1097 GNPAHTPSYDD
+1097 
-1108 PYDNLAWNTSDH
+1108 
-1120 NKNNAILIKVYVR
+1120 ILIRIYVR
-1133 AKATKDTLTVHYINQ
+1133 AKVTKDSLRVHYIDQ
-1148 TLNQEFYNYN
+1148 TDGSTNNEFYAYS
-1158 ISVLEGTT
+1158 IGV
-1166 FDTKFKKS
+1166 KS
-1174 GNALIGNTVT
+1174 GILFDENFAWDEANKKLINNTVQNIT
-1184 NSNGQTQTV
+1184 GLTQTV
-1193 AYELSEMP
+1193 QSDLAQMTEIGARYRYSTYECTGAS
-1201 QIAATY
+1201 
-1207 RFGNYNFV
+1207 
-1215 DAERSND
+1215 RSGD
-1222 GKEVWLYYTF
+1222 GKDVYIYYKF
-1232 TNTHSFV
+1232 DNSHSFV
-1239 MDYGLPLQIKAG
+1239 VDYGLPLEISAEV
-1251 DLGLSDTSWDKAE
+1251 LGLKDTTWD
-1264 VVQPTY
+1264 TY
-1270 GSVEANSSE
+1270 KISGAKYGKIEPDTNNHV
-1279 HILTYTPSEVL
+1279 LTYTPTEIMQGAEKL
-1290 TTVDTFTVEL
+1290 TLELEGTVTKEDGTTE
-1300 TGRNANDEVS
+1300 TTHAAHIIN
-1310 SVIHTIYIYPA
+1310 IYPA
-1321 STVYYEEGF
+1321 STVYYEEEF
-1330 AETSGFSAGSKGTVS
+1330 AETNGGFSGASKGTAH
-1345 QNTAILGKDIN
+1345 QNTAILGEDTN
-1356 NYGYDGAYAAT
+1356 NYGYDGAYAST
-1367 TSEDNEDKKNPSSE
+1367 TTASNSTETSSKTKGDN
-1381 ATSESK
+1381 T
-1387 GHTATF
+1387 TF

-1406 TTDTGSL
+1406 TADTGSL

-1426 AIVDTKMS
+1426 AIVDTKMF
-1434 GDQAK
+1434 GDQIQGV
-1439 ATTGY
+1439 TSGY

-1483 SDSNVYKNDDEY
+1483 SDSSVYKNDDED

-1513 SEYGTD
+1513 SKYGKD
-1519 GRKVYAVGEQV
+1519 GRKVYAIGEQV
-1530 YKDLTKDGTVASAMI
+1530 YKDLTAEGTAQGIIS
-1545 TVNDQIS
+1545 VNGQDNAENQRV
-1552 AADQKALYENGPKN
+1552 LYENGPKN

-1572 NASLTLSFKTARE
+1572 NSSLTFTVKTERE

-1591 GVNGNT
+1591 GVDGSTSYSLNDVKNET
-1597 TCSITKI
+1597 
-1604 GTKEVSTTDMFYT
+1604 VSTVDMFYT
-1617 IKNKGVEGV
+1617 VKEKGEAEQ

-1676 TATPTPTVTATAAP
+1676 TVTPTPTVTATATP

-1774 TVWSSYDKKGI
+1774 TVWSSYDKKDI
-1785 TGKAALSAPSLRK
+1785 TGKAVLSAPSLRK

>member
-73 EEQTAESEED
+73 EEQIAESEED

-94 SDDESVVDVGDTLDG
+94 SDDESAVDVGDALDG

-121 KYYSVDSL
+121 KYYSVVSL

-179 KGNEAYSNFD
+179 EGNEAYSNFD
-189 IDELTEH
+189 IDELTER
-196 DMELIMKHAASK
+196 DMEEIMTHAASK

-232 TGTNCAYSFSKR
+232 TGTNCAYSTYSTSKR
-244 TIDVTNAAATAF
+244 TIDVTNATATAF
-256 TQALLQKYISW
+256 TQALLQKYINW

-347 VCYWSAGWSG
+347 VCYWSSGWG
-357 YDVAPASWLSN
+357 GHDVAPASWLSE
-368 KQGFKMVNTHGDW
+368 QGFNMVNTHGDW
-381 YWIVGGNKVTAE
+381 YWIVGGNKVTESKASE
-393 NAKNFHVK
+393 FNVN
-401 SFPSKSSDGTIDN
+401 SFQGSTIDN

-425 VPDAETDAAVA
+425 NPQAETDAAVA
-436 SEVASVISNFGTTLP
+436 SEVAGVISKFGVTLP
-451 NTDARKAHENVQIA
+451 
-465 DETVPAITVNG
+465 ETEKRDSHKNITVEDIQIELSG
-476 TLENAGSTAVL
+476 CLEKAGDKSVL
-487 SLSDDTEVCW
+487 SLSSNEQARW
-497 TTSNKNVIMLTE
+497 TTSNSNVIQLIQNTE
-509 NTDKTAVSTHALT
+509 AEAVSTEALSS
-522 DSVIG
+522 SVTG

-533 VVGTG
+533 VAGPG
-538 KATVT
+538 EATVT
-543 AETATGIQHTQ
+543 AETAEGVQYSQT
-554 EFTVNDGSN
+554 FSVNDGS
-563 SGDTENNEIKLAV
+563 
-576 GEKNTRV
+576 
-583 QSGVNNADKV
+583 
-593 DEENYDSGIA
+593 
-603 KVTVVGA
+603 
-610 DATDEILYEPVS
+610 
-622 VAISDL
+622 
-628 ATRTSWTR
+628 
-636 TDYYY
+636 
-641 EVEGNHYPVY
+641 
-651 VKYQKSNRTYY
+651 
-662 YYGYSENDSYND
+662 
-674 VQKIGKPMTYR
+674 
-685 NSTVQLERRNETDP
+685 
-699 TPASTTIT
+699 
-707 FEGLMPGT
+707 
-715 TYYTVGDTEY
+715 
-725 TIIVSQKEV
+725 KEV

-743 QREVLSVDVPE
+743 QSEVLSVDVPKG
-754 DGSVSYAVT
+754 GSVSYTVT
-763 FGNAVNVSEDGT
+763 AGADIVSVNAENGT
-775 VTAGTLEGTA
+775 VTAGTTEGMA
-785 TVVATVT
+785 TVVATVKT
-792 NTKGD
+792 AGGD
-797 TYAIYT
+797 TYAVYT

-809 EEDLSKV
+809 EEDLRQV

-830 TGSDNNMAL
+830 TGSDSNMAL
-839 TINAADENVATE
+839 TLNAADEDVATE

-861 PRGIKDGRTEEYW
+861 PIGIKDGRKEEYW
-874 QSKILDVTKGNS
+874 QSKILDVTKENS

-915 HGEWQVYTTEWI
+915 HDEWQVYTTEWI

-933 VTQKYIDD
+933 VNQKYIVD
-941 KNAEKIYKGDKN
+941 KNAEKTYKGDKN

-995 ESKRCSVSVQVIYED
+995 DPNRCSVSVQVIYED

-1029 YGYWPGGRGLGTMI
+1029 YGYWSSGRGLGTMI

-1055 GAETGTMT
+1055 VAETGTMM

-1072 TVTDF
+1072 TVTGF
-1077 NWANNEK
+1077 NWTNNEK
-1084 TVWEGNATQSVSI
+1084 TVWEGDATQSVSI
-1097 GNPAHTPSYDD
+1097 GNPANTPSYDD
-1108 PYDNLAWNTSDH
+1108 PYDNLVWNISAH
-1120 NKNNAILIKVYVR
+1120 NNNNAILIKVYVR

-1158 ISVLEGTT
+1158 ISVSEGTT
-1166 FDTKFKKS
+1166 FDYEFKKS
-1174 GNALIGNTVT
+1174 DDALIGNTVT

-1207 RFGNYNFV
+1207 RFGNYDFV
-1215 DAERSND
+1215 DAKRSDD

-1239 MDYGLPLQIKAG
+1239 IDYGLPLQIKAV
-1251 DLGLSDTSWDKAE
+1251 DLGLSDTSWDKAD

-1270 GSVEANSSE
+1270 GSVKANSSK
-1279 HILTYTPSEVL
+1279 HILTYTPSKVL
-1290 TTVDTFTVEL
+1290 TTADSFTVEL
-1300 TGRNANDEVS
+1300 TGTNANGEVS

-1330 AETSGFSAGSKGTVS
+1330 AETSGFSTGSKGTVS
-1345 QNTAILGKDIN
+1345 QNTAILGEDIN

-1367 TSEDNEDKKNPSSE
+1367 TTEEKKNPSTE
-1381 ATSESK
+1381 TTSQVK
-1387 GHTATF
+1387 GDNATF

-1439 ATTGY
+1439 ATTGC

-1456 STYTVTITHS
+1456 STYTATITHS
-1466 MNNKPVKLDG
+1466 MNDKPVKLDG

-1483 SDSNVYKNDDEY
+1483 SDRSVYKDDDEDN
-1495 SPSFLEVRDLQ
+1495 PSFLEVRDLQ

-1513 SEYGTD
+1513 SEYDKD

-1530 YKDLTKDGTVASAMI
+1530 YKDLTKDDTVVSAMI

-1572 NASLTLSFKTARE
+1572 NASLTLSFTTPRE

-1591 GVNGNT
+1591 GVDGTTSYSLNGGSDN
-1597 TCSITKI
+1597 S
-1604 GTKEVSTTDMFYT
+1604 VSTVDMFYT
-1617 IKNKGVEGV
+1617 VKAKAKGVADK
-1626 QTITIQNTGDHILS
+1626 QTITIKNTGNNILS
-1640 ITKLKVCDDPNALQ
+1640 VTKLKVCDDPNALQ

-1722 VNGADG
+1722 VNGANG

-1850 SKGKKYTYTVRAYR
+1850 SKSKKYTYTVRAYR

>member
-15 ICMLSTMIP
+15 ICMLSTMSP

-73 EEQTAESEED
+73 EEQIAESEED

-94 SDDESVVDVGDTLDG
+94 SDDESAVDVGDTLDG

-189 IDELTEH
+189 IDELTER
-196 DMELIMKHAASK
+196 DMEEIMTHAASE

-232 TGTNCAYSFSKR
+232 TGANCAYSTSKR
-244 TIDVTNAAATAF
+244 TIDVTNATATAF
-256 TQALLQKYISW
+256 TQALLQKYINW
-267 FASKGCTMF
+267 FAEKGCTMF

-339 GEINKNIV
+339 GKINKNIV
-347 VCYWSAGWSG
+347 VCYWSAGWPG
-357 YDVAPASWLSN
+357 YDVASASWLSE
-368 KQGFKMVNTHGDW
+368 QGFNMVNTHGDW
-381 YWIVGGNKVTAE
+381 YWIVGGNKVTESKASE
-393 NAKNFHVK
+393 FNVK
-401 SFPSKSSDGTIDN
+401 SFQGGTVDN
-414 PSGAMFCIWSD
+414 PAGAMFCIWSD
-425 VPDAETDAAVA
+425 YPRAETDAAVA
-436 SEVASVISNFGTTLP
+436 SEVAGVISNFGSTLP
-451 NTDARKAHENVQIA
+451 NTDVRKAHENVQVA

-487 SLSDDTEVCW
+487 ALSDDTEVCW

-509 NTDKTAVSTHALT
+509 NAGETAVSTHALT

-554 EFTVNDGSN
+554 EFTVNDGGN
-563 SGDTENNEIKLAV
+563 SEDTENNEIKLEV
-576 GEKNTRV
+576 GKKTTRI
-583 QSGVNNADKV
+583 QAGVNNAGNV
-593 DEENYDSGIA
+593 DNTEYDSGIA
-603 KVTVVGA
+603 KVTVAG
-610 DATDEILYEPVS
+610 TDEIEGKTDYSSTS
-622 VAISDL
+622 VAIGTL
-628 ATRTSWTR
+628 AGSNTSWTK
-636 TDYYY
+636 TDYFYQS
-641 EVEGNHYPVY
+641 GNNYYPVY
-651 VKYQKSNRTYY
+651 AYKESRGWNYY
-662 YYGYSENDSYND
+662 YCGYSATDSSED
-674 VQKIGKPMTYR
+674 VTPIKSSRSSTTSVTVYKQSTTY
-685 NSTVQLERRNETDP
+685 P

-715 TYYTVGDTEY
+715 TCYKVGDIEY
-725 TIIVSQKEV
+725 TIIVSPKEV
-734 TEKRNLYFG
+734 KENKNLYFN
-743 QREVLSVDVPE
+743 QSEQLSIDVPE
-754 DGSVSYAVT
+754 GGSVGYAVT
-763 FGNAVNVSEDGT
+763 SGNAVNVSEDGT
-775 VTAGTLEGTA
+775 VTAGTTEGTA

-792 NTKGD
+792 TADNV
-797 TYAIYT
+797 TYAVYT

-809 EEDLSKV
+809 AEDLSKV
-816 TPLEIQYWITNSRL
+816 TPLEIEYWITNAQVIP
-830 TGSDNNMAL
+830 DAK
-839 TINAADENVATE
+839 A
-851 NGVEISTKVA
+851 GVEILSKNSTNAENKSYTYNYSELLAEKVYEEN
-861 PRGIKDGRTEEYW
+861 GIEIKSLISPSGKHGDNPVIYW
-874 QSKILDVTKGNS
+874 KTRVLTGTKQDNSKGNDRTLENDNADDVQYIRYFDQKWS
-886 STSGTELQTEKSGDD
+886 YSGDRKTWED
-901 ETLNG
+901 I
-906 SAFSKVRYW
+906 S
-915 HGEWQVYTTEWI
+915 
-927 KVDREQ
+927 D
-933 VTQKYIDD
+933 
-941 KNAEKIYKGDKN
+941 NAQI
-953 QLVAYYME
+953 VAYYLQKTE
-961 VIDISNAN
+961 VTQAIST
-969 GNSELH
+969 L
-975 VNAADWGTKGDGTSS
+975 VKDWGFTKDNNESWFDWENSWALSFAAVYDTGMEPSEGNLINTTTFYNGDANRNIGYLKFVNTDDYEVYKVTATYGERTASNSRKSVSYNLSTNKTETIVWKAGDSEEAYINGAEHPESCVWGDSESAILIRIYVREKVKTNTLKVVYKLTDGTEFYNLNINTKEENDFT
-990 WGYTP
+990 GY
-995 ESKRCSVSVQVIYED
+995 VSDGKLIKTEIENAVGNVQVLTTDLKDTVNLPNMPSKYKSGNYSFERAEVSSD
-1010 NSSNPVDTTAD
+1010 N
-1021 SLKSKTIV
+1021 KTLYLV
-1029 YGYWPGGRGLGTMI
+1029 YTGKNAKTLVYDFGLGIKVEASNLVDNAEEVKKISWKDEENCTVTSGSNEKEI
-1043 FNGQDAYEIYKV
+1043 IVQINDATV
-1055 GAETGTMT
+1055 QGA
-1063 STTGSDNTV
+1063 DLTV
-1072 TVTDF
+1072 TVTYENDIS
-1077 NWANNEK
+1077 E
-1084 TVWEGNATQSVSI
+1084 
-1097 GNPAHTPSYDD
+1097 YD
-1108 PYDNLAWNTSDH
+1108 LF
-1120 NKNNAILIKVYVR
+1120 LI
-1133 AKATKDTLTVHYINQ
+1133 
-1148 TLNQEFYNYN
+1148 
-1158 ISVLEGTT
+1158 
-1166 FDTKFKKS
+1166 
-1174 GNALIGNTVT
+1174 
-1184 NSNGQTQTV
+1184 
-1193 AYELSEMP
+1193 
-1201 QIAATY
+1201 
-1207 RFGNYNFV
+1207 
-1215 DAERSND
+1215 
-1222 GKEVWLYYTF
+1222 
-1232 TNTHSFV
+1232 
-1239 MDYGLPLQIKAG
+1239 
-1251 DLGLSDTSWDKAE
+1251 
-1264 VVQPTY
+1264 
-1270 GSVEANSSE
+1270 
-1279 HILTYTPSEVL
+1279 
-1290 TTVDTFTVEL
+1290 
-1300 TGRNANDEVS
+1300 
-1310 SVIHTIYIYPA
+1310 PA

-1330 AETSGFSAGSKGTVS
+1330 AETNGGFSGASKGISS
-1345 QNTAILGKDIN
+1345 QNTAILGEDTN
-1356 NYGYDGAYAAT
+1356 NYGYDGAYASAT
-1367 TSEDNEDKKNPSSE
+1367 TASNNTEASSKAKGDK
-1381 ATSESK
+1381 
-1387 GHTATF
+1387 ATF

-1413 TIKIADASGIKQL
+1413 TIKIADSSTNATQQL
-1426 AIVDTKMS
+1426 AIVDTKMFGNQIQDVTS
-1434 GDQAK
+1434 
-1439 ATTGY
+1439 GY

-1451 TDLDH
+1451 TDLTH
-1456 STYTVTITHS
+1456 GTYTVTITHS
-1466 MNNKPVKLDG
+1466 MNAKEVKLDG

-1483 SDSNVYKNDDEY
+1483 SDSSVYKNDDEDN
-1495 SPSFLEVRDLQ
+1495 PSFLEVRDLQ

-1513 SEYGTD
+1513 SKYGKD
-1519 GRKVYAVGEQV
+1519 GRKVYAIGEQV
-1530 YKDLTKDGTVASAMI
+1530 YKDLTAEGTAQGIIS
-1545 TVNDQIS
+1545 VNGQVNEDNQR
-1552 AADQKALYENGPKN
+1552 ALYENGPKN

-1572 NASLTLSFKTARE
+1572 NSSLTFNVNTARE

-1591 GVNGNT
+1591 GVDGSTSYSLNDVKNET
-1597 TCSITKI
+1597 
-1604 GTKEVSTTDMFYT
+1604 VSTVDMFYT
-1617 IKNKGVEGV
+1617 VKAKGVSGN
-1626 QTITIQNTGDHILS
+1626 QTITITNTGDHVLS
-1640 ITKLKVCDDPNALQ
+1640 VTKLKVCDDPNALQ

-1722 VNGADG
+1722 VNGANG
-1728 YRVYVKVNGQWKALG
+1728 YRAYVKVNGQWKALG

>member
-73 EEQTAESEED
+73 EEQIAESEED

-196 DMELIMKHAASK
+196 DMELIMKHAASN

-232 TGTNCAYSFSKR
+232 TGTNCAYSSSKR

-339 GEINKNIV
+339 GKINKNIV
-347 VCYWSAGWSG
+347 VCYWSAGWPG
-357 YDVAPASWLSN
+357 YDVASASWLSE
-368 KQGFKMVNTHGDW
+368 QGFNMVNTHGDW
-381 YWIVGGNKVTAE
+381 YWIVGGNKVTESKASE
-393 NAKNFHVK
+393 FNVK
-401 SFPSKSSDGTIDN
+401 SFQGGTVDN
-414 PSGAMFCIWSD
+414 PAGAMFCIWSD
-425 VPDAETDAAVA
+425 YPRAETDAAVA
-436 SEVASVISNFGTTLP
+436 SEVAGVISNFGSTLP
-451 NTDARKAHENVQIA
+451 NTDVRKAHENVQVA

-487 SLSDDTEVCW
+487 ALSDDTEVCW

-509 NTDKTAVSTHALT
+509 NAGETAVSTHALT

-554 EFTVNDGSN
+554 EFTVNDGGN
-563 SGDTENNEIKLAV
+563 SEDTENNEIKLEV
-576 GEKNTRV
+576 GKKATRI
-583 QSGVNNADKV
+583 QAGVNNADKV
-593 DEENYDSGIA
+593 DKKNYDSGIA

-610 DATDEILYEPVS
+610 DATEGILYEPVS

-651 VKYQKSNRTYY
+651 VKYKYQRSNRTYYY
-662 YYGYSENDSYND
+662 YYGYSENDSSNN
-674 VQKIGKPMTYR
+674 VQQIGDSMTSW
-685 NSTVQLERRNETDP
+685 NSTVQLEQCNDTDP
-699 TPASTTIT
+699 TPATTTIT
-707 FEGLMPGT
+707 FEGLMPGK
-715 TYYTVGDTEY
+715 TYYKVGNIEY
-725 TIIVSQKEV
+725 TIIVSPKEV
-734 TEKRNLYFG
+734 TENKNLYFN
-743 QREVLSVDVPE
+743 QSEQLSIDVPE
-754 DGSVSYAVT
+754 GGSVGYAVT
-763 FGNAVNVSEDGT
+763 SGNAVNVNEDGT
-775 VTAGTLEGTA
+775 VTAGTTEGTA

-792 NTKGD
+792 TADNV
-797 TYAIYT
+797 TYAVYT

-809 EEDLSKV
+809 AEDLSKV
-816 TPLEIQYWITNSRL
+816 TPLEIEYWITNASL
-830 TGSDNNMAL
+830 SYNNANTYSVDAQTAYGETG
-839 TINAADENVATE
+839 I
-851 NGVEISTKVA
+851 GVKEVI
-861 PRGIKDGRTEEYW
+861 PEELIKDGRTVYYW
-874 QSKILDVTKGNS
+874 RCRLLDKTLVND
-886 STSGTELQTEKSGDD
+886 STSKTEQQTRDAGDD
-901 ETLNG
+901 ETTNG
-906 SAFSKVRYW
+906 IGYTKVRYFN
-915 HGEWQVYTTEWI
+915 GSWQVYTDNNEW
-927 KVDREQ
+927 VSVENR
-933 VTQKYIDD
+933 
-941 KNAEKIYKGDKN
+941 N
-953 QLVAYYME
+953 QLVAYYREYIKVTDE
-961 VIDISNAN
+961 VESY
-969 GNSELH
+969 
-975 VNAADWGTKGDGTSS
+975 AADWGKKGDGSTSGDYLDTSS
-990 WGYTP
+990 VNTISY
-995 ESKRCSVSVQVIYED
+995 QVVYED
-1010 NSSNPVDTTAD
+1010 GTINPNGTDANA
-1021 SLKSKTIV
+1021 LKSKTLC
-1029 YGYWPGGRGLGTMI
+1029 YGYWSPARGIGTIML
-1043 FNGQDAYEIYKV
+1043 DETADYEIYKV
-1055 GAETGTMT
+1055 SAETGEMSGSGETWGSYTVSSFDWDNNEMT
-1063 STTGSDNTV
+1063 VWDENTDQKTADGEVIIHNNAKVPTTTGV
-1072 TVTDF
+1072 Y
-1077 NWANNEK
+1077 NNLMWDENY
-1084 TVWEGNATQSVSI
+1084 ES
-1097 GNPAHTPSYDD
+1097 
-1108 PYDNLAWNTSDH
+1108 
-1120 NKNNAILIKVYVR
+1120 ILIRVYVR
-1133 AKATKDTLTVHYINQ
+1133 AKVTKDSLRVHYIDQ
-1148 TLNQEFYNYN
+1148 TDGSTNNEFYAYS
-1158 ISVLEGTT
+1158 IGV
-1166 FDTKFKKS
+1166 KS
-1174 GNALIGNTVT
+1174 GILFDENFAWDEANKKLINNTVQNIT
-1184 NSNGQTQTV
+1184 GLTQTV
-1193 AYELSEMP
+1193 QSDLAQMTEIGAHYRYSTYECTGAS
-1201 QIAATY
+1201 
-1207 RFGNYNFV
+1207 
-1215 DAERSND
+1215 RSGD
-1222 GKEVWLYYTF
+1222 GKDVYIYYKF
-1232 TNTHSFV
+1232 DNSHSFV
-1239 MDYGLPLQIKAG
+1239 VDYGLPLEISAEV
-1251 DLGLSDTSWDKAE
+1251 LGLKDTTWD
-1264 VVQPTY
+1264 TY
-1270 GSVEANSSE
+1270 KISGAKYGKIEPDTNNHV
-1279 HILTYTPSEVL
+1279 LTYTPTEIMQGAEKL
-1290 TTVDTFTVEL
+1290 TLELEGTVTKEDGTTE
-1300 TGRNANDEVS
+1300 TTHAAHIIN
-1310 SVIHTIYIYPA
+1310 IYPA

-1330 AETSGFSAGSKGTVS
+1330 AETNGGFSGASKGISS
-1345 QNTAILGKDIN
+1345 QNTAILGEDTN
-1356 NYGYDGAYAAT
+1356 NYGYDGAYASAT
-1367 TSEDNEDKKNPSSE
+1367 TASNNTEASSKAKGDK
-1381 ATSESK
+1381 
-1387 GHTATF
+1387 ATF

-1413 TIKIADASGIKQL
+1413 TIKIADSSTNATQQL
-1426 AIVDTKMS
+1426 AIVDTKMFGNQIQDVTS
-1434 GDQAK
+1434 
-1439 ATTGY
+1439 GY

-1451 TDLDH
+1451 TDLTH
-1456 STYTVTITHS
+1456 GTYTVTITHS
-1466 MNNKPVKLDG
+1466 MNAKEVKLDG

-1483 SDSNVYKNDDEY
+1483 SDSSVYKNDDED

-1506 FGTVVDA
+1506 FGTVVNA

-1530 YKDLTKDGTVASAMI
+1530 YKDLTKDGTVVSAMI

-1552 AADQKALYENGPKN
+1552 VADQKALYENGPKN

-1572 NASLTLSFKTARE
+1572 NASLTLSFKTPRE

-1591 GVNGNT
+1591 GVDGTTSYSLNGGSNN
-1597 TCSITKI
+1597 S
-1604 GTKEVSTTDMFYT
+1604 VSTVDMFYT
-1617 IKNKGVEGV
+1617 VKAKGVADK
-1626 QTITIQNTGDHILS
+1626 QTITIKNTGNNILS
-1640 ITKLKVCDDPNALQ
+1640 VTKLKVCDDPNALQ

-1722 VNGADG
+1722 VNGANG

-1752 KKLETGK
+1752 KKLEIGK

-1828 GRWQIVKKITKG
+1828 GRWQIVKKITKR

-1850 SKGKKYTYTVRAYR
+1850 SKGKKYNYTVRAYR

>member
-15 ICMLSTMIP
+15 ICMLATMIP

-73 EEQTAESEED
+73 EEQIAESEED

-121 KYYSVDSL
+121 NYYSVESL
-129 ESIIDSASAAGM
+129 ESIINSASEAGM
-141 HYVMLGVG
+141 HYVMLALG

-162 EVNGTKYS
+162 TVGTQKYS

-179 KGNEAYSNFD
+179 EGNEKYRNFD
-189 IDELTEH
+189 VDELTER
-196 DMELIMKHAASK
+196 DMETILSYAGSK
-208 GVEIIPLINS
+208 GVEIIPLINT
-218 PGHMDAILNAATTL
+218 PGHMDSILNAATSL
-232 TGTNCAYSFSKR
+232 TGVNCAYSSSAR
-244 TIDVTNAAATAF
+244 TIDVTNDTATAF

-276 NMGADEYGN
+276 NMGADEYANDTGN
-285 DLNGP
+285 P
-290 HFSDLQSGSGEGYK
+290 RFSELISSGAYSS
-304 AYITYLNTVA
+304 YITYLNTVA
-314 KMIKNAGMTPM
+314 GMIENARMKPM
-325 AFNDGIYYNQKTEY
+325 AFNDGIYYNKQTGY
-339 GEINKNIV
+339 GTIDKNIL
-347 VCYWSAGWSG
+347 VCYWSSGWGG
-357 YDVAPASWLSN
+357 YDVAPASWLN
-368 KQGFKMVNTHGDW
+368 EQGFKMINTHGDW
-381 YWIVGGNKVTAE
+381 YWIVGGSKVTADK
-393 NAKNFHVK
+393 AKQFDVK
-401 SFPSKSSDGTIDN
+401 SFQGSTVAN

-425 VPDAETDAAVA
+425 YEFSRDSNNSDAAVA
-436 SEVASVISNFGTTLP
+436 NAVSDIISDFGSTLP
-451 NTDARKAHENVQIA
+451 DTSIREAHKNVSVSDEVKPEIA
-465 DETVPAITVNG
+465 FNG
-476 TLENAGSTAVL
+476 TLENAGDTSVL
-487 SLSDDTEVCW
+487 SMTDNTEVCW

-509 NTDKTAVSTHALT
+509 NAGETAVSTNALT

-533 VVGTG
+533 VVGSG

-554 EFTVNDGSN
+554 EFTVNDGGN
-563 SGDTENNEIKLAV
+563 SEDTENNEIKLEV
-576 GEKNTRV
+576 GKKTTRI
-583 QSGVNNADKV
+583 QAGVNNADNV
-593 DEENYDSGIA
+593 DEKNYDSGIA
-603 KVTVVGA
+603 KVTVVGT
-610 DATDEILYEPVS
+610 DASDGISYETVS
-622 VAISDL
+622 VAINKL
-628 ATRTSWTR
+628 ATSKSWKR

-641 EVEGNHYPVY
+641 EKDGNYYPVY
-651 VKYQKSNRTYY
+651 VKYKRSNGTNFY
-662 YYGYSENDSYND
+662 YYGYSENNSDKDVRQIGDS
-674 VQKIGKPMTYR
+674 MTSG
-685 NSTVQLERRNETDP
+685 NSTVQLEQRNETDP
-699 TPASTTIT
+699 TSASTTIT
-707 FEGLMPGT
+707 FEGLIPGT

-725 TIIVSQKEV
+725 TIIVSPKEV
-734 TEKRNLYFG
+734 TEKRNLYFNKN
-743 QREVLSVDVPE
+743 EKLNVDVPE
-754 DGSVSYAVT
+754 GGSVSYEVIS
-763 FGNAVNVSEDGT
+763 GDSVSVSDDGT
-775 VTAGTLEGTA
+775 VTAGTTKGMA
-785 TVVATVT
+785 TVVATVKIAD
-792 NTKGD
+792 N
-797 TYAIYT
+797 TYAVYT

-816 TPLEIQYWITNSRL
+816 TPLEIEYWITNAQVIP
-830 TGSDNNMAL
+830 DAK
-839 TINAADENVATE
+839 A
-851 NGVEISTKVA
+851 GVEILRKNSTNAENKSYTYNYSELFAEKVYEEN
-861 PRGIKDGRTEEYW
+861 GIEIKSLISPSGKHGDNPVIYW
-874 QSKILDVTKGNS
+874 KTRVLTGTKQDNSKGNDRTLENDNADDVQYIRYFDQKWS
-886 STSGTELQTEKSGDD
+886 YSGDRKTWED
-901 ETLNG
+901 I
-906 SAFSKVRYW
+906 S
-915 HGEWQVYTTEWI
+915 
-927 KVDREQ
+927 D
-933 VTQKYIDD
+933 
-941 KNAEKIYKGDKN
+941 NAQI
-953 QLVAYYME
+953 VAYYLQKTE
-961 VIDISNAN
+961 VTQAIST
-969 GNSELH
+969 L
-975 VNAADWGTKGDGTSS
+975 VKDWGFTKDNNESWFDWENSWALSFAAVYDTGMEPSEGNLINTTTFYNGDANRNIGYLKFVNTDDYEVYKVTATYGERTASNSSKSVSYNLSTNETETIVWKAGDSEEAYINGAEHPESCVWGDSESAILIRIYVREKVKTNTLKVVYKLTDGTEFYNLNINTKEENDFT
-990 WGYTP
+990 GY
-995 ESKRCSVSVQVIYED
+995 VSDGKLIKTEIENAVGNVQVLTTDLKDTVNLPNMPSKYKSGNYSFERAEVSSD
-1010 NSSNPVDTTAD
+1010 N
-1021 SLKSKTIV
+1021 KTLYLV
-1029 YGYWPGGRGLGTMI
+1029 YTGKNAKTLVYDFGLGIKVEASNLVDNDEEVKKISWKDEENCTVTSGSNEKEI
-1043 FNGQDAYEIYKV
+1043 IVRINDATV
-1055 GAETGTMT
+1055 QGA
-1063 STTGSDNTV
+1063 DLTV
-1072 TVTDF
+1072 TVTYENDIS
-1077 NWANNEK
+1077 E
-1084 TVWEGNATQSVSI
+1084 
-1097 GNPAHTPSYDD
+1097 YD
-1108 PYDNLAWNTSDH
+1108 LF
-1120 NKNNAILIKVYVR
+1120 LI
-1133 AKATKDTLTVHYINQ
+1133 
-1148 TLNQEFYNYN
+1148 
-1158 ISVLEGTT
+1158 
-1166 FDTKFKKS
+1166 
-1174 GNALIGNTVT
+1174 
-1184 NSNGQTQTV
+1184 
-1193 AYELSEMP
+1193 
-1201 QIAATY
+1201 
-1207 RFGNYNFV
+1207 
-1215 DAERSND
+1215 
-1222 GKEVWLYYTF
+1222 
-1232 TNTHSFV
+1232 
-1239 MDYGLPLQIKAG
+1239 
-1251 DLGLSDTSWDKAE
+1251 
-1264 VVQPTY
+1264 
-1270 GSVEANSSE
+1270 
-1279 HILTYTPSEVL
+1279 
-1290 TTVDTFTVEL
+1290 
-1300 TGRNANDEVS
+1300 
-1310 SVIHTIYIYPA
+1310 PA

-1330 AETSGFSAGSKGTVS
+1330 AETNGGFSGASKGISS
-1345 QNTAILGKDIN
+1345 QNTAILGEDTN
-1356 NYGYDGAYAAT
+1356 NYGYDGAYASAT
-1367 TSEDNEDKKNPSSE
+1367 IASNNTEASSKAKGDK
-1381 ATSESK
+1381 
-1387 GHTATF
+1387 ATF

-1406 TTDTGSL
+1406 TKDTGSL
-1413 TIKIADASGIKQL
+1413 TIKIADSSTNATQQL
-1426 AIVDTKMS
+1426 AIVDTKMFGNQIQDVTS
-1434 GDQAK
+1434 
-1439 ATTGY
+1439 GY

-1451 TDLDH
+1451 TDLTH
-1456 STYTVTITHS
+1456 GTYTVTITHS
-1466 MNNKPVKLDG
+1466 MNAKEVKLDG

-1483 SDSNVYKNDDEY
+1483 SDSSVYKKDDEDN
-1495 SPSFLEVRDLQ
+1495 PSFLEVRDLQ
-1506 FGTVVDA
+1506 FGKVVDA
-1513 SEYGTD
+1513 SEYGKD

-1545 TVNDQIS
+1545 TVKDQIS

-1572 NASLTLSFKTARE
+1572 NASLTLSFDTARE

-1597 TCSITKI
+1597 TCSITNI

-1626 QTITIQNTGDHILS
+1626 QTITIQNTGNNILS
-1640 ITKLKVCDDPNALQ
+1640 VTKLKVCDDPNALQ

>member
-73 EEQTAESEED
+73 EEQIAESEED

-94 SDDESVVDVGDTLDG
+94 SDDESAVDVGDTLDG

-189 IDELTEH
+189 IDELTER
-196 DMELIMKHAASK
+196 DMEEIMTHAASE

-232 TGTNCAYSFSKR
+232 TGANCAYSTSKR
-244 TIDVTNAAATAF
+244 TIDVTNATATAF
-256 TQALLQKYISW
+256 TQALLQKYINW
-267 FASKGCTMF
+267 FAEKGCTMF

-339 GEINKNIV
+339 GKINKNIV
-347 VCYWSAGWSG
+347 VCYWSAGWPG
-357 YDVAPASWLSN
+357 YDVASASWLSE
-368 KQGFKMVNTHGDW
+368 QGFNMVNTHGDW
-381 YWIVGGNKVTAE
+381 YWIVGGNKVTESKASE
-393 NAKNFHVK
+393 FNVK
-401 SFPSKSSDGTIDN
+401 SFQGGTVDN
-414 PSGAMFCIWSD
+414 PAGAMFCIWSD
-425 VPDAETDAAVA
+425 YPRAETDAAVA
-436 SEVASVISNFGTTLP
+436 SEVAGVISNFGSTLP
-451 NTDARKAHENVQIA
+451 NTDVRKAHEIVQVA

-487 SLSDDTEVCW
+487 ALSDDTEVCW

-509 NTDKTAVSTHALT
+509 NAGETAVSTHALT

-554 EFTVNDGSN
+554 EFTVNDGGN
-563 SGDTENNEIKLAV
+563 SEDTENNEIKLEV
-576 GEKNTRV
+576 GKKTTRI
-583 QSGVNNADKV
+583 QAGVNNAGNV
-593 DEENYDSGIA
+593 DNTEYDSGIA
-603 KVTVVGA
+603 KVTVAG
-610 DATDEILYEPVS
+610 TDEIEGKTDYSSTS
-622 VAISDL
+622 VAIGTL
-628 ATRTSWTR
+628 AGSNTSWTK
-636 TDYYY
+636 TDYFYQS
-641 EVEGNHYPVY
+641 GNNYYPVY
-651 VKYQKSNRTYY
+651 AYKESRRWNYY
-662 YYGYSENDSYND
+662 CGYSATDSSED
-674 VQKIGKPMTYR
+674 VTPIKSSWSSTTSVTVYKQSTTY
-685 NSTVQLERRNETDP
+685 P

-715 TYYTVGDTEY
+715 TCYKVGDIEY
-725 TIIVSQKEV
+725 TIIVSPKEV
-734 TEKRNLYFG
+734 KENKNLYFN
-743 QREVLSVDVPE
+743 QSEQLSIDVPE
-754 DGSVSYAVT
+754 GGSVGYAVT
-763 FGNAVNVSEDGT
+763 SGNAVNVSEDGT
-775 VTAGTLEGTA
+775 VTAGTTEGTA

-792 NTKGD
+792 TADNV
-797 TYAIYT
+797 TYAVYT

-809 EEDLSKV
+809 AEDLSKV
-816 TPLEIQYWITNSRL
+816 TPLEIEYWITNAQVIP
-830 TGSDNNMAL
+830 DAK
-839 TINAADENVATE
+839 A
-851 NGVEISTKVA
+851 GVEILSKNSTNAENKSYTYNYSELLAEKVYEEN
-861 PRGIKDGRTEEYW
+861 GIEIKSLISPSGKHGDNPVIYW
-874 QSKILDVTKGNS
+874 KTRVLTGTKQDNSKGNDRTLENDNADDVQYIRYFDQKWS
-886 STSGTELQTEKSGDD
+886 YSGDRKTWED
-901 ETLNG
+901 I
-906 SAFSKVRYW
+906 S
-915 HGEWQVYTTEWI
+915 
-927 KVDREQ
+927 D
-933 VTQKYIDD
+933 
-941 KNAEKIYKGDKN
+941 NAQI
-953 QLVAYYME
+953 VAYYLQKTE
-961 VIDISNAN
+961 VTQAIST
-969 GNSELH
+969 L
-975 VNAADWGTKGDGTSS
+975 VKDWGFTKDNNESWFDWENSWALSFAAVYDTGMEPSEGNLINTTTFYNGDANRNIGYLKFVNTDDYEVYKVTATYGERTASNSRKSVSYNLSTNKTETIVWKAGDSEEAYINGAEHPESCVWGDSESAILIRIYVREKVKTNTLKVVYKLTDGTEFYNLNINTKEENDFT
-990 WGYTP
+990 GY
-995 ESKRCSVSVQVIYED
+995 VSDGKLIKTEIENAVGNVQVLTTDLKDTVNLPNMPSKYKSGNYSFERAEVSSD
-1010 NSSNPVDTTAD
+1010 N
-1021 SLKSKTIV
+1021 KTLYLV
-1029 YGYWPGGRGLGTMI
+1029 YTGKNAKTLVYDFGLGIKVEASNLVDNAEEVKKISWKDEENCTVTSGSNEKEI
-1043 FNGQDAYEIYKV
+1043 IVQINDATV
-1055 GAETGTMT
+1055 QGA
-1063 STTGSDNTV
+1063 DLTV
-1072 TVTDF
+1072 TVTYENDIS
-1077 NWANNEK
+1077 E
-1084 TVWEGNATQSVSI
+1084 
-1097 GNPAHTPSYDD
+1097 YD
-1108 PYDNLAWNTSDH
+1108 LF
-1120 NKNNAILIKVYVR
+1120 LI
-1133 AKATKDTLTVHYINQ
+1133 
-1148 TLNQEFYNYN
+1148 
-1158 ISVLEGTT
+1158 
-1166 FDTKFKKS
+1166 
-1174 GNALIGNTVT
+1174 
-1184 NSNGQTQTV
+1184 
-1193 AYELSEMP
+1193 
-1201 QIAATY
+1201 
-1207 RFGNYNFV
+1207 
-1215 DAERSND
+1215 
-1222 GKEVWLYYTF
+1222 
-1232 TNTHSFV
+1232 
-1239 MDYGLPLQIKAG
+1239 
-1251 DLGLSDTSWDKAE
+1251 
-1264 VVQPTY
+1264 
-1270 GSVEANSSE
+1270 
-1279 HILTYTPSEVL
+1279 
-1290 TTVDTFTVEL
+1290 
-1300 TGRNANDEVS
+1300 
-1310 SVIHTIYIYPA
+1310 PA

-1330 AETSGFSAGSKGTVS
+1330 AETNGGFSGASKGISS
-1345 QNTAILGKDIN
+1345 QNTAILGEDTN
-1356 NYGYDGAYAAT
+1356 NYGYDGAYASAT
-1367 TSEDNEDKKNPSSE
+1367 TASNNTEASSKAKGDK
-1381 ATSESK
+1381 
-1387 GHTATF
+1387 ATF

-1413 TIKIADASGIKQL
+1413 TIKIADSSTNATQQL
-1426 AIVDTKMS
+1426 AIVDTKMFGNQIQDVTS
-1434 GDQAK
+1434 
-1439 ATTGY
+1439 GY

-1451 TDLDH
+1451 TDLTH
-1456 STYTVTITHS
+1456 GTYTVTITHS
-1466 MNNKPVKLDG
+1466 MNAKEVKLDG

-1483 SDSNVYKNDDEY
+1483 SDSSVYKNDDEDN
-1495 SPSFLEVRDLQ
+1495 PSFLEVRDLQ

-1513 SEYGTD
+1513 SKYGKD
-1519 GRKVYAVGEQV
+1519 GRKVYAIGEQV
-1530 YKDLTKDGTVASAMI
+1530 YKDLTAEGTAQGIIS
-1545 TVNDQIS
+1545 VNGQVNEDNQR
-1552 AADQKALYENGPKN
+1552 ALYENGPKN

-1572 NASLTLSFKTARE
+1572 NSSLTFNVNTARE

-1591 GVNGNT
+1591 GVDGSTSYSLNDVKNET
-1597 TCSITKI
+1597 
-1604 GTKEVSTTDMFYT
+1604 VSTVDMFYT
-1617 IKNKGVEGV
+1617 VKAKGVSGN
-1626 QTITIQNTGDHILS
+1626 QTITITNTGDHVLS
-1640 ITKLKVCDDPNALQ
+1640 VTKLKVCDDPNALQ

-1722 VNGADG
+1722 VNGANG

-1798 AKRTSAKKATLS
+1798 AKRTSAKKAILS

>member
-73 EEQTAESEED
+73 EEQIAESEED

-94 SDDESVVDVGDTLDG
+94 SDDESAVDVGDTLDG

-189 IDELTEH
+189 IDELTER
-196 DMELIMKHAASK
+196 DMEEIMTHAASE

-232 TGTNCAYSFSKR
+232 TGANCAYSTSKR
-244 TIDVTNAAATAF
+244 TIDVTNATATAF
-256 TQALLQKYISW
+256 TQALLQKYINW
-267 FASKGCTMF
+267 FAEKGCTMF

-339 GEINKNIV
+339 GKINKNIV
-347 VCYWSAGWSG
+347 VCYWSAGWPG
-357 YDVAPASWLSN
+357 YDVASASWLSE
-368 KQGFKMVNTHGDW
+368 QGFNMVNTHGDW
-381 YWIVGGNKVTAE
+381 YWIVGGNKVTESKASE
-393 NAKNFHVK
+393 FNVK
-401 SFPSKSSDGTIDN
+401 SFQGGTVDN
-414 PSGAMFCIWSD
+414 PAGAMFCIWSD
-425 VPDAETDAAVA
+425 YPRAETDAAVA
-436 SEVASVISNFGTTLP
+436 SEVAGVISNFGSTLP
-451 NTDARKAHENVQIA
+451 NTDVRKAHEIVQVA

-487 SLSDDTEVCW
+487 ALSDDTEVCW

-509 NTDKTAVSTHALT
+509 NAGETAVSTHALT

-554 EFTVNDGSN
+554 EFTVNDGGN
-563 SGDTENNEIKLAV
+563 SEDTENNEIKLEV
-576 GEKNTRV
+576 GKKTTRI
-583 QSGVNNADKV
+583 QAGVNNAGNV
-593 DEENYDSGIA
+593 DNTEYDSGIA
-603 KVTVVGA
+603 KVTVAG
-610 DATDEILYEPVS
+610 TDEIEGKTDYSSTS
-622 VAISDL
+622 VAIGTL
-628 ATRTSWTR
+628 AGSNTSWTK
-636 TDYYY
+636 TDYFYQS
-641 EVEGNHYPVY
+641 GNNYYPVY
-651 VKYQKSNRTYY
+651 AYKESRRWNYY
-662 YYGYSENDSYND
+662 YCGYSATDSSED
-674 VQKIGKPMTYR
+674 VTPIKSSWSSTTSVTVYKQSTTY
-685 NSTVQLERRNETDP
+685 P

-715 TYYTVGDTEY
+715 TCYKVGDIEY
-725 TIIVSQKEV
+725 TIIVSPKEV
-734 TEKRNLYFG
+734 KENKNLYFN
-743 QREVLSVDVPE
+743 QSEQLSIDVPE
-754 DGSVSYAVT
+754 GGSVGYAVT
-763 FGNAVNVSEDGT
+763 SGNAVNVSEDGT
-775 VTAGTLEGTA
+775 VTAGTTEGTA

-792 NTKGD
+792 TADNV
-797 TYAIYT
+797 TYAVYT

-809 EEDLSKV
+809 AEDLSKV
-816 TPLEIQYWITNSRL
+816 TPLEIEYWITNAQVIP
-830 TGSDNNMAL
+830 DAK
-839 TINAADENVATE
+839 A
-851 NGVEISTKVA
+851 GVEILSKNSTNAENKSYTYNYSELLAEKVYEEN
-861 PRGIKDGRTEEYW
+861 GIEIKSLISPSGKHGDNPVIYW
-874 QSKILDVTKGNS
+874 KTRVLTGTKQDNSKGNDRTLENDNADDVQYIRYFDQKWS
-886 STSGTELQTEKSGDD
+886 YSGDRKTWED
-901 ETLNG
+901 I
-906 SAFSKVRYW
+906 S
-915 HGEWQVYTTEWI
+915 
-927 KVDREQ
+927 D
-933 VTQKYIDD
+933 
-941 KNAEKIYKGDKN
+941 NAQI
-953 QLVAYYME
+953 VAYYLQKTE
-961 VIDISNAN
+961 VTQAIST
-969 GNSELH
+969 L
-975 VNAADWGTKGDGTSS
+975 VKDWGFTKDNNESWFDWENSWALSFAAVYDTGMEPSEGNLINTTTFYNGDANRNIGYLKFVNTDDYEVYKVTATYGERTASNSRKSVSYNLSTNKTETIVWKAGDSEEAYINGAEHPESCVWGDSESAILIRIYVREKVKTNTLKVVYKLTDGTEFYNLNINTKEENDFT
-990 WGYTP
+990 GY
-995 ESKRCSVSVQVIYED
+995 VSDGKLIKTEIENAVGNVQVLTPDLKDTVNLPNMPSKYKSGNYSFERAEVSSD
-1010 NSSNPVDTTAD
+1010 N
-1021 SLKSKTIV
+1021 KTLYLV
-1029 YGYWPGGRGLGTMI
+1029 YTGKNAKTLVYDFGLGIKVEASNLVDNAEEVKKISWKDEENCTVTSGSNEKEI
-1043 FNGQDAYEIYKV
+1043 IVQINDATV
-1055 GAETGTMT
+1055 QGA
-1063 STTGSDNTV
+1063 DLTV
-1072 TVTDF
+1072 TVTYENDIS
-1077 NWANNEK
+1077 E
-1084 TVWEGNATQSVSI
+1084 
-1097 GNPAHTPSYDD
+1097 YD
-1108 PYDNLAWNTSDH
+1108 LF
-1120 NKNNAILIKVYVR
+1120 LI
-1133 AKATKDTLTVHYINQ
+1133 
-1148 TLNQEFYNYN
+1148 
-1158 ISVLEGTT
+1158 
-1166 FDTKFKKS
+1166 
-1174 GNALIGNTVT
+1174 
-1184 NSNGQTQTV
+1184 
-1193 AYELSEMP
+1193 
-1201 QIAATY
+1201 
-1207 RFGNYNFV
+1207 
-1215 DAERSND
+1215 
-1222 GKEVWLYYTF
+1222 
-1232 TNTHSFV
+1232 
-1239 MDYGLPLQIKAG
+1239 
-1251 DLGLSDTSWDKAE
+1251 
-1264 VVQPTY
+1264 
-1270 GSVEANSSE
+1270 
-1279 HILTYTPSEVL
+1279 
-1290 TTVDTFTVEL
+1290 
-1300 TGRNANDEVS
+1300 
-1310 SVIHTIYIYPA
+1310 PA

-1330 AETSGFSAGSKGTVS
+1330 AETNGGFSGASKGISS
-1345 QNTAILGKDIN
+1345 QNTAILGEDTN
-1356 NYGYDGAYAAT
+1356 NYGYDGAYASAT
-1367 TSEDNEDKKNPSSE
+1367 TASNNTEASSKAKGDK
-1381 ATSESK
+1381 
-1387 GHTATF
+1387 ATF

-1413 TIKIADASGIKQL
+1413 TIKIADSSTNATQQL
-1426 AIVDTKMS
+1426 AIVDTKMFGNQIQDVTS
-1434 GDQAK
+1434 
-1439 ATTGY
+1439 GY

-1451 TDLDH
+1451 TDLTH
-1456 STYTVTITHS
+1456 GTYTVTITHS
-1466 MNNKPVKLDG
+1466 MNAKEVKLDG

-1483 SDSNVYKNDDEY
+1483 SDSSVYKNDDEDN
-1495 SPSFLEVRDLQ
+1495 PSFLEVRDLQ

-1513 SEYGTD
+1513 SKYGKD
-1519 GRKVYAVGEQV
+1519 GRKVYAIGEQV
-1530 YKDLTKDGTVASAMI
+1530 YKDLTAEGTAQGIIS
-1545 TVNDQIS
+1545 VNGQVNEDNQR
-1552 AADQKALYENGPKN
+1552 ALYENGPKN

-1572 NASLTLSFKTARE
+1572 NSSLTFNVNTARE

-1591 GVNGNT
+1591 GVDGSTSYSLNDVKNET
-1597 TCSITKI
+1597 
-1604 GTKEVSTTDMFYT
+1604 VSTVDMFYT
-1617 IKNKGVEGV
+1617 VKAKGVSGN
-1626 QTITIQNTGDHILS
+1626 QTITITNTGDHVLS
-1640 ITKLKVCDDPNALQ
+1640 VTKLKVCDDPNALQ

-1722 VNGADG
+1722 VNGANG

-1798 AKRTSAKKATLS
+1798 AKRTSAKKAILS

>member
-73 EEQTAESEED
+73 EEQIAESEED

-94 SDDESVVDVGDTLDG
+94 SDDESAVDVGDTLDG

-189 IDELTEH
+189 IDELTER
-196 DMELIMKHAASK
+196 DMEEIMTHAASE

-232 TGTNCAYSFSKR
+232 TGANCAYSTSKR
-244 TIDVTNAAATAF
+244 TIDVTNATATAF

-325 AFNDGIYYNQKTEY
+325 AFNDGIYYNQKTGY
-339 GEINKNIV
+339 GKISKDIV
-347 VCYWSAGWSG
+347 VCYWSAGWPG
-357 YDVAPASWLSN
+357 YDVASASWLSE
-368 KQGFKMVNTHGDW
+368 QGFNMVNTHGDW
-381 YWIVGGNKVTAE
+381 YWIVGGNKVTESKASE
-393 NAKNFHVK
+393 FNVK
-401 SFPSKSSDGTIDN
+401 SFQGGTVDN
-414 PSGAMFCIWSD
+414 PAGAMFCIWSD
-425 VPDAETDAAVA
+425 YPRAETDAAVA
-436 SEVASVISNFGTTLP
+436 SEVAGVISNFGDTLP
-451 NTDARKAHENVQIA
+451 ETSTREAHKNVSVSDEVKPEIA
-465 DETVPAITVNG
+465 FNG
-476 TLENAGSTAVL
+476 TLENAGDTSVL
-487 SLSDDTEVCW
+487 SMTDNTEVCW
-497 TTSNKNVIMLTE
+497 TTSNKNVIMLEQNTE
-509 NTDKTAVSTHALT
+509 ESAISTDALS

-527 NSVTAM
+527 TSVKVM
-533 VVGTG
+533 VVGPG

-554 EFTVNDGSN
+554 DFAVNDASN
-563 SGDTENNEIKLAV
+563 SGDTENNEIKLEV
-576 GEKNTRV
+576 GKKTTRV

-593 DEENYDSGIA
+593 NDKNYDSGIA

-610 DATDEILYEPVS
+610 DATDGILYEPVS
-622 VAISDL
+622 VAISNL

-651 VKYQKSNRTYY
+651 VKYKSSYRTYY
-662 YYGYSENDSYND
+662 YYGYSESDSDND
-674 VQKIGKPMTYR
+674 VQQIDGSMTSR
-685 NSTVQLERRNETDP
+685 DSTVQLEQRNETDP

-715 TYYTVGDTEY
+715 TYYKVGDIEY
-725 TIIVSQKEV
+725 TIIVSPKEV
-734 TEKRNLYFG
+734 TENKNLYFN
-743 QREVLSVDVPE
+743 QSEQLSIDVPKG
-754 DGSVSYAVT
+754 GSVSYEVT
-763 FGNAVNVSEDGT
+763 SGDSVSVSDDGT
-775 VTAGTLEGTA
+775 VTAGSIKGTA
-785 TVVATVT
+785 TVVATVKT
-792 NTKGD
+792 AGD
-797 TYAIYT
+797 VTYAVYT

-809 EEDLSKV
+809 AEDLSQV
-816 TPLEIQYWITNSRL
+816 TPLEIEYWITNASL
-830 TGSDNNMAL
+830 SYNNANTYSVDAQTAYGETG
-839 TINAADENVATE
+839 I
-851 NGVEISTKVA
+851 GVKEVI
-861 PRGIKDGRTEEYW
+861 PEELIKDGRTVYYW
-874 QSKILDVTKGNS
+874 RCRLLDKTLVND
-886 STSGTELQTEKSGDD
+886 STSKTEQQTRDAGDD
-901 ETLNG
+901 ETTNG
-906 SAFSKVRYW
+906 IGYTKVRYFN
-915 HGEWQVYTTEWI
+915 GSWQVYTDNNEW
-927 KVDREQ
+927 VSVENR
-933 VTQKYIDD
+933 
-941 KNAEKIYKGDKN
+941 N
-953 QLVAYYME
+953 QLVAYYREYIKVTDE
-961 VIDISNAN
+961 VESY
-969 GNSELH
+969 
-975 VNAADWGTKGDGTSS
+975 AADWGKKGDGSTSGDYLDTSS
-990 WGYTP
+990 VNTISY
-995 ESKRCSVSVQVIYED
+995 QVVYED
-1010 NSSNPVDTTAD
+1010 GTINPNGTDANA
-1021 SLKSKTIV
+1021 LKSKTLC
-1029 YGYWPGGRGLGTMI
+1029 YGYWSPARGIGTIML
-1043 FNGQDAYEIYKV
+1043 DETADYEIYKV
-1055 GAETGTMT
+1055 SAETGELSGSGETWGSYTVSSFDWDNNEMT
-1063 STTGSDNTV
+1063 VWDENTDQKTADGEVIIHNNAKVPTTTGV
-1072 TVTDF
+1072 Y
-1077 NWANNEK
+1077 NNLMWDENY
-1084 TVWEGNATQSVSI
+1084 ES
-1097 GNPAHTPSYDD
+1097 
-1108 PYDNLAWNTSDH
+1108 
-1120 NKNNAILIKVYVR
+1120 ILIRIYVR
-1133 AKATKDTLTVHYINQ
+1133 AKVTKDSLRVHYIDQ
-1148 TLNQEFYNYN
+1148 TDGSTNNEFYAYS
-1158 ISVLEGTT
+1158 IGV
-1166 FDTKFKKS
+1166 KS
-1174 GNALIGNTVT
+1174 GILFDENFAWDEANKKLINNTVQNIT
-1184 NSNGQTQTV
+1184 GLTQTV
-1193 AYELSEMP
+1193 QSDLAQMTEIGARYRYSTYECTGAS
-1201 QIAATY
+1201 
-1207 RFGNYNFV
+1207 
-1215 DAERSND
+1215 RSGD
-1222 GKEVWLYYTF
+1222 GKDVYIYYKF
-1232 TNTHSFV
+1232 DNSHSFV
-1239 MDYGLPLQIKAG
+1239 VDYGLPLEISAEV
-1251 DLGLSDTSWDKAE
+1251 LGLKDTTWD
-1264 VVQPTY
+1264 TY
-1270 GSVEANSSE
+1270 KISGAKYGKIEPDTNNHV
-1279 HILTYTPSEVL
+1279 LTYTPTEIMQGAEKL
-1290 TTVDTFTVEL
+1290 TLELEGTVTKEDGTTE
-1300 TGRNANDEVS
+1300 TTHAAHIIN
-1310 SVIHTIYIYPA
+1310 IYPA
-1321 STVYYEEGF
+1321 STVYYEEEF
-1330 AETSGFSAGSKGTVS
+1330 AETNGGFSGASKGTAH
-1345 QNTAILGKDIN
+1345 QNTAILGEDTN
-1356 NYGYDGAYAAT
+1356 NYGYDGAYAST
-1367 TSEDNEDKKNPSSE
+1367 TTASNSTETSSKTKGDN
-1381 ATSESK
+1381 T
-1387 GHTATF
+1387 TF

-1406 TTDTGSL
+1406 TADTGSL

-1426 AIVDTKMS
+1426 AIVDTKMF
-1434 GDQAK
+1434 GDQIQGV
-1439 ATTGY
+1439 TSGY

-1483 SDSNVYKNDDEY
+1483 SDSSVYKNDDED

-1513 SEYGTD
+1513 SKYGKD
-1519 GRKVYAVGEQV
+1519 GRKVYAIGEQV
-1530 YKDLTKDGTVASAMI
+1530 YKDLTAEGTAQGIIS
-1545 TVNDQIS
+1545 VNGQDNAENQRV
-1552 AADQKALYENGPKN
+1552 LYENGPKN

-1572 NASLTLSFKTARE
+1572 NSSLTFTVKTERE

-1591 GVNGNT
+1591 GVDGSTSYSLNDVKNET
-1597 TCSITKI
+1597 
-1604 GTKEVSTTDMFYT
+1604 VSTVDMFYT
-1617 IKNKGVEGV
+1617 VKEKGEAEQ

-1676 TATPTPTVTATAAP
+1676 TVTPTPTVTATATP

-1774 TVWSSYDKKGI
+1774 TVWSSYDKKDI
-1785 TGKAALSAPSLRK
+1785 TGKAVLSAPSLRK

>member
-73 EEQTAESEED
+73 EEQIAESEED

-94 SDDESVVDVGDTLDG
+94 SDDESAVDVGDTLDG

-189 IDELTEH
+189 IDELTER
-196 DMELIMKHAASK
+196 DMEEIMTHAASE

-232 TGTNCAYSFSKR
+232 TGANCAYSTSKR
-244 TIDVTNAAATAF
+244 TIDVTNATATAF
-256 TQALLQKYISW
+256 TQALLQKYINW
-267 FASKGCTMF
+267 FAEKGCTMF

-339 GEINKNIV
+339 GKINKNIV
-347 VCYWSAGWSG
+347 VCYWSAGWPG
-357 YDVAPASWLSN
+357 YDVASASWLSE
-368 KQGFKMVNTHGDW
+368 QGFNMVNTHGDW
-381 YWIVGGNKVTAE
+381 YWIVGGNKVTESKASE
-393 NAKNFHVK
+393 FNVK
-401 SFPSKSSDGTIDN
+401 SFQGGTVDN
-414 PSGAMFCIWSD
+414 PAGAMFCIWSD
-425 VPDAETDAAVA
+425 YPRAETDAAVA
-436 SEVASVISNFGTTLP
+436 SEVAGVISNFGSTLP
-451 NTDARKAHENVQIA
+451 NTDVRKAHENVQVA

-487 SLSDDTEVCW
+487 ALSDDTEVCW

-509 NTDKTAVSTHALT
+509 NAGETAVSTHALT

-554 EFTVNDGSN
+554 EFTVNDGGN
-563 SGDTENNEIKLAV
+563 SEDTENNEIKLEV
-576 GEKNTRV
+576 GKKTTRI
-583 QSGVNNADKV
+583 QAGVNNAGNV
-593 DEENYDSGIA
+593 DNTEYDSGIA
-603 KVTVVGA
+603 KVTVAG
-610 DATDEILYEPVS
+610 TDEIEGKTDYSSTS
-622 VAISDL
+622 VAIGTL
-628 ATRTSWTR
+628 AGSNTSWTK
-636 TDYYY
+636 TDYFYQS
-641 EVEGNHYPVY
+641 GNNYYPVY
-651 VKYQKSNRTYY
+651 AYKESRGWNYY
-662 YYGYSENDSYND
+662 YCGYSATDSSED
-674 VQKIGKPMTYR
+674 VTPIKSSRFSTTSVTVYKQSTTY
-685 NSTVQLERRNETDP
+685 P

-715 TYYTVGDTEY
+715 TCYKVGDIEY
-725 TIIVSQKEV
+725 TIIVSPKEV
-734 TEKRNLYFG
+734 KENKNLYFN
-743 QREVLSVDVPE
+743 QSEQLSIDVPE
-754 DGSVSYAVT
+754 GGSVGYAVT
-763 FGNAVNVSEDGT
+763 SGNAVNVSEDGT
-775 VTAGTLEGTA
+775 VTAGTTEGTA

-792 NTKGD
+792 TADNV
-797 TYAIYT
+797 TYAVYT

-809 EEDLSKV
+809 AEDLSKV
-816 TPLEIQYWITNSRL
+816 TPLEIEYWITNAQVIP
-830 TGSDNNMAL
+830 DAK
-839 TINAADENVATE
+839 A
-851 NGVEISTKVA
+851 GVEILSKNSTNAENKSYTYNYSELLAEKVYEEN
-861 PRGIKDGRTEEYW
+861 GIEIKSLISPSGKHGDNPVIYW
-874 QSKILDVTKGNS
+874 KTRVLTGTKQDNSKGNDRTLENDNADDVQYIRYFDQKWS
-886 STSGTELQTEKSGDD
+886 YSGDRKTWED
-901 ETLNG
+901 I
-906 SAFSKVRYW
+906 S
-915 HGEWQVYTTEWI
+915 
-927 KVDREQ
+927 D
-933 VTQKYIDD
+933 
-941 KNAEKIYKGDKN
+941 NAQI
-953 QLVAYYME
+953 VAYYLQKTE
-961 VIDISNAN
+961 VTQAIST
-969 GNSELH
+969 L
-975 VNAADWGTKGDGTSS
+975 VKDWGFTKDNNESWFDWENSWALSFAAVYDTGMEPSEGNLINTTTFYNGDANRNIGYLKFVNTDDYEVYKVTATYGERTASNSRKSVSYNLSTNKTETIVWKAGDSEEAYINGAEHPESCVWGDSESAILIRIYVREKVKTNTLKVVYKLTDGTEFYNLNINTKEENDFT
-990 WGYTP
+990 GY
-995 ESKRCSVSVQVIYED
+995 VSDGKLIKTEIENAVGNVQVLTTDLKDTVNLPNMPSKYKSGNYSFERAEVSSD
-1010 NSSNPVDTTAD
+1010 N
-1021 SLKSKTIV
+1021 KTLYLV
-1029 YGYWPGGRGLGTMI
+1029 YTGKNAKTLVYDFGLGIKVEASNLVDNAEEVKKISWKDEENCTVTSGSNEKEI
-1043 FNGQDAYEIYKV
+1043 IVQINDATV
-1055 GAETGTMT
+1055 QGA
-1063 STTGSDNTV
+1063 DLTV
-1072 TVTDF
+1072 TVTYENDIS
-1077 NWANNEK
+1077 E
-1084 TVWEGNATQSVSI
+1084 
-1097 GNPAHTPSYDD
+1097 YD
-1108 PYDNLAWNTSDH
+1108 LF
-1120 NKNNAILIKVYVR
+1120 LI
-1133 AKATKDTLTVHYINQ
+1133 
-1148 TLNQEFYNYN
+1148 
-1158 ISVLEGTT
+1158 
-1166 FDTKFKKS
+1166 
-1174 GNALIGNTVT
+1174 
-1184 NSNGQTQTV
+1184 
-1193 AYELSEMP
+1193 
-1201 QIAATY
+1201 
-1207 RFGNYNFV
+1207 
-1215 DAERSND
+1215 
-1222 GKEVWLYYTF
+1222 
-1232 TNTHSFV
+1232 
-1239 MDYGLPLQIKAG
+1239 
-1251 DLGLSDTSWDKAE
+1251 
-1264 VVQPTY
+1264 
-1270 GSVEANSSE
+1270 
-1279 HILTYTPSEVL
+1279 
-1290 TTVDTFTVEL
+1290 
-1300 TGRNANDEVS
+1300 
-1310 SVIHTIYIYPA
+1310 PA

-1330 AETSGFSAGSKGTVS
+1330 AETNGGFSGASKGISS
-1345 QNTAILGKDIN
+1345 QNTAILGEDTN
-1356 NYGYDGAYAAT
+1356 NYGYDGAYASAT
-1367 TSEDNEDKKNPSSE
+1367 TASNNTEASSKAKGDK
-1381 ATSESK
+1381 
-1387 GHTATF
+1387 ATF

-1413 TIKIADASGIKQL
+1413 TIKIADSSTNATQQL
-1426 AIVDTKMS
+1426 AIVDTKMFGNQIQDVTS
-1434 GDQAK
+1434 
-1439 ATTGY
+1439 GY

-1451 TDLDH
+1451 TDLTH
-1456 STYTVTITHS
+1456 GTYTVTITHS
-1466 MNNKPVKLDG
+1466 MNAKEVKLDG

-1483 SDSNVYKNDDEY
+1483 SDSSVYKNDDEDN
-1495 SPSFLEVRDLQ
+1495 PSFLEVRDLQ

-1513 SEYGTD
+1513 SKYGKD
-1519 GRKVYAVGEQV
+1519 GRKVYAIGEQV
-1530 YKDLTKDGTVASAMI
+1530 YKDLTAEGTAQGIIS
-1545 TVNDQIS
+1545 VNGQVNEDNQR
-1552 AADQKALYENGPKN
+1552 ALYENGPKN

-1572 NASLTLSFKTARE
+1572 NSSLTFNVNTARE

-1591 GVNGNT
+1591 GVDGSTSYSLNDVKNET
-1597 TCSITKI
+1597 
-1604 GTKEVSTTDMFYT
+1604 VSTVDMFYT
-1617 IKNKGVEGV
+1617 VKAKGVSGN
-1626 QTITIQNTGDHILS
+1626 QTITITNTGDHVLS
-1640 ITKLKVCDDPNALQ
+1640 VTKLKVCDDPNALQ

-1722 VNGADG
+1722 VNGANG

-1798 AKRTSAKKATLS
+1798 AKRTSAKKAILS

>member
-73 EEQTAESEED
+73 EEQIAESEED

-94 SDDESVVDVGDTLDG
+94 SDDESAVDVGDTLDG

-189 IDELTEH
+189 IDELTER
-196 DMELIMKHAASK
+196 DMEEIMTHAASE

-232 TGTNCAYSFSKR
+232 TGANCAYSTSKR
-244 TIDVTNAAATAF
+244 TIDVTNATATAF
-256 TQALLQKYISW
+256 TQALLQKYINW
-267 FASKGCTMF
+267 FAEKGCTMF

-339 GEINKNIV
+339 GKINKNIV
-347 VCYWSAGWSG
+347 VCYWSAGWPG
-357 YDVAPASWLSN
+357 YDVASASWLSE
-368 KQGFKMVNTHGDW
+368 QGFNMVNTHGDW
-381 YWIVGGNKVTAE
+381 YWIVGGNKVTESKASE
-393 NAKNFHVK
+393 FNVK
-401 SFPSKSSDGTIDN
+401 SFQGGTVDN
-414 PSGAMFCIWSD
+414 PAGAMFCIWSD
-425 VPDAETDAAVA
+425 YPRAETDAAVA
-436 SEVASVISNFGTTLP
+436 SEVAGVISNFGSTLP
-451 NTDARKAHENVQIA
+451 NTDVRKAHEIVQVA

-487 SLSDDTEVCW
+487 ALSDDTEVCW

-509 NTDKTAVSTHALT
+509 NAGETAVSTHALT

-554 EFTVNDGSN
+554 EFTVNDGGN
-563 SGDTENNEIKLAV
+563 SEDTENNEIKLEV
-576 GEKNTRV
+576 GKKTTRI
-583 QSGVNNADKV
+583 QAGVNNAGNV
-593 DEENYDSGIA
+593 DNTEYDSGIA
-603 KVTVVGA
+603 KVTVAG
-610 DATDEILYEPVS
+610 TDEIEGKTDYSSTS
-622 VAISDL
+622 VAIGTL
-628 ATRTSWTR
+628 AGSNTSWTK
-636 TDYYY
+636 TDYFYQS
-641 EVEGNHYPVY
+641 GNNYYPVY
-651 VKYQKSNRTYY
+651 AYKESRRWNYY
-662 YYGYSENDSYND
+662 YCGYSATDSSED
-674 VQKIGKPMTYR
+674 VTPIKSSWSSTTSVTVYKQSTTY
-685 NSTVQLERRNETDP
+685 P

-715 TYYTVGDTEY
+715 TCYKVGDIEY
-725 TIIVSQKEV
+725 TIIVSPKEV
-734 TEKRNLYFG
+734 KENKNLYFN
-743 QREVLSVDVPE
+743 QSEQLSIDVPE
-754 DGSVSYAVT
+754 GGSVGYAVT
-763 FGNAVNVSEDGT
+763 SGNAVNVSEDGT
-775 VTAGTLEGTA
+775 VTAGTTEGTA

-792 NTKGD
+792 TADNV
-797 TYAIYT
+797 TYAVYT

-809 EEDLSKV
+809 AEDLSKV
-816 TPLEIQYWITNSRL
+816 TPLEIEYWITNAQVIP
-830 TGSDNNMAL
+830 DAK
-839 TINAADENVATE
+839 A
-851 NGVEISTKVA
+851 GVEILSKNSTNAENKSYTYNYSELLAEKVYEEN
-861 PRGIKDGRTEEYW
+861 GIEIKSLISPSGKHGDNPVIYW
-874 QSKILDVTKGNS
+874 KTRVLTGTKQDNSKGNDRTLENDNADDVQYIRYFDQKWS
-886 STSGTELQTEKSGDD
+886 YSGDRKTWED
-901 ETLNG
+901 I
-906 SAFSKVRYW
+906 S
-915 HGEWQVYTTEWI
+915 
-927 KVDREQ
+927 D
-933 VTQKYIDD
+933 
-941 KNAEKIYKGDKN
+941 NAQI
-953 QLVAYYME
+953 VAYYLQKTE
-961 VIDISNAN
+961 VTQAIST
-969 GNSELH
+969 L
-975 VNAADWGTKGDGTSS
+975 VKDWGFTKDNNESWFDWENSWALSFAAVYDTGMEPSEGNLINTTTFYNGDANRNIGYLKFVNTDDYEVYKVTATYGERTASNSRKSVSYNLSTNKTETIVWKAGDSEEAYINGAEHPESCVWGDSESAILIRIYVREKVKTNTLKVVYKLTDGTEFYNLNINTKEENDFT
-990 WGYTP
+990 GY
-995 ESKRCSVSVQVIYED
+995 VSDGKLIKTEIENAVGNVQVLTTDLKDTVNLPNMPSKYKSGNYSFERAEVSSD
-1010 NSSNPVDTTAD
+1010 N
-1021 SLKSKTIV
+1021 KTLYLV
-1029 YGYWPGGRGLGTMI
+1029 YTGKNAKTLVYDFGLGIKVEASNLVDNAEEVKKISWKDEENCTVTSGSNEKEI
-1043 FNGQDAYEIYKV
+1043 IVQINDATV
-1055 GAETGTMT
+1055 QGA
-1063 STTGSDNTV
+1063 DLTV
-1072 TVTDF
+1072 TVTYENDIS
-1077 NWANNEK
+1077 E
-1084 TVWEGNATQSVSI
+1084 
-1097 GNPAHTPSYDD
+1097 YD
-1108 PYDNLAWNTSDH
+1108 LF
-1120 NKNNAILIKVYVR
+1120 LI
-1133 AKATKDTLTVHYINQ
+1133 
-1148 TLNQEFYNYN
+1148 
-1158 ISVLEGTT
+1158 
-1166 FDTKFKKS
+1166 
-1174 GNALIGNTVT
+1174 
-1184 NSNGQTQTV
+1184 
-1193 AYELSEMP
+1193 
-1201 QIAATY
+1201 
-1207 RFGNYNFV
+1207 
-1215 DAERSND
+1215 
-1222 GKEVWLYYTF
+1222 
-1232 TNTHSFV
+1232 
-1239 MDYGLPLQIKAG
+1239 
-1251 DLGLSDTSWDKAE
+1251 
-1264 VVQPTY
+1264 
-1270 GSVEANSSE
+1270 
-1279 HILTYTPSEVL
+1279 
-1290 TTVDTFTVEL
+1290 
-1300 TGRNANDEVS
+1300 
-1310 SVIHTIYIYPA
+1310 PA

-1330 AETSGFSAGSKGTVS
+1330 AETNGGFSGASKGISS
-1345 QNTAILGKDIN
+1345 QNTAILGEDTN
-1356 NYGYDGAYAAT
+1356 NYGYDGAYASAT
-1367 TSEDNEDKKNPSSE
+1367 TASNNTEASSKAKGDK
-1381 ATSESK
+1381 
-1387 GHTATF
+1387 ATF

-1413 TIKIADASGIKQL
+1413 TIKIADSSTNATQQL
-1426 AIVDTKMS
+1426 AIVDTKMFGNQIQDVTS
-1434 GDQAK
+1434 
-1439 ATTGY
+1439 GY

-1451 TDLDH
+1451 TDLTH
-1456 STYTVTITHS
+1456 GTYTVTITHS
-1466 MNNKPVKLDG
+1466 MNAKEVKLDG

-1483 SDSNVYKNDDEY
+1483 SDSSVYKNDDEDN
-1495 SPSFLEVRDLQ
+1495 PSFLEVRDLQ

-1513 SEYGTD
+1513 SKYGKD
-1519 GRKVYAVGEQV
+1519 GRKVYAIGEQV
-1530 YKDLTKDGTVASAMI
+1530 YKDLTAEGTAQGIIS
-1545 TVNDQIS
+1545 VNGQVNEDNQR
-1552 AADQKALYENGPKN
+1552 ALYENGPKN

-1572 NASLTLSFKTARE
+1572 NSSLTFNVNTARE

-1591 GVNGNT
+1591 GVDGSTSYSLNDVKNET
-1597 TCSITKI
+1597 
-1604 GTKEVSTTDMFYT
+1604 VSTVDMFYT
-1617 IKNKGVEGV
+1617 VKAKGVSGN
-1626 QTITIQNTGDHILS
+1626 QTITITNTGDHVLS
-1640 ITKLKVCDDPNALQ
+1640 VTKLKVCDDPNALQ

-1722 VNGADG
+1722 VNGANG

>member
-24 LTAYGADVDF
+24 LTVYGADVDF

-94 SDDESVVDVGDTLDG
+94 SDDESAVDVGDTLDG

-121 KYYSVDSL
+121 KYYSVNSL

-149 NDGLRFLLKDMSL
+149 NDGLRFLLKNMSL

-189 IDELTEH
+189 IDELTER
-196 DMELIMKHAASK
+196 DMEEIMTYAASK

-232 TGTNCAYSFSKR
+232 TGANCAYSTSKR
-244 TIDVTNAAATAF
+244 TIDVTNATATAF
-256 TQALLQKYISW
+256 TQALLQKYINW

-304 AYITYLNTVA
+304 AYIIYLNTVA
-314 KMIKNAGMTPM
+314 RMIKNAGMTPM
-325 AFNDGIYYNQKTEY
+325 AFNDGIYYNQKTGY
-339 GEINKNIV
+339 GKISKDIV
-347 VCYWSAGWSG
+347 VCYWSAGWPR
-357 YDVAPASWLSN
+357 YDVASASWLSE
-368 KQGFKMVNTHGDW
+368 QGFNMVNTHGDW

-414 PSGAMFCIWSD
+414 PAGAMFCIWSD
-425 VPDAETDAAVA
+425 YPQAETDVVVA
-436 SEVASVISNFGTTLP
+436 SEVAGVISNFGATLP
-451 NTDARKAHENVQIA
+451 ETSTREAHKNVSVSDEVKPEIA
-465 DETVPAITVNG
+465 FNG
-476 TLENAGSTAVL
+476 TLENAGDTSVL
-487 SLSDDTEVCW
+487 SMTDNTEVCW
-497 TTSNKNVIMLTE
+497 TTSNKNVIMLEQNTE
-509 NTDKTAVSTHALT
+509 ESAISTDALS

-527 NSVTAM
+527 TSVKVM
-533 VVGTG
+533 VVGPG

-554 EFTVNDGSN
+554 EFTVNDGGN
-563 SGDTENNEIKLAV
+563 SEDTENNEIKLEV
-576 GEKNTRV
+576 GKKTTRV
-583 QSGVNNADKV
+583 QAGVNNAGDV
-593 DEENYDSGIA
+593 DETNYDSGIA
-603 KVTVVGA
+603 KVTVVGTNEIEGK
-610 DATDEILYEPVS
+610 TDYSSTS
-622 VAISDL
+622 VAIGTL
-628 ATRTSWTR
+628 AGSNTSWTK
-636 TDYYY
+636 TDYFYQS
-641 EVEGNHYPVY
+641 GNNYYPVY
-651 VKYQKSNRTYY
+651 AYKDSRGWNY
-662 YYGYSENDSYND
+662 YYGYSATDSSEA
-674 VQKIGKPMTYR
+674 VKMIGRSSYSTTSVTVYKQSTTY
-685 NSTVQLERRNETDP
+685 P

-707 FEGLMPGT
+707 FEGLIPGT
-715 TYYTVGDTEY
+715 TYYTVGDTKY
-725 TIIVSQKEV
+725 TIIVSPKEV
-734 TEKRNLYFG
+734 TENKNLYFN
-743 QREVLSVDVPE
+743 QKEKLNVDIPE
-754 DGSVSYAVT
+754 GGSVSYEVT
-763 FGNAVNVSEDGT
+763 SGDSVSVSDDGT
-775 VTAGTLEGTA
+775 VTAGTTKGTA

-792 NTKGD
+792 NANDD
-797 TYAIYT
+797 TYAVYT
-803 YEYNVT
+803 YEYNVIA
-809 EEDLSKV
+809 EDLSQV
-816 TPLEIQYWITNSRL
+816 TPLEIEYWITNAQVIP
-830 TGSDNNMAL
+830 DAK
-839 TINAADENVATE
+839 A
-851 NGVEISTKVA
+851 GVEILSKNSTNAENKSYTYNYSELLAEKVYEEN
-861 PRGIKDGRTEEYW
+861 GIEIKSLISPSGKHGDNPVIYW
-874 QSKILDVTKGNS
+874 KTRVLTGTKQDNSKGNDRTLENDNADDVQYIRYFDQKWS
-886 STSGTELQTEKSGDD
+886 YSGDRKTWED
-901 ETLNG
+901 I
-906 SAFSKVRYW
+906 S
-915 HGEWQVYTTEWI
+915 
-927 KVDREQ
+927 D
-933 VTQKYIDD
+933 
-941 KNAEKIYKGDKN
+941 NAQI
-953 QLVAYYME
+953 VAYYLQKTE
-961 VIDISNAN
+961 VTQAIST
-969 GNSELH
+969 L
-975 VNAADWGTKGDGTSS
+975 VKDWGLTKDNNESWFDWENSWALSFAAVYDTGMEPSEGNLINTTTFYNGDANRNIGYLKFVNTDDYEVYKVTATYGERTASNSRKSVSYNLSTNKTETIVWQAGDSEEAYINGAEHPESCVWGDSGSAILIRIYVREKVKTNTLKVVYKLTDGTEFYNLNINTKEENDFTDYVRD
-990 WGYTP
+990 GKLIKT
-995 ESKRCSVSVQVIYED
+995 EIENAVGNVQVLTTDLKDTVNLPNMPSKYKSGNYSFERAEVSSD
-1010 NSSNPVDTTAD
+1010 N
-1021 SLKSKTIV
+1021 KTLYLV
-1029 YGYWPGGRGLGTMI
+1029 YTGKNAKTLVYDFGLGIKVEASNLVDNAEEVKKISWKDEENCTVTSGSNEKEI
-1043 FNGQDAYEIYKV
+1043 IVQINDAAV
-1055 GAETGTMT
+1055 QGA
-1063 STTGSDNTV
+1063 DLTV
-1072 TVTDF
+1072 TVT
-1077 NWANNEK
+1077 
-1084 TVWEGNATQSVSI
+1084 
-1097 GNPAHTPSYDD
+1097 
-1108 PYDNLAWNTSDH
+1108 
-1120 NKNNAILIKVYVR
+1120 
-1133 AKATKDTLTVHYINQ
+1133 
-1148 TLNQEFYNYN
+1148 
-1158 ISVLEGTT
+1158 
-1166 FDTKFKKS
+1166 
-1174 GNALIGNTVT
+1174 
-1184 NSNGQTQTV
+1184 
-1193 AYELSEMP
+1193 YE
-1201 QIAATY
+1201 
-1207 RFGNYNFV
+1207 
-1215 DAERSND
+1215 ND
-1222 GKEVWLYYTF
+1222 
-1232 TNTHSFV
+1232 
-1239 MDYGLPLQIKAG
+1239 
-1251 DLGLSDTSWDKAE
+1251 
-1264 VVQPTY
+1264 
-1270 GSVEANSSE
+1270 SSE
-1279 HILTYTPSEVL
+1279 YDLFLI
-1290 TTVDTFTVEL
+1290 
-1300 TGRNANDEVS
+1300 
-1310 SVIHTIYIYPA
+1310 PA

-1330 AETSGFSAGSKGTVS
+1330 AETNGGFSGASKGISS
-1345 QNTAILGKDIN
+1345 QNTAILGEDSN
-1356 NYGYDGAYAAT
+1356 NYGYDGAYASAT
-1367 TSEDNEDKKNPSSE
+1367 TASNNTEASSKAKGDK
-1381 ATSESK
+1381 
-1387 GHTATF
+1387 ATF

-1413 TIKIADASGIKQL
+1413 TIKIADSSTNATQQL
-1426 AIVDTKMS
+1426 AIVDTKMF
-1434 GDQAK
+1434 GDQIQGV
-1439 ATTGY
+1439 TSGY

-1483 SDSNVYKNDDEY
+1483 SDSSVYKNDDED

-1513 SEYGTD
+1513 SKYGTD

-1572 NASLTLSFKTARE
+1572 NASLTLSFETARE

-1617 IKNKGVEGV
+1617 VKEKGEAE
-1626 QTITIQNTGDHILS
+1626 QRTITIKNTGNNILS
-1640 ITKLKVCDDPNALQ
+1640 VTKLKVCDDPNALQ

-1676 TATPTPTVTATAAP
+1676 TATPTPTVTATATP

-1722 VNGADG
+1722 VNGANG

>member
-73 EEQTAESEED
+73 EEQIAESEED

-94 SDDESVVDVGDTLDG
+94 SDDESAVDVGDTLDG

-189 IDELTEH
+189 IDELTER
-196 DMELIMKHAASK
+196 DMEEIMTHAASE

-232 TGTNCAYSFSKR
+232 TGANCAYSTSKR
-244 TIDVTNAAATAF
+244 TIDVTNATATAF

-325 AFNDGIYYNQKTEY
+325 AFNDGIYYNQKTGY
-339 GEINKNIV
+339 GKISKDIV
-347 VCYWSAGWSG
+347 VCYWSAGWPG
-357 YDVAPASWLSN
+357 YDVASASWLSE
-368 KQGFKMVNTHGDW
+368 QGFNMVNTHGDW
-381 YWIVGGNKVTAE
+381 YWIVGGNKVTESKASE
-393 NAKNFHVK
+393 FNVK
-401 SFPSKSSDGTIDN
+401 SFQGGTVDN
-414 PSGAMFCIWSD
+414 PAGAMFCIWSD
-425 VPDAETDAAVA
+425 YPRAETDAAVA
-436 SEVASVISNFGTTLP
+436 SEVAGVISNFGSTLP
-451 NTDARKAHENVQIA
+451 NTDVRKAHENVQVA

-487 SLSDDTEVCW
+487 ALSDDTEVCW

-509 NTDKTAVSTHALT
+509 NAGETAVSTHALT

-554 EFTVNDGSN
+554 EFTVNDGGN
-563 SGDTENNEIKLAV
+563 SEDTENNEIKLEV
-576 GEKNTRV
+576 GKKTTRI
-583 QSGVNNADKV
+583 QAGVNNAGNV
-593 DEENYDSGIA
+593 DNTEYDSGIA
-603 KVTVVGA
+603 KVTVAG
-610 DATDEILYEPVS
+610 TDEIEGKTDYSSTS
-622 VAISDL
+622 VAIGTL
-628 ATRTSWTR
+628 AGSNTSWTK
-636 TDYYY
+636 TDYFYQS
-641 EVEGNHYPVY
+641 GNNYYPVY
-651 VKYQKSNRTYY
+651 AYKESRGWNYY
-662 YYGYSENDSYND
+662 YCGYSATDSSED
-674 VQKIGKPMTYR
+674 VTPIKSSRSSTTSVTVYKQSTTY
-685 NSTVQLERRNETDP
+685 P

-715 TYYTVGDTEY
+715 TCYKVGDIEY
-725 TIIVSQKEV
+725 TIIVSPKEV
-734 TEKRNLYFG
+734 KENKNLYFN
-743 QREVLSVDVPE
+743 QSEQLSIDVPE
-754 DGSVSYAVT
+754 GGSVGYAVT
-763 FGNAVNVSEDGT
+763 SGNAVNVSEDGT
-775 VTAGTLEGTA
+775 VTAGTTEGTA

-792 NTKGD
+792 TADNV
-797 TYAIYT
+797 TYAVYT

-809 EEDLSKV
+809 AEDLSKV
-816 TPLEIQYWITNSRL
+816 TPLEIEYWITNAQVIP
-830 TGSDNNMAL
+830 DAK
-839 TINAADENVATE
+839 A
-851 NGVEISTKVA
+851 GVEILSKNSTNAENKSYTYNYSELLAEKVYEEN
-861 PRGIKDGRTEEYW
+861 GIEIKSLISPSGKHGDNPVIYW
-874 QSKILDVTKGNS
+874 KTRVLTGTKQDNSKGNDRTLENDNADDVQYIRYFDQKWS
-886 STSGTELQTEKSGDD
+886 YSGDRKTWED
-901 ETLNG
+901 I
-906 SAFSKVRYW
+906 S
-915 HGEWQVYTTEWI
+915 
-927 KVDREQ
+927 D
-933 VTQKYIDD
+933 
-941 KNAEKIYKGDKN
+941 NAQI
-953 QLVAYYME
+953 VAYYLQKTE
-961 VIDISNAN
+961 VTQAIST
-969 GNSELH
+969 L
-975 VNAADWGTKGDGTSS
+975 VKDWGFTKDNNESWFDWENSWALSFAAVYDTGMEPSEGNLINTTTFYNGDANRNIGYLKFVNTDDYEVYKVTATYGERTASNSRKSVSYNLSTNKTETIVWKAGDSEEAYINGAEHPESCVWGDSESAILIRIYVREKVKTNTLKVVYKLTDGTEFYNLNINTKEENDFT
-990 WGYTP
+990 GY
-995 ESKRCSVSVQVIYED
+995 VSDGKLIKTEIENAVGNVQVLTTDLKDTVNLPNMPSKYKSGNYSFERAEVSSD
-1010 NSSNPVDTTAD
+1010 N
-1021 SLKSKTIV
+1021 KTLYLV
-1029 YGYWPGGRGLGTMI
+1029 YTGKNAKTLVYDFGLGIKVEASNLVDNAEEVKKISWKDEENCTVTSGSNEKEI
-1043 FNGQDAYEIYKV
+1043 IVQINDATV
-1055 GAETGTMT
+1055 QGA
-1063 STTGSDNTV
+1063 DLTV
-1072 TVTDF
+1072 TVTYENDIS
-1077 NWANNEK
+1077 E
-1084 TVWEGNATQSVSI
+1084 
-1097 GNPAHTPSYDD
+1097 YD
-1108 PYDNLAWNTSDH
+1108 LF
-1120 NKNNAILIKVYVR
+1120 LI
-1133 AKATKDTLTVHYINQ
+1133 
-1148 TLNQEFYNYN
+1148 
-1158 ISVLEGTT
+1158 
-1166 FDTKFKKS
+1166 
-1174 GNALIGNTVT
+1174 
-1184 NSNGQTQTV
+1184 
-1193 AYELSEMP
+1193 
-1201 QIAATY
+1201 
-1207 RFGNYNFV
+1207 
-1215 DAERSND
+1215 
-1222 GKEVWLYYTF
+1222 
-1232 TNTHSFV
+1232 
-1239 MDYGLPLQIKAG
+1239 
-1251 DLGLSDTSWDKAE
+1251 
-1264 VVQPTY
+1264 
-1270 GSVEANSSE
+1270 
-1279 HILTYTPSEVL
+1279 
-1290 TTVDTFTVEL
+1290 
-1300 TGRNANDEVS
+1300 
-1310 SVIHTIYIYPA
+1310 PA

-1330 AETSGFSAGSKGTVS
+1330 AETNGGFSGASKGISS
-1345 QNTAILGKDIN
+1345 QNTAILGEDTN
-1356 NYGYDGAYAAT
+1356 NYGYDGAYASAT
-1367 TSEDNEDKKNPSSE
+1367 TASNNTEASSKAKGDK
-1381 ATSESK
+1381 
-1387 GHTATF
+1387 ATF

-1413 TIKIADASGIKQL
+1413 TIKIADSSTNATQQL
-1426 AIVDTKMS
+1426 AIVDTKMFGNQIQDVTS
-1434 GDQAK
+1434 
-1439 ATTGY
+1439 GY

-1451 TDLDH
+1451 TDLTH
-1456 STYTVTITHS
+1456 GTYTVTITHS
-1466 MNNKPVKLDG
+1466 MNAKEVKLDG

-1483 SDSNVYKNDDEY
+1483 SDSSVYKNDDEDN
-1495 SPSFLEVRDLQ
+1495 PSFLEVRDLQ

-1513 SEYGTD
+1513 SKYGKD
-1519 GRKVYAVGEQV
+1519 GRKVYAIGEQV
-1530 YKDLTKDGTVASAMI
+1530 YKDLTAEGTAQGIIS
-1545 TVNDQIS
+1545 VNGQVNEDNQR
-1552 AADQKALYENGPKN
+1552 ALYENGPKN

-1572 NASLTLSFKTARE
+1572 NSSLTFNVNTARE

-1591 GVNGNT
+1591 GVDGSTSYSLNDVKNET
-1597 TCSITKI
+1597 
-1604 GTKEVSTTDMFYT
+1604 VSTVDMFYT
-1617 IKNKGVEGV
+1617 VKAKGVSGN
-1626 QTITIQNTGDHILS
+1626 QTITITNTGDHVLS
-1640 ITKLKVCDDPNALQ
+1640 VTKLKVCDDPNALQ

-1722 VNGADG
+1722 VNGANG

-1798 AKRTSAKKATLS
+1798 AKRTSAKKAILS

>member
-41 AEASEDTE
+41 AEVSEDTE

-73 EEQTAESEED
+73 EEQIAESEED

-121 KYYSVDSL
+121 NYYSVESL
-129 ESIIDSASAAGM
+129 ESIINSASEAGM
-141 HYVMLGVG
+141 HYVMLALG

-162 EVNGTKYS
+162 TVGTQKYS

-179 KGNEAYSNFD
+179 EGNEKYRNFD
-189 IDELTEH
+189 VDELTER
-196 DMELIMKHAASK
+196 DMETILSYAGSK
-208 GVEIIPLINS
+208 GVEIIPLINT
-218 PGHMDAILNAATTL
+218 PGHMDSILNAATSL
-232 TGTNCAYSFSKR
+232 TGVNCAYSSSAR
-244 TIDVTNAAATAF
+244 TIDVTNDTATVF

-276 NMGADEYGN
+276 NMGADEYANDTGN
-285 DLNGP
+285 P
-290 HFSDLQSGSGEGYK
+290 RFSELISSGAYSS
-304 AYITYLNTVA
+304 YITYLNTVA
-314 KMIKNAGMTPM
+314 GMIENARMKPM
-325 AFNDGIYYNQKTEY
+325 AFNDGIYYNEQTEY
-339 GEINKNIV
+339 GKIDKNIF
-347 VCYWSAGWSG
+347 VCYWSSGWNG
-357 YDVAPASWLSN
+357 YDVAPASWLSE
-368 KQGFKMVNTHGDW
+368 QGFNMINTHGDW
-381 YWIVGGNKVTAE
+381 YWIVGGSKVTADK
-393 NAKNFHVK
+393 AKQFDVK
-401 SFPSKSSDGTIDN
+401 SFQESMVAN

-425 VPDAETDAAVA
+425 YEFSRDSNNSDAAVA
-436 SEVASVISNFGTTLP
+436 NAVSDIISDFGSTLP
-451 NTDARKAHENVQIA
+451 DTSIREAHKNVSVSDEVKPEIA
-465 DETVPAITVNG
+465 FNG
-476 TLENAGSTAVL
+476 TLENAGDTSVL
-487 SLSDDTEVCW
+487 SMTDNTEVCW

-509 NTDKTAVSTHALT
+509 NAGETAVSTNALT

-533 VVGTG
+533 VVGSG

-554 EFTVNDGSN
+554 EFTVNDGGN
-563 SGDTENNEIKLAV
+563 SEDTENNEIKLEV
-576 GEKNTRV
+576 GKKTTRV
-583 QSGVNNADKV
+583 QAGVNNAGNV
-593 DEENYDSGIA
+593 DNTEYDSGIA
-603 KVTVVGA
+603 KVTVAG
-610 DATDEILYEPVS
+610 TDEIEGKTDYSSTS
-622 VAISDL
+622 VAIGTL
-628 ATRTSWTR
+628 AGSNTSWTK
-636 TDYYY
+636 TDYFYQS
-641 EVEGNHYPVY
+641 GNNYYPVY
-651 VKYQKSNRTYY
+651 AYKDSIEWNY
-662 YYGYSENDSYND
+662 YYGYSATDSSEAVTIID
-674 VQKIGKPMTYR
+674 SSWF
-685 NSTVQLERRNETDP
+685 STTSVTVYEQSTTDP

-725 TIIVSQKEV
+725 TIIVSPKEV
-734 TEKRNLYFG
+734 TENKNLYFN
-743 QREVLSVDVPE
+743 QKEKINVDIPE
-754 DGSVSYAVT
+754 GGSVSYEVT
-763 FGNAVNVSEDGT
+763 SGDSVSVSDDGT
-775 VTAGTLEGTA
+775 VTAGTTKGTA

-792 NTKGD
+792 NANGN
-797 TYAIYT
+797 TYAVYT
-803 YEYNVT
+803 YEYNVIA
-809 EEDLSKV
+809 EDLSQV
-816 TPLEIQYWITNSRL
+816 TPLEIEYWITNAQVIP
-830 TGSDNNMAL
+830 DAK
-839 TINAADENVATE
+839 A
-851 NGVEISTKVA
+851 GVEILSKNSTNAENKSYTYNYSELLAEKVYEEN
-861 PRGIKDGRTEEYW
+861 GIEIKSLISPSGKHGDNPVIYWKTRVLTGTKQDNSEGNDRTLENDNAD
-874 QSKILDVTKGNS
+874 DVQYIRYFDQKWS
-886 STSGTELQTEKSGDD
+886 YSGDRKTWED
-901 ETLNG
+901 I
-906 SAFSKVRYW
+906 S
-915 HGEWQVYTTEWI
+915 
-927 KVDREQ
+927 D
-933 VTQKYIDD
+933 
-941 KNAEKIYKGDKN
+941 NAQI
-953 QLVAYYME
+953 VAYYLQKTE
-961 VIDISNAN
+961 VTQAIST
-969 GNSELH
+969 L
-975 VNAADWGTKGDGTSS
+975 VKDWGLTKDNNESWFDWENSWALSFAAVYDTGMEPSEGNLINTTTFYNGDANRNIGYLKFVNTDDYEVYKVTATYGERTASNSRKSVSYNLSTNETETIVWQAGDSEEAYINGAEHPESCVWGDSGSAILIRIYVREKVKTNTLKVVYKLTDGTEFYNLNINTKEENDFT
-990 WGYTP
+990 GY
-995 ESKRCSVSVQVIYED
+995 VSDGKLIKTEIENAVGNVQVLTTDLKDTVNLPNMPSKYKSGNYSFERAEVSSD
-1010 NSSNPVDTTAD
+1010 N
-1021 SLKSKTIV
+1021 KTLYLV
-1029 YGYWPGGRGLGTMI
+1029 YTGKNAKTLVYDFGLGIKVEASNLVDNAEEVKKISWKDEENCTVTSGSNEKEI
-1043 FNGQDAYEIYKV
+1043 IVQINDATV
-1055 GAETGTMT
+1055 QGA
-1063 STTGSDNTV
+1063 DLTV
-1072 TVTDF
+1072 TVT
-1077 NWANNEK
+1077 
-1084 TVWEGNATQSVSI
+1084 
-1097 GNPAHTPSYDD
+1097 
-1108 PYDNLAWNTSDH
+1108 
-1120 NKNNAILIKVYVR
+1120 
-1133 AKATKDTLTVHYINQ
+1133 
-1148 TLNQEFYNYN
+1148 
-1158 ISVLEGTT
+1158 
-1166 FDTKFKKS
+1166 
-1174 GNALIGNTVT
+1174 
-1184 NSNGQTQTV
+1184 
-1193 AYELSEMP
+1193 YE
-1201 QIAATY
+1201 
-1207 RFGNYNFV
+1207 
-1215 DAERSND
+1215 ND
-1222 GKEVWLYYTF
+1222 
-1232 TNTHSFV
+1232 
-1239 MDYGLPLQIKAG
+1239 
-1251 DLGLSDTSWDKAE
+1251 
-1264 VVQPTY
+1264 
-1270 GSVEANSSE
+1270 SSE
-1279 HILTYTPSEVL
+1279 YDLFLI
-1290 TTVDTFTVEL
+1290 
-1300 TGRNANDEVS
+1300 
-1310 SVIHTIYIYPA
+1310 PA

-1330 AETSGFSAGSKGTVS
+1330 AETNGGFSGASKGISS
-1345 QNTAILGKDIN
+1345 QNTAILGEDTN
-1356 NYGYDGAYAAT
+1356 NYGYDGAYASAT
-1367 TSEDNEDKKNPSSE
+1367 TASNNTEASSKAKGDK
-1381 ATSESK
+1381 
-1387 GHTATF
+1387 ATF

-1413 TIKIADASGIKQL
+1413 TIKIADSSTNATQQL
-1426 AIVDTKMS
+1426 AIVDTKMFGNQIQDVTS
-1434 GDQAK
+1434 
-1439 ATTGY
+1439 GY

-1451 TDLDH
+1451 TDLTH
-1456 STYTVTITHS
+1456 GTYTVTITHS
-1466 MNNKPVKLDG
+1466 MNAKEVKLDG

-1483 SDSNVYKNDDEY
+1483 SDSSVYKKDDED

-1513 SEYGTD
+1513 SKYGTD

-1530 YKDLTKDGTVASAMI
+1530 YKDLTNDGTVASAMI
-1545 TVNDQIS
+1545 TVNDQFS

-1572 NASLTLSFKTARE
+1572 NASLTLSFETARE

-1640 ITKLKVCDDPNALQ
+1640 VTKLKVCDDPNALQ

-1708 VSAGYNALKLNWSK
+1708 VSAGCNALKLNWSK
-1722 VNGADG
+1722 VNGANG

-1810 WKKVNGASGYV
+1810 WKKVKGASGYV